1 MNKTYNI
8 IWNAARGMYIVTS
21 ELARSGSRA
30 IVSVSA
36 SCAVTLLA
44 MDAAPAVAEETRVS
58 IPSQTTTYTLSGAT
72 PFVVETGNTV
82 ATDTATSAAIV
93 GDNSNDWDL
102 LIESGAVVGSSLTDS
117 QAMNLDSSTG
127 ATSVHNQG
135 TITGSNEDGTIMLQ
149 NGGSVINDARIE
161 NNATYE
167 HDPEDIPQEY
177 AGVYMLNGGSYVS
190 SESGVLE
197 GVSGVIVQSGEAH
210 ITNGGM
216 INSDGSWRS
225 YGVEFRDG
233 TYGTI
238 VNTGT
243 IITTASDG
251 SGKIEDAAI
260 YVHTLNDMAVSGSV
274 SVDNS
279 GLMQSDFITVALY
292 YGSHFEVVNRVGGVI
307 TAGNSSLV
315 GIKSTAMELKVGVD
329 NLVTNDGTISAYGT
343 ANTYG
348 IHYGESTSGGVI
360 TNTGSITTTGGG
372 SGDASVYVHGNG
384 DGTVVNNSG
393 TMSSTVYGVYLDS
406 ARSKGHTLNNQ
417 AGGAI
422 SANTAVAIN
431 GNGNTISNQ
440 GKMTGVSDGLV
451 LSGNNNIVTT
461 SGGEISGKNGI
472 RVSKGSG
479 NQITAKSGSK
489 ITATSTGISIAG
501 GNNQVTTES
510 GSTIVAK
517 DNGILI
523 NSGANN
529 VTNGGSITATGSSI
543 SYGIQYNSGTSGTI
557 TNTGTITTTGKGAGD
572 ASVYAHG
579 GAVTINNS
587 GTMDS
592 SVFGVYVTT
601 GHTLNNLAGGSITAN
616 TAVQLNGNNNTL
628 ANAGAIL
635 GDTNGVTINGSGNTL
650 TSQGKITGGTN
661 AILINSGSKN
671 NTLTLNTGTEISGSI
686 TDDNNSAS
694 ANNNLILDGEG
705 TLGSSISGLNSVTSS
720 GDWTLS
726 GATMNLSGTTNSALW
741 VKSGTLILNGAM
753 TAKGAT
759 VDSGTTLQI
768 GNGGTLGAF
777 NGDIVDNGTLTFNRS
792 DAAAY
797 GSVISGSGNVIKQ
810 GGGELTL
817 SNNNSYSGGTTIAE
831 GTLTATAG
839 GALGSGNIDNR
850 AYLKLDAA
858 NASDPFIVA
867 DLTTHSGATVE
878 IGAGSTLQAN
888 TLTQQDGSTLTA
900 DLTAT
905 SGPAIRAKNV
915 NLDGTL
921 NVASPASQEPIRSTD
936 DLISL
941 ALIESDNA
949 ISGDFDG
956 ITINGNAM
964 NPDAFITVVG
974 QKNVNDTHYD
984 LVETLTWYA
993 DRYNAAID
1001 AHGTFNLA
1009 DADDSFTVNT
1019 VLENVDANSGWNGQS
1034 LTKTGAGTLILNA
1047 ENTYTGGTTISDG
1060 TLVATNVEALG
1071 TGNVTDN
1078 ATLELNTGGD
1088 FDNAISGSGQVV
1100 KSGDETLTL
1109 SGSNTYTGGTIISGG
1124 TLVATN
1130 VEALGT
1136 GDVTDNA
1143 TLELNT
1149 GGDFDNAI
1157 GGTGSVV
1164 KSGDK
1169 TLTLSGANS
1178 YTGGTTISG
1187 GTLVASNV
1195 EALGSGDVTD
1205 NATLE
1210 LNTGGD
1216 FANNIGGT
1224 GSVVKSGDKTLTLSG
1239 TNSYTGG
1246 TTISGGTLVANNVEA
1261 LGTGDVTNNAT
1272 LELNTGGDFDNA
1284 ISGSGQVVK
1293 SGDET
1298 LTLSGANSYTG
1309 GTTISGGTLVATNVE
1324 ALGTGD
1330 ITDNAT
1336 LELNAG
1342 GDFTNNIGG
1351 TGSVEKSG
1359 DKTLTLSGTNTY
1371 RGGTLISGGTL
1382 VASNVEALGSGDVT
1396 DNATLEMNTGGD
1408 FANNIGGTGSVVKS
1422 GDKTLTLSGANSYT
1436 GGTTISG
1443 GTLVASNVEAL
1454 GTGNVTDNAT
1464 LELNTGGDFDN
1475 AISGSGQVVKS
1486 GDGALTLSGA
1496 NSYSGA
1502 TTISG
1507 GTLIAANVNAL
1518 GTGAIDNRASLL
1530 LDASGQFTVTD
1541 LTTESGGNTEIGA
1554 GSTLQATT
1562 LTQKSD
1568 STLTINLNSNTVD
1581 PVIHAA
1587 SQVSLAGTLDITGVG
1602 DVLDSDPASTD
1613 DLDTFTLIA
1622 SDKTIAGDFEKLT
1635 VAGMD
1640 ADLAD
1645 FITVDGRIDDT
1656 GKQYELTTAL
1666 TWYADRDDAVTDAHG
1681 TFNLTN
1687 ADGSF
1692 AVNTVLE
1699 NVDATL
1705 DPASATGWDG
1715 TSLIKQ
1721 GAGTL
1726 ILNAENTYTGGTT
1739 ISGGTL
1745 VATNVDALG
1754 SGDVTDDA
1762 TLELNTGGTFDN
1774 AISGSGQV
1782 VKSGDDVL
1790 TLSGANSYS
1799 GGTLISDG
1807 TLVASNVDALGSG
1820 DVTNNATLEM
1830 NTGGDFINNIG
1841 GTGRVEKSGDDT
1853 LTLSGSNTYTGG
1865 TLISDGTLVAS
1876 NVEALGTG
1884 DVTNNATLELNTG
1897 GTFDN
1902 AISGSGQV
1910 VKSGDDV
1917 LTLSGANSYSG
1928 GTLISGGT
1936 LVANNVEALGTGDV
1950 TDNATLEMNTGGD
1963 FINNIGG
1970 TGRVEKSGD
1979 DALTL
1984 SGSNTYT
1991 GGTTINDGTLIAT
2004 SVDAL
2009 GSGDVTN
2016 NAVLELNTGGDFIN
2030 NIGGTGRVEKSGD
2043 ETLTLSGSNTYTGG
2057 TLISGG
2063 TLVATNVEALGTGDV
2078 TDNAVLELNTGGD
2091 FINNIGGT
2099 GRVEKSGDDTLTL
2112 SGSNSYT
2119 GGTLISSGT
2128 LVATNVDAL
2137 GSGDVTDNATLE
2149 LNTGGDFTNNI
2160 SGSGQVVKSGD
2171 ETLTLSGSNTYTGG
2185 TTINDGTLVA
2195 TSVEALGSG
2204 DVTNDAVLALNTG
2217 GDFANNIGGTGSVVK
2232 SGDETL
2238 TLSGTN
2244 SYTGGTTIS
2253 GGTLVATNVEALGTG
2268 DVTNNATL
2276 ELNTGGDFTNNI
2288 SGNGQVVKS
2297 GDDTLTFSG
2306 SNTYTGGTTINDGT
2320 LVATSVEAL
2329 GSGDV
2334 TNDAVLALNTG
2345 GDFAN
2350 NIGGTGS
2357 VVKSGDETLTLSGS
2371 NTYTGSTLISSGTL
2385 VANDVNALGTGD
2397 VTDNATLMLN
2407 TGGDFIN
2414 NIGGTGRVEKS
2425 GDDTLTLSGSN
2436 SYTGGTLISSGTLVA
2451 TNVDA
2456 LGSGDVTDNATL
2468 ELNTG
2473 GTFDN
2478 AISGSGQVV
2487 KSGDET
2493 LTLSGANSYTG
2504 GTLIS
2509 SGTLV
2514 ANDVNALGTG
2524 DVTDNAVL
2532 ELNTGGDFDN
2542 AISGSGQVVKS
2553 GDETLTLS
2561 GANSYTGGT
2570 TISGGTLVASNVEAL
2585 GSGDIDNYASLQL
2598 NASGQFV
2605 TANLTTHDNA
2615 ITAIGAGSALR
2626 ANTLTQEA
2634 NSTLAVHL
2642 IDSNSGAIVTADHA
2656 NLGGTLDITGI
2667 GNVAKSWTRD
2677 AYAYTL
2683 IDTDSAINSD
2693 FAQFTV
2699 AGMDAKQVDFLT
2711 VDGRVNADDDTRYDV
2726 TASLSWYA
2734 DSDNAATDAH
2744 GTFTLSEQG
2753 HSFTL
2758 NTALTDVDATL
2769 NPDSATYWDG
2779 KSLIKRGAGTLI
2791 LGAQNT
2797 YSGDTDVQ
2805 EGALWLAET
2814 ATIGSAGSAQA
2825 VNIAANAAFG
2835 GHNSTVNGHVN
2846 NQGSLYFVDTFTVNG
2861 DVVNSS
2867 AMISGSDQ
2875 PNNTL
2880 TIAGNYTGND
2890 GHLYLNTQL
2899 GDDSSPT
2906 DKLIVTGDTAG
2917 STTLHITNVNGLGA
2931 QTVNGIEVI
2940 EVGGQSDGDFR
2951 LYKGHVDINAWTY
2964 TLKQDGGDWY
2974 LRSES
2979 DDVPDDGGEV
2989 TPPDDGGEVTP
3000 PDDGGEVTPPDDGGE
3015 VTPPD
3020 DGGEVT
3026 PPDDDGEVTPPDDG
3040 GDITP
3045 PDDGGD
3051 ITPPDGGDVTPVAP
3065 QYRAD
3070 IGVYLGNQWM
3080 ARNLQMQT
3088 LYDREGSQYRSAD
3101 GSIWMRFKAGKA
3113 ESQAVNGNVD
3123 IDSDYSQFQLGGDI
3137 LTWSDGAQSVT
3148 VGLMGSYINASTDS
3162 TGNRGADGSQFSA
3175 NGSVD
3180 GYNLGLYATWFADAQ
3195 SHRGAYIDSWYQ
3207 YGAYNNSVDNDGL
3220 SASRY
3225 DSAAHA
3231 VSLETG
3237 YRYDI
3242 ALSNRNTVSLTP
3254 QAQVTW
3260 QRYSAD
3266 TVIDDG
3272 GTRISGQNDDS
3283 WTTRLGVRVDGKL
3296 YKESGR
3302 IQPFM
3307 EVNWLHASD
3316 NASATFGDTKVSQDL
3331 PNDRVEVKVGIQA
3344 NVSERLSV
3352 YAQAAGQKGKN
3363 DYGDA
3368 SFSLNMRYN
3377 W

>member
-82 ATDTATSAAIV
+82 ATDIATSAAIV

-117 QAMNLDSSTG
+117 QAMNLDSLTG

-135 TITGSNEDGTIMLQ
+135 TITGSNEDGTILLQ
-149 NGGSVINDARIE
+149 NGGSVINDGRIE
-161 NNATYE
+161 NSATYE
-167 HDPEDIPQEY
+167 HDPQDIPQEY

-292 YGSHFEVVNRVGGVI
+292 HGSHFEVVNRVGGVI

-372 SGDASVYVHGNG
+372 AGDASVYVHGNG

-417 AGGAI
+417 AGSAI

-431 GNGNTISNQ
+431 GNGNTITNQ
-440 GKMTGVSDGLV
+440 GKMTGVSDGL
-451 LSGNNNIVTT
+451 LISGNNNIVTT

-489 ITATSTGISIAG
+489 ITATSTGISIAS

-510 GSTIVAK
+510 GSAIVAK

-529 VTNGGSITATGSSI
+529 VTNGGSITATGSSN
-543 SYGIQYNSGTSGTI
+543 SYGIQYNSGASGTI
-557 TNTGTITTTGKGAGD
+557 TNTGTITTTGKGVGD

-601 GHTLNNLAGGSITAN
+601 GHTLNNLAGGSISAN
-616 TAVQLNGNNNTL
+616 TAVQFHGNNNKL
-628 ANAGAIL
+628 ANAGAIS
-635 GDTNGVTINGSGNTL
+635 GDTNGVTISGSGNTL
-650 TSQGKITGGTN
+650 TNQGKITGGTN

-797 GSVISGSGNVIKQ
+797 GSVISGSGNVVKQ

-858 NASDPFIVA
+858 SASDPFIVA

-1047 ENTYTGGTTISDG
+1047 ENTYTGGTLISDG
-1060 TLVATNVEALG
+1060 TLVASNVEALG
-1071 TGNVTDN
+1071 TGDITDN
-1078 ATLELNTGGD
+1078 AVLELNTGGD

-1293 SGDET
+1293 SGD
-1298 LTLSGANSYTG
+1298 
-1309 GTTISGGTLVATNVE
+1309 
-1324 ALGTGD
+1324 
-1330 ITDNAT
+1330 
-1336 LELNAG
+1336 
-1342 GDFTNNIGG
+1342 
-1351 TGSVEKSG
+1351 
-1359 DKTLTLSGTNTY
+1359 KT
-1371 RGGTLISGGTL
+1371 
-1382 VASNVEALGSGDVT
+1382 
-1396 DNATLEMNTGGD
+1396 
-1408 FANNIGGTGSVVKS
+1408 
-1422 GDKTLTLSGANSYT
+1422 
-1436 GGTTISG
+1436 
-1443 GTLVASNVEAL
+1443 
-1454 GTGNVTDNAT
+1454 
-1464 LELNTGGDFDN
+1464 
-1475 AISGSGQVVKS
+1475 
-1486 GDGALTLSGA
+1486 LTLSGA

-1507 GTLIAANVNAL
+1507 GTLIATHVNAL

-1568 STLTINLNSNTVD
+1568 STLTINLNGNTVD

-1774 AISGSGQV
+1774 AIGGSGNV
-1782 VKSGDDVL
+1782 VKSGADTL
-1790 TLSGANSYS
+1790 TLSGSNSYT
-1799 GGTLISDG
+1799 GGTTISGG
-1807 TLVASNVDALGSG
+1807 TLVASNVEALGTG
-1820 DVTNNATLEM
+1820 DVTNNATLEL

-1865 TLISDGTLVAS
+1865 TLINGGTLVAS

-1884 DVTNNATLELNTG
+1884 DVTDNATLALNTG

-1902 AISGSGQV
+1902 AISGSGQ
-1910 VKSGDDV
+1910 
-1917 LTLSGANSYSG
+1917 
-1928 GTLISGGT
+1928 
-1936 LVANNVEALGTGDV
+1936 
-1950 TDNATLEMNTGGD
+1950 
-1963 FINNIGG
+1963 
-1970 TGRVEKSGD
+1970 
-1979 DALTL
+1979 
-1984 SGSNTYT
+1984 
-1991 GGTTINDGTLIAT
+1991 
-2004 SVDAL
+2004 
-2009 GSGDVTN
+2009 
-2016 NAVLELNTGGDFIN
+2016 
-2030 NIGGTGRVEKSGD
+2030 
-2043 ETLTLSGSNTYTGG
+2043 
-2057 TLISGG
+2057 
-2063 TLVATNVEALGTGDV
+2063 
-2078 TDNAVLELNTGGD
+2078 
-2091 FINNIGGT
+2091 
-2099 GRVEKSGDDTLTL
+2099 
-2112 SGSNSYT
+2112 
-2119 GGTLISSGT
+2119 
-2128 LVATNVDAL
+2128 
-2137 GSGDVTDNATLE
+2137 
-2149 LNTGGDFTNNI
+2149 
-2160 SGSGQVVKSGD
+2160 
-2171 ETLTLSGSNTYTGG
+2171 
-2185 TTINDGTLVA
+2185 
-2195 TSVEALGSG
+2195 
-2204 DVTNDAVLALNTG
+2204 
-2217 GDFANNIGGTGSVVK
+2217 VVK

-2253 GGTLVATNVEALGTG
+2253 GGTLVATNVEALGSGDVTDDATLELNTGGTFDNAISGSGQVVKSGDKMLTLSGANSYSGGTLISDGTLVASNVEALGNG

-2276 ELNTGGDFTNNI
+2276 ALNTGGDFTNNI
-2288 SGNGQVVKS
+2288 SGSGQVVKS
-2297 GDDTLTFSG
+2297 GDDTLTLSG
-2306 SNTYTGGTTINDGT
+2306 ANSYTGGTTI
-2320 LVATSVEAL
+2320 
-2329 GSGDV
+2329 SG
-2334 TNDAVLALNTG
+2334 
-2345 GDFAN
+2345 
-2350 NIGGTGS
+2350 
-2357 VVKSGDETLTLSGS
+2357 
-2371 NTYTGSTLISSGTL
+2371 
-2385 VANDVNALGTGD
+2385 
-2397 VTDNATLMLN
+2397 
-2407 TGGDFIN
+2407 
-2414 NIGGTGRVEKS
+2414 
-2425 GDDTLTLSGSN
+2425 
-2436 SYTGGTLISSGTLVA
+2436 GTLVA

-2456 LGSGDVTDNATL
+2456 LGTGDVTNSSTL

-2493 LTLSGANSYTG
+2493 LTLSGSNTYTGGTLISGGTLVATNVDALGTGDVTDNATLELNTGGTFDNVISGSGQVVKSGDDTLTLSGANSYTG

-2509 SGTLV
+2509 GGTLV
-2514 ANDVNALGTG
+2514 ATSVEALGSG

-2532 ELNTGGDFDN
+2532 ELNTGGTFDN

-2553 GDETLTLS
+2553 GDKTLTLS

-2642 IDSNSGAIVTADHA
+2642 TDSNSGAIVTADRA

-2683 IDTDSAINSD
+2683 IDSDSAIDSD

-2835 GHNSTVNGHVN
+2835 GHNATVNGHVN
-2846 NQGSLYFVDTFTVNG
+2846 NLGNLYFVDTFTVNG

-3283 WTTRLGVRVDGKL
+3283 WTTRLGMRVDGKL

>member
-82 ATDTATSAAIV
+82 ATDIATSAAIV

-117 QAMNLDSSTG
+117 QAMNLDSLTG

-135 TITGSNEDGTIMLQ
+135 TITGSNEDGTILLQ
-149 NGGSVINDARIE
+149 NGGSVINDGRIE
-161 NNATYE
+161 NSATYE
-167 HDPEDIPQEY
+167 HDPQDIPQEY

-292 YGSHFEVVNRVGGVI
+292 HGSHFEVVNRVGGVI

-372 SGDASVYVHGNG
+372 AGDASVYVHGNG

-417 AGGAI
+417 AGSAI

-431 GNGNTISNQ
+431 GNGNTITNQ
-440 GKMTGVSDGLV
+440 GKMTGVSDGL
-451 LSGNNNIVTT
+451 LISGNNNIVTT

-489 ITATSTGISIAG
+489 ITATSTGISIAS

-510 GSTIVAK
+510 GSAIVAK

-529 VTNGGSITATGSSI
+529 VTNGGSITATGSSN
-543 SYGIQYNSGTSGTI
+543 SYGIQYNSGASGTI
-557 TNTGTITTTGKGAGD
+557 TNTGTITTTGKGVGD

-601 GHTLNNLAGGSITAN
+601 GHTLNNLAGGSISAN
-616 TAVQLNGNNNTL
+616 TAVQFHGNNNKL
-628 ANAGAIL
+628 ANAGAIS
-635 GDTNGVTINGSGNTL
+635 GDTNGVTISGSGNTL
-650 TSQGKITGGTN
+650 TNQGKITGGTN

-797 GSVISGSGNVIKQ
+797 GSVISGSGNVVKQ

-858 NASDPFIVA
+858 SASDPFIVA

-956 ITINGNAM
+956 ITINVNAM

-1047 ENTYTGGTTISDG
+1047 ENTYTGGTLISDG
-1060 TLVATNVEALG
+1060 TLVASNVEALG
-1071 TGNVTDN
+1071 TGDITDN
-1078 ATLELNTGGD
+1078 AVLELNTGGD

-1293 SGDET
+1293 SGD
-1298 LTLSGANSYTG
+1298 
-1309 GTTISGGTLVATNVE
+1309 
-1324 ALGTGD
+1324 
-1330 ITDNAT
+1330 
-1336 LELNAG
+1336 
-1342 GDFTNNIGG
+1342 
-1351 TGSVEKSG
+1351 
-1359 DKTLTLSGTNTY
+1359 KT
-1371 RGGTLISGGTL
+1371 
-1382 VASNVEALGSGDVT
+1382 
-1396 DNATLEMNTGGD
+1396 
-1408 FANNIGGTGSVVKS
+1408 
-1422 GDKTLTLSGANSYT
+1422 
-1436 GGTTISG
+1436 
-1443 GTLVASNVEAL
+1443 
-1454 GTGNVTDNAT
+1454 
-1464 LELNTGGDFDN
+1464 
-1475 AISGSGQVVKS
+1475 
-1486 GDGALTLSGA
+1486 LTLSGA

-1507 GTLIAANVNAL
+1507 GTLIATHVNAL

-1568 STLTINLNSNTVD
+1568 STLTINLNGNTVD

-1774 AISGSGQV
+1774 AIGGSGNV
-1782 VKSGDDVL
+1782 VKSGADTL
-1790 TLSGANSYS
+1790 TLSGSNSYT
-1799 GGTLISDG
+1799 GGTTISGG
-1807 TLVASNVDALGSG
+1807 TLVASNVEALGTG
-1820 DVTNNATLEM
+1820 DVTNNATLEL

-1865 TLISDGTLVAS
+1865 TLINGGTLVAS

-1884 DVTNNATLELNTG
+1884 DVTDNATLALNTG

-1902 AISGSGQV
+1902 AISGSGQ
-1910 VKSGDDV
+1910 
-1917 LTLSGANSYSG
+1917 
-1928 GTLISGGT
+1928 
-1936 LVANNVEALGTGDV
+1936 
-1950 TDNATLEMNTGGD
+1950 
-1963 FINNIGG
+1963 
-1970 TGRVEKSGD
+1970 
-1979 DALTL
+1979 
-1984 SGSNTYT
+1984 
-1991 GGTTINDGTLIAT
+1991 
-2004 SVDAL
+2004 
-2009 GSGDVTN
+2009 
-2016 NAVLELNTGGDFIN
+2016 
-2030 NIGGTGRVEKSGD
+2030 
-2043 ETLTLSGSNTYTGG
+2043 
-2057 TLISGG
+2057 
-2063 TLVATNVEALGTGDV
+2063 
-2078 TDNAVLELNTGGD
+2078 
-2091 FINNIGGT
+2091 
-2099 GRVEKSGDDTLTL
+2099 
-2112 SGSNSYT
+2112 
-2119 GGTLISSGT
+2119 
-2128 LVATNVDAL
+2128 
-2137 GSGDVTDNATLE
+2137 
-2149 LNTGGDFTNNI
+2149 
-2160 SGSGQVVKSGD
+2160 
-2171 ETLTLSGSNTYTGG
+2171 
-2185 TTINDGTLVA
+2185 
-2195 TSVEALGSG
+2195 
-2204 DVTNDAVLALNTG
+2204 
-2217 GDFANNIGGTGSVVK
+2217 VVK

-2253 GGTLVATNVEALGTG
+2253 GGTLVATNVEALGSGDVTDDATLELNTGGTFDNAISGSGQVVKSGDKMLTLSGANSYSGGTLISDGTLVASNVEALGTG

-2276 ELNTGGDFTNNI
+2276 ALNTGGDFTNNI
-2288 SGNGQVVKS
+2288 SGSGQVVKS
-2297 GDDTLTFSG
+2297 GDDTLTLSG
-2306 SNTYTGGTTINDGT
+2306 ANSYTGGTTI
-2320 LVATSVEAL
+2320 
-2329 GSGDV
+2329 SG
-2334 TNDAVLALNTG
+2334 
-2345 GDFAN
+2345 
-2350 NIGGTGS
+2350 
-2357 VVKSGDETLTLSGS
+2357 
-2371 NTYTGSTLISSGTL
+2371 
-2385 VANDVNALGTGD
+2385 
-2397 VTDNATLMLN
+2397 
-2407 TGGDFIN
+2407 
-2414 NIGGTGRVEKS
+2414 
-2425 GDDTLTLSGSN
+2425 
-2436 SYTGGTLISSGTLVA
+2436 GTLVA

-2456 LGSGDVTDNATL
+2456 LGTGDVTNSSTL

-2493 LTLSGANSYTG
+2493 LTLSGSNTYTGGTLISGGTLVATNVDALGTGDVTDNATLELNTGGTFDNVISGSGQVVKSGDDTLTLSGANSYTG

-2509 SGTLV
+2509 GGTLV
-2514 ANDVNALGTG
+2514 ATSVEALGSG

-2532 ELNTGGDFDN
+2532 ELNTGGTFDN

-2553 GDETLTLS
+2553 GDKTLTLS

-2642 IDSNSGAIVTADHA
+2642 TDSNSGAIVTADRA

-2683 IDTDSAINSD
+2683 IDSDSAIDSD

-2835 GHNSTVNGHVN
+2835 GHNATVNGHVN
-2846 NQGSLYFVDTFTVNG
+2846 NLGNLYFVDTFTVNG

-3283 WTTRLGVRVDGKL
+3283 WTTRLGMRVDGKL

>member
-117 QAMNLDSSTG
+117 QAMNLDSLTG

-135 TITGSNEDGTIMLQ
+135 TITGSSADGTILLQ
-149 NGGSVINDARIE
+149 NGGSVINDGRIE
-161 NNATYE
+161 NSAIYVHNLDYGA
-167 HDPEDIPQEY
+167 PEIDAAI
-177 AGVYMLNGGSYVS
+177 YMLNGGSYVS
-190 SESGVLE
+190 SENGVLK
-197 GVSGVIVQSGEAH
+197 GVSGVIVQSGEVH
-210 ITNGGM
+210 ITNGGT

-225 YGVEFRDG
+225 YGVELRG
-233 TYGTI
+233 GAYGTI

-251 SGKIEDAAI
+251 SNKIEDAAI
-260 YVHTLNDMAVSGSV
+260 YAHTFDDIAAGDSV

-279 GLMQSDFITVALY
+279 GLLQSDFIAVALY
-292 YGSHFEVVNRVGGVI
+292 HGAHFEVFNRAGGVI

-315 GIKSTAMELKVGVD
+315 GIQSAAMELKAGAD

-348 IHYGESTSGGVI
+348 IHYGENTSGGVI

-393 TMSSTVYGVYLDS
+393 TMSSSVYGVYLDS
-406 ARSKGHTLNNQ
+406 TRSKGHTLNNQ

-431 GNGNTISNQ
+431 GNGNTITNQ
-440 GKMTGVSDGLV
+440 GKMTGVSDGL
-451 LSGNNNIVTT
+451 LISGNNNIVTT

-489 ITATSTGISIAG
+489 ITATSTGISIAS

-510 GSTIVAK
+510 GSAIVAK

-529 VTNGGSITATGSSI
+529 VTNGGSITATGSSN
-543 SYGIQYNSGTSGTI
+543 SYGIQYNSGASGTI
-557 TNTGTITTTGKGAGD
+557 TNTGTITTTGKGVGD

-601 GHTLNNLAGGSITAN
+601 GHTLNNLAGGSISAN
-616 TAVQLNGNNNTL
+616 TAVQFHGNNNKL
-628 ANAGAIL
+628 ANAGAIS
-635 GDTNGVTINGSGNTL
+635 GDTNGVTISGSGNTL
-650 TSQGKITGGTN
+650 TNQGKITGGTN

-797 GSVISGSGNVIKQ
+797 GSVISGSGNVVKQ

-858 NASDPFIVA
+858 SASDPFIVA

-1047 ENTYTGGTTISDG
+1047 ENTYTGGTLISDG
-1060 TLVATNVEALG
+1060 TLVASNVEALG
-1071 TGNVTDN
+1071 TGDITDN
-1078 ATLELNTGGD
+1078 AVLELNTGGD

-1293 SGDET
+1293 SGD
-1298 LTLSGANSYTG
+1298 
-1309 GTTISGGTLVATNVE
+1309 
-1324 ALGTGD
+1324 
-1330 ITDNAT
+1330 
-1336 LELNAG
+1336 
-1342 GDFTNNIGG
+1342 
-1351 TGSVEKSG
+1351 
-1359 DKTLTLSGTNTY
+1359 KT
-1371 RGGTLISGGTL
+1371 
-1382 VASNVEALGSGDVT
+1382 
-1396 DNATLEMNTGGD
+1396 
-1408 FANNIGGTGSVVKS
+1408 
-1422 GDKTLTLSGANSYT
+1422 
-1436 GGTTISG
+1436 
-1443 GTLVASNVEAL
+1443 
-1454 GTGNVTDNAT
+1454 
-1464 LELNTGGDFDN
+1464 
-1475 AISGSGQVVKS
+1475 
-1486 GDGALTLSGA
+1486 LTLSGA

-1507 GTLIAANVNAL
+1507 GTLIATHVNAL

-1568 STLTINLNSNTVD
+1568 STLTINLNGNTVD

-1774 AISGSGQV
+1774 AIGGSGNV
-1782 VKSGDDVL
+1782 VKSGADTL
-1790 TLSGANSYS
+1790 TLSGSNSYT
-1799 GGTLISDG
+1799 GGTTISGG
-1807 TLVASNVDALGSG
+1807 TLVASNVEALGTG
-1820 DVTNNATLEM
+1820 DVTNNATLEL

-1865 TLISDGTLVAS
+1865 TLINGGTLVAS
-1876 NVEALGTG
+1876 NVEALGT
-1884 DVTNNATLELNTG
+1884 
-1897 GTFDN
+1897 
-1902 AISGSGQV
+1902 
-1910 VKSGDDV
+1910 
-1917 LTLSGANSYSG
+1917 
-1928 GTLISGGT
+1928 
-1936 LVANNVEALGTGDV
+1936 
-1950 TDNATLEMNTGGD
+1950 
-1963 FINNIGG
+1963 
-1970 TGRVEKSGD
+1970 
-1979 DALTL
+1979 
-1984 SGSNTYT
+1984 
-1991 GGTTINDGTLIAT
+1991 
-2004 SVDAL
+2004 
-2009 GSGDVTN
+2009 
-2016 NAVLELNTGGDFIN
+2016 
-2030 NIGGTGRVEKSGD
+2030 
-2043 ETLTLSGSNTYTGG
+2043 
-2057 TLISGG
+2057 
-2063 TLVATNVEALGTGDV
+2063 
-2078 TDNAVLELNTGGD
+2078 
-2091 FINNIGGT
+2091 
-2099 GRVEKSGDDTLTL
+2099 
-2112 SGSNSYT
+2112 
-2119 GGTLISSGT
+2119 
-2128 LVATNVDAL
+2128 
-2137 GSGDVTDNATLE
+2137 
-2149 LNTGGDFTNNI
+2149 
-2160 SGSGQVVKSGD
+2160 
-2171 ETLTLSGSNTYTGG
+2171 
-2185 TTINDGTLVA
+2185 
-2195 TSVEALGSG
+2195 
-2204 DVTNDAVLALNTG
+2204 
-2217 GDFANNIGGTGSVVK
+2217 
-2232 SGDETL
+2232 
-2238 TLSGTN
+2238 
-2244 SYTGGTTIS
+2244 
-2253 GGTLVATNVEALGTG
+2253 
-2268 DVTNNATL
+2268 
-2276 ELNTGGDFTNNI
+2276 
-2288 SGNGQVVKS
+2288 
-2297 GDDTLTFSG
+2297 
-2306 SNTYTGGTTINDGT
+2306 
-2320 LVATSVEAL
+2320 
-2329 GSGDV
+2329 
-2334 TNDAVLALNTG
+2334 
-2345 GDFAN
+2345 
-2350 NIGGTGS
+2350 
-2357 VVKSGDETLTLSGS
+2357 
-2371 NTYTGSTLISSGTL
+2371 
-2385 VANDVNALGTGD
+2385 
-2397 VTDNATLMLN
+2397 
-2407 TGGDFIN
+2407 
-2414 NIGGTGRVEKS
+2414 
-2425 GDDTLTLSGSN
+2425 
-2436 SYTGGTLISSGTLVA
+2436 
-2451 TNVDA
+2451 
-2456 LGSGDVTDNATL
+2456 GDVTDNATL

-2493 LTLSGANSYTG
+2493 LTLSGTNSYTGGTTISGGTLVATNVEALGSGDVTDDATLELNTGGTFDNAISGSGQVVKSGDKMLTLSGANSYSGGTLISDGTLVASNVEALGTGDVTNNATLELNTGGDFTNNISGSGQVVKSGDDTLTLSGANSYTG
-2504 GTLIS
+2504 GTTIS
-2509 SGTLV
+2509 GGTLVATNVEALGSGDVTDDATLELNTGGTFDNAISGGTLVATNVEALGSGDVTNNAVLELNTGGTFDNAISGSGQVVKSGDKTLTLSGANSYTGGTTINDGTLV

-2570 TISGGTLVASNVEAL
+2570 LISGGTLVATSVEALGSGDVTDNAVLELNTGGTFDNAISGSGQVVKSGDKTLTLSGANSYTGGTTISGGTLVASNVNAL

-2615 ITAIGAGSALR
+2615 TTAIGAGSALR

-2642 IDSNSGAIVTADHA
+2642 TDSNSGAIVTADHA

-2711 VDGRVNADDDTRYDV
+2711 VDGRVNAADDTRYDV

-2805 EGALWLAET
+2805 EGVLWLAET

-2835 GHNSTVNGHVN
+2835 GHNATVNGHVN
-2846 NQGSLYFVDTFTVNG
+2846 NLGNLYFVDTFTVNG

-2979 DDVPDDGGEV
+2979 DDVPDDGGDV
-2989 TPPDDGGEVTP
+2989 IPPDDGG
-3000 PDDGGEVTPPDDGGE
+3000 D
-3015 VTPPD
+3015 
-3020 DGGEVT
+3020 
-3026 PPDDDGEVTPPDDG
+3026 VTPPDDG

-3045 PDDGGD
+3045 PDDGGDITPPDDGGDVTPPDDGGDITPPDDSGD

-3101 GSIWMRFKAGKA
+3101 GSVWMRFKAGKA
-3113 ESQAVNGNVD
+3113 ESLAVNGNVD

-3148 VGLMGSYINASTDS
+3148 VGLMGSYINANTDS

-3207 YGAYNNSVDNDGL
+3207 YGVYNNSVDNDGL

>member
-1 MNKTYNI
+1 
-8 IWNAARGMYIVTS
+8 
-21 ELARSGSRA
+21 
-30 IVSVSA
+30 
-36 SCAVTLLA
+36 
-44 MDAAPAVAEETRVS
+44 
-58 IPSQTTTYTLSGAT
+58 
-72 PFVVETGNTV
+72 
-82 ATDTATSAAIV
+82 
-93 GDNSNDWDL
+93 
-102 LIESGAVVGSSLTDS
+102 
-117 QAMNLDSSTG
+117 
-127 ATSVHNQG
+127 
-135 TITGSNEDGTIMLQ
+135 
-149 NGGSVINDARIE
+149 
-161 NNATYE
+161 
-167 HDPEDIPQEY
+167 
-177 AGVYMLNGGSYVS
+177 
-190 SESGVLE
+190 
-197 GVSGVIVQSGEAH
+197 
-210 ITNGGM
+210 
-216 INSDGSWRS
+216 
-225 YGVEFRDG
+225 
-233 TYGTI
+233 
-238 VNTGT
+238 
-243 IITTASDG
+243 
-251 SGKIEDAAI
+251 
-260 YVHTLNDMAVSGSV
+260 
-274 SVDNS
+274 
-279 GLMQSDFITVALY
+279 
-292 YGSHFEVVNRVGGVI
+292 
-307 TAGNSSLV
+307 
-315 GIKSTAMELKVGVD
+315 AMELKVGVD

-372 SGDASVYVHGNG
+372 AGDASVYVHGNG

-417 AGGAI
+417 AGSAI

-431 GNGNTISNQ
+431 GNGNTITNQ
-440 GKMTGVSDGLV
+440 GKMTGVSDGL
-451 LSGNNNIVTT
+451 LISGNNNIVTT

-489 ITATSTGISIAG
+489 ITATSTGISIAS

-510 GSTIVAK
+510 GSAIVAK

-529 VTNGGSITATGSSI
+529 VTNGGSITATGSSN
-543 SYGIQYNSGTSGTI
+543 SYGIQYNSGASGTI
-557 TNTGTITTTGKGAGD
+557 TNTGTITTTGKGVGD

-601 GHTLNNLAGGSITAN
+601 GHTLNNLAGGSISAN
-616 TAVQLNGNNNTL
+616 TAVQFHGNNNKL
-628 ANAGAIL
+628 ANAGAIS
-635 GDTNGVTINGSGNTL
+635 GDTNGVTISGSGNTL
-650 TSQGKITGGTN
+650 TNQGKITGGTN

-797 GSVISGSGNVIKQ
+797 GSVISGSGNVVKQ

-858 NASDPFIVA
+858 SASDPFIVA

-1047 ENTYTGGTTISDG
+1047 ENTYTGGTLISDG
-1060 TLVATNVEALG
+1060 TLVASNVEALG
-1071 TGNVTDN
+1071 TGDITDN
-1078 ATLELNTGGD
+1078 AVLELNTGGD

-1293 SGDET
+1293 SGD
-1298 LTLSGANSYTG
+1298 
-1309 GTTISGGTLVATNVE
+1309 
-1324 ALGTGD
+1324 
-1330 ITDNAT
+1330 
-1336 LELNAG
+1336 
-1342 GDFTNNIGG
+1342 
-1351 TGSVEKSG
+1351 
-1359 DKTLTLSGTNTY
+1359 KT
-1371 RGGTLISGGTL
+1371 
-1382 VASNVEALGSGDVT
+1382 
-1396 DNATLEMNTGGD
+1396 
-1408 FANNIGGTGSVVKS
+1408 
-1422 GDKTLTLSGANSYT
+1422 
-1436 GGTTISG
+1436 
-1443 GTLVASNVEAL
+1443 
-1454 GTGNVTDNAT
+1454 
-1464 LELNTGGDFDN
+1464 
-1475 AISGSGQVVKS
+1475 
-1486 GDGALTLSGA
+1486 LTLSGA

-1507 GTLIAANVNAL
+1507 GTLIATHVNAL

-1568 STLTINLNSNTVD
+1568 STLTINLNGNTVD

-1774 AISGSGQV
+1774 AIGGSGNV
-1782 VKSGDDVL
+1782 VKSGADTL
-1790 TLSGANSYS
+1790 TLSGSNSYT
-1799 GGTLISDG
+1799 GGTTISGG
-1807 TLVASNVDALGSG
+1807 TLVASNVEALGTG
-1820 DVTNNATLEM
+1820 DVTNNATLEL

-1865 TLISDGTLVAS
+1865 TLINGGTLVAS

-1884 DVTNNATLELNTG
+1884 DVTDNATLALNTG

-1902 AISGSGQV
+1902 AISGSGQ
-1910 VKSGDDV
+1910 
-1917 LTLSGANSYSG
+1917 
-1928 GTLISGGT
+1928 
-1936 LVANNVEALGTGDV
+1936 
-1950 TDNATLEMNTGGD
+1950 
-1963 FINNIGG
+1963 
-1970 TGRVEKSGD
+1970 
-1979 DALTL
+1979 
-1984 SGSNTYT
+1984 
-1991 GGTTINDGTLIAT
+1991 
-2004 SVDAL
+2004 
-2009 GSGDVTN
+2009 
-2016 NAVLELNTGGDFIN
+2016 
-2030 NIGGTGRVEKSGD
+2030 
-2043 ETLTLSGSNTYTGG
+2043 
-2057 TLISGG
+2057 
-2063 TLVATNVEALGTGDV
+2063 
-2078 TDNAVLELNTGGD
+2078 
-2091 FINNIGGT
+2091 
-2099 GRVEKSGDDTLTL
+2099 
-2112 SGSNSYT
+2112 
-2119 GGTLISSGT
+2119 
-2128 LVATNVDAL
+2128 
-2137 GSGDVTDNATLE
+2137 
-2149 LNTGGDFTNNI
+2149 
-2160 SGSGQVVKSGD
+2160 
-2171 ETLTLSGSNTYTGG
+2171 
-2185 TTINDGTLVA
+2185 
-2195 TSVEALGSG
+2195 
-2204 DVTNDAVLALNTG
+2204 
-2217 GDFANNIGGTGSVVK
+2217 VVK

-2253 GGTLVATNVEALGTG
+2253 GGTLVATNVEALGSGDVTDDATLELNTGGTFDNAISGSGQVVKSGDKMLTLSGANSYSGGTLISDGTLVASNVEALGTG

-2276 ELNTGGDFTNNI
+2276 ALNTGGDFTNNI
-2288 SGNGQVVKS
+2288 SGSGQVVKS
-2297 GDDTLTFSG
+2297 GDDTLTLSG
-2306 SNTYTGGTTINDGT
+2306 ANSYTGGTTI
-2320 LVATSVEAL
+2320 
-2329 GSGDV
+2329 SG
-2334 TNDAVLALNTG
+2334 
-2345 GDFAN
+2345 
-2350 NIGGTGS
+2350 
-2357 VVKSGDETLTLSGS
+2357 
-2371 NTYTGSTLISSGTL
+2371 
-2385 VANDVNALGTGD
+2385 
-2397 VTDNATLMLN
+2397 
-2407 TGGDFIN
+2407 
-2414 NIGGTGRVEKS
+2414 
-2425 GDDTLTLSGSN
+2425 
-2436 SYTGGTLISSGTLVA
+2436 GTLVA

-2456 LGSGDVTDNATL
+2456 LGTGDVTNSSTL

-2493 LTLSGANSYTG
+2493 LTLSGSNTYTGGTLISGGTLVATNVDALGTGDVTDNATLELNTGGTFDNVISGSGQVVKSGDDTLTLSGANSYTG

-2509 SGTLV
+2509 GGTLV
-2514 ANDVNALGTG
+2514 ATSVEALGSG

-2532 ELNTGGDFDN
+2532 ELNTGGTFDN

-2553 GDETLTLS
+2553 GDKTLTLS

-2642 IDSNSGAIVTADHA
+2642 TDSNSGAIVTADRA

-2683 IDTDSAINSD
+2683 IDSDSAIDSD

-2835 GHNSTVNGHVN
+2835 GHNATVNGHVN
-2846 NQGSLYFVDTFTVNG
+2846 NLGNLYFVDTFTVNG

-3283 WTTRLGVRVDGKL
+3283 WTTRLGMRVDGKL

>member
-1 MNKTYNI
+1 
-8 IWNAARGMYIVTS
+8 
-21 ELARSGSRA
+21 
-30 IVSVSA
+30 
-36 SCAVTLLA
+36 
-44 MDAAPAVAEETRVS
+44 
-58 IPSQTTTYTLSGAT
+58 
-72 PFVVETGNTV
+72 
-82 ATDTATSAAIV
+82 
-93 GDNSNDWDL
+93 
-102 LIESGAVVGSSLTDS
+102 
-117 QAMNLDSSTG
+117 
-127 ATSVHNQG
+127 
-135 TITGSNEDGTIMLQ
+135 
-149 NGGSVINDARIE
+149 
-161 NNATYE
+161 
-167 HDPEDIPQEY
+167 
-177 AGVYMLNGGSYVS
+177 
-190 SESGVLE
+190 
-197 GVSGVIVQSGEAH
+197 
-210 ITNGGM
+210 
-216 INSDGSWRS
+216 
-225 YGVEFRDG
+225 
-233 TYGTI
+233 
-238 VNTGT
+238 
-243 IITTASDG
+243 
-251 SGKIEDAAI
+251 
-260 YVHTLNDMAVSGSV
+260 
-274 SVDNS
+274 
-279 GLMQSDFITVALY
+279 
-292 YGSHFEVVNRVGGVI
+292 
-307 TAGNSSLV
+307 
-315 GIKSTAMELKVGVD
+315 
-329 NLVTNDGTISAYGT
+329 
-343 ANTYG
+343 
-348 IHYGESTSGGVI
+348 
-360 TNTGSITTTGGG
+360 
-372 SGDASVYVHGNG
+372 
-384 DGTVVNNSG
+384 
-393 TMSSTVYGVYLDS
+393 
-406 ARSKGHTLNNQ
+406 
-417 AGGAI
+417 
-422 SANTAVAIN
+422 
-431 GNGNTISNQ
+431 
-440 GKMTGVSDGLV
+440 
-451 LSGNNNIVTT
+451 
-461 SGGEISGKNGI
+461 
-472 RVSKGSG
+472 
-479 NQITAKSGSK
+479 
-489 ITATSTGISIAG
+489 
-501 GNNQVTTES
+501 
-510 GSTIVAK
+510 
-517 DNGILI
+517 
-523 NSGANN
+523 
-529 VTNGGSITATGSSI
+529 
-543 SYGIQYNSGTSGTI
+543 
-557 TNTGTITTTGKGAGD
+557 
-572 ASVYAHG
+572 
-579 GAVTINNS
+579 
-587 GTMDS
+587 
-592 SVFGVYVTT
+592 
-601 GHTLNNLAGGSITAN
+601 
-616 TAVQLNGNNNTL
+616 
-628 ANAGAIL
+628 
-635 GDTNGVTINGSGNTL
+635 
-650 TSQGKITGGTN
+650 
-661 AILINSGSKN
+661 
-671 NTLTLNTGTEISGSI
+671 
-686 TDDNNSAS
+686 
-694 ANNNLILDGEG
+694 
-705 TLGSSISGLNSVTSS
+705 LGS
-720 GDWTLS
+720 
-726 GATMNLSGTTNSALW
+726 
-741 VKSGTLILNGAM
+741 
-753 TAKGAT
+753 
-759 VDSGTTLQI
+759 
-768 GNGGTLGAF
+768 
-777 NGDIVDNGTLTFNRS
+777 
-792 DAAAY
+792 
-797 GSVISGSGNVIKQ
+797 
-810 GGGELTL
+810 
-817 SNNNSYSGGTTIAE
+817 
-831 GTLTATAG
+831 
-839 GALGSGNIDNR
+839 
-850 AYLKLDAA
+850 
-858 NASDPFIVA
+858 
-867 DLTTHSGATVE
+867 
-878 IGAGSTLQAN
+878 
-888 TLTQQDGSTLTA
+888 
-900 DLTAT
+900 
-905 SGPAIRAKNV
+905 
-915 NLDGTL
+915 
-921 NVASPASQEPIRSTD
+921 
-936 DLISL
+936 
-941 ALIESDNA
+941 
-949 ISGDFDG
+949 
-956 ITINGNAM
+956 
-964 NPDAFITVVG
+964 
-974 QKNVNDTHYD
+974 
-984 LVETLTWYA
+984 
-993 DRYNAAID
+993 
-1001 AHGTFNLA
+1001 
-1009 DADDSFTVNT
+1009 
-1019 VLENVDANSGWNGQS
+1019 
-1034 LTKTGAGTLILNA
+1034 
-1047 ENTYTGGTTISDG
+1047 
-1060 TLVATNVEALG
+1060 
-1071 TGNVTDN
+1071 
-1078 ATLELNTGGD
+1078 
-1088 FDNAISGSGQVV
+1088 
-1100 KSGDETLTL
+1100 
-1109 SGSNTYTGGTIISGG
+1109 
-1124 TLVATN
+1124 
-1130 VEALGT
+1130 

-1149 GGDFDNAI
+1149 GGDFDNNI

-1169 TLTLSGANS
+1169 TLTLSGANSYTGGTTISGGTLVATNVEALGSGDVTDNATLELNTGGTFDNVISGSGQVVKSGDEMLTLSGANS

-1216 FANNIGGT
+1216 FDNAIS
-1224 GSVVKSGDKTLTLSG
+1224 GSGQVVKSGDDALTLSG
-1239 TNSYTGG
+1239 NNSYTGG
-1246 TTISGGTLVANNVEA
+1246 TLISDGTLVASNVEA
-1261 LGTGDVTNNAT
+1261 LGSGDVTNDAV

-1284 ISGSGQVVK
+1284 ISGSGQ
-1293 SGDET
+1293 
-1298 LTLSGANSYTG
+1298 
-1309 GTTISGGTLVATNVE
+1309 
-1324 ALGTGD
+1324 
-1330 ITDNAT
+1330 
-1336 LELNAG
+1336 
-1342 GDFTNNIGG
+1342 
-1351 TGSVEKSG
+1351 
-1359 DKTLTLSGTNTY
+1359 
-1371 RGGTLISGGTL
+1371 
-1382 VASNVEALGSGDVT
+1382 
-1396 DNATLEMNTGGD
+1396 
-1408 FANNIGGTGSVVKS
+1408 VVKS

-1454 GTGNVTDNAT
+1454 GSGDITDNAT

-1486 GDGALTLSGA
+1486 GDETLTLSGT
-1496 NSYSGA
+1496 NTYTGG

-1507 GTLIAANVNAL
+1507 GTLIATHVNAL

-1530 LDASGQFTVTD
+1530 LDASGQFAVTD

-1568 STLTINLNSNTVD
+1568 STLTINLNSNTAD

-1705 DPASATGWDG
+1705 DPDSATGWDG

-1726 ILNAENTYTGGTT
+1726 ILNAENTYTVGTT

-1782 VKSGDDVL
+1782 VKSGDKML
-1790 TLSGANSYS
+1790 TLSGTNSYS
-1799 GGTLISDG
+1799 GGTLISGG
-1807 TLVASNVDALGSG
+1807 TLVATNVDALGSG
-1820 DVTNNATLEM
+1820 DVT
-1830 NTGGDFINNIG
+1830 
-1841 GTGRVEKSGDDT
+1841 DD
-1853 LTLSGSNTYTGG
+1853 
-1865 TLISDGTLVAS
+1865 
-1876 NVEALGTG
+1876 
-1884 DVTNNATLELNTG
+1884 ATLELNTG

-1910 VKSGDDV
+1910 VKSGDD
-1917 LTLSGANSYSG
+1917 T
-1928 GTLISGGT
+1928 
-1936 LVANNVEALGTGDV
+1936 
-1950 TDNATLEMNTGGD
+1950 
-1963 FINNIGG
+1963 
-1970 TGRVEKSGD
+1970 
-1979 DALTL
+1979 LTL

-1991 GGTTINDGTLIAT
+1991 GGTIISGGTLVA
-2004 SVDAL
+2004 SNVEAL
-2009 GSGDVTN
+2009 GTGDVTN
-2016 NAVLELNTGGDFIN
+2016 DAVLELNTGGDFDNAIS
-2030 NIGGTGRVEKSGD
+2030 GSGQVVKSGD

-2063 TLVATNVEALGTGDV
+2063 TLVASNVEALGSGDVTNDAVLELNTGGDFTNAISGSGQVVKSGDETLTLSGANSYTGGTLISGGTLIASNVEALGTGDV

-2091 FINNIGGT
+2091 F
-2099 GRVEKSGDDTLTL
+2099 
-2112 SGSNSYT
+2112 
-2119 GGTLISSGT
+2119 
-2128 LVATNVDAL
+2128 
-2137 GSGDVTDNATLE
+2137 
-2149 LNTGGDFTNNI
+2149 
-2160 SGSGQVVKSGD
+2160 
-2171 ETLTLSGSNTYTGG
+2171 
-2185 TTINDGTLVA
+2185 
-2195 TSVEALGSG
+2195 
-2204 DVTNDAVLALNTG
+2204 
-2217 GDFANNIGGTGSVVK
+2217 
-2232 SGDETL
+2232 
-2238 TLSGTN
+2238 
-2244 SYTGGTTIS
+2244 
-2253 GGTLVATNVEALGTG
+2253 
-2268 DVTNNATL
+2268 
-2276 ELNTGGDFTNNI
+2276 
-2288 SGNGQVVKS
+2288 
-2297 GDDTLTFSG
+2297 
-2306 SNTYTGGTTINDGT
+2306 
-2320 LVATSVEAL
+2320 
-2329 GSGDV
+2329 
-2334 TNDAVLALNTG
+2334 
-2345 GDFAN
+2345 
-2350 NIGGTGS
+2350 
-2357 VVKSGDETLTLSGS
+2357 
-2371 NTYTGSTLISSGTL
+2371 
-2385 VANDVNALGTGD
+2385 
-2397 VTDNATLMLN
+2397 
-2407 TGGDFIN
+2407 
-2414 NIGGTGRVEKS
+2414 
-2425 GDDTLTLSGSN
+2425 
-2436 SYTGGTLISSGTLVA
+2436 
-2451 TNVDA
+2451 
-2456 LGSGDVTDNATL
+2456 
-2468 ELNTG
+2468 
-2473 GTFDN
+2473 DN
-2478 AISGSGQVV
+2478 AISGSGQVE

-2532 ELNTGGDFDN
+2532 ELNTGGTFDNAISGSGQVVKSGDETLTLSGSNTYTGGTTINDGTLIATSVDALGSGDVTDNAVLELNTGGDFDN

-2561 GANSYTGGT
+2561 GTNSYTDGTLISGGTLVATNLEALGTGDVTNNATLELNTGGTFDNAISGSGQVVKSGDDALTLSGSNTYTGGT
-2570 TISGGTLVASNVEAL
+2570 TISGGTLIATSVDALGSGDVTDNAVLELNTGGTFDNAISGSGQVVKSGDKTLTLSGSNTYTGGTTISGGTLIASNVEAL
-2585 GSGDIDNYASLQL
+2585 GSGNIDNYASLQL

-2615 ITAIGAGSALR
+2615 TTAIGAGSTLR

-2642 IDSNSGAIVTADHA
+2642 TDSNSGAIVTADHA

-2711 VDGRVNADDDTRYDV
+2711 VDGRVNAADDTRYDV

-2769 NPDSATYWDG
+2769 NPDSATDWDG

-2835 GHNSTVNGHVN
+2835 GHNATVNGHVN
-2846 NQGSLYFVDTFTVNG
+2846 NLGSLYFVDTFTVNG

-2940 EVGGQSDGDFR
+2940 EVGGQSDGDFT

-2979 DDVPDDGGEV
+2979 DDVPDDGG
-2989 TPPDDGGEVTP
+2989 D
-3000 PDDGGEVTPPDDGGE
+3000 
-3015 VTPPD
+3015 
-3020 DGGEVT
+3020 
-3026 PPDDDGEVTPPDDG
+3026 VTPPDDG
-3040 GDITP
+3040 GDVTP
-3045 PDDGGD
+3045 PDDGGDVTPPDDGGDVTPPDDGGDVTPPDDDGD

-3101 GSIWMRFKAGKA
+3101 GSVWMRFKAGKA

-3283 WTTRLGVRVDGKL
+3283 WTTRLGMRVDGKL

>member
-1 MNKTYNI
+1 
-8 IWNAARGMYIVTS
+8 
-21 ELARSGSRA
+21 
-30 IVSVSA
+30 
-36 SCAVTLLA
+36 
-44 MDAAPAVAEETRVS
+44 
-58 IPSQTTTYTLSGAT
+58 
-72 PFVVETGNTV
+72 
-82 ATDTATSAAIV
+82 
-93 GDNSNDWDL
+93 
-102 LIESGAVVGSSLTDS
+102 
-117 QAMNLDSSTG
+117 
-127 ATSVHNQG
+127 
-135 TITGSNEDGTIMLQ
+135 
-149 NGGSVINDARIE
+149 
-161 NNATYE
+161 
-167 HDPEDIPQEY
+167 
-177 AGVYMLNGGSYVS
+177 
-190 SESGVLE
+190 
-197 GVSGVIVQSGEAH
+197 
-210 ITNGGM
+210 
-216 INSDGSWRS
+216 
-225 YGVEFRDG
+225 
-233 TYGTI
+233 
-238 VNTGT
+238 
-243 IITTASDG
+243 
-251 SGKIEDAAI
+251 
-260 YVHTLNDMAVSGSV
+260 
-274 SVDNS
+274 
-279 GLMQSDFITVALY
+279 
-292 YGSHFEVVNRVGGVI
+292 
-307 TAGNSSLV
+307 
-315 GIKSTAMELKVGVD
+315 
-329 NLVTNDGTISAYGT
+329 
-343 ANTYG
+343 
-348 IHYGESTSGGVI
+348 
-360 TNTGSITTTGGG
+360 
-372 SGDASVYVHGNG
+372 
-384 DGTVVNNSG
+384 
-393 TMSSTVYGVYLDS
+393 
-406 ARSKGHTLNNQ
+406 
-417 AGGAI
+417 
-422 SANTAVAIN
+422 
-431 GNGNTISNQ
+431 
-440 GKMTGVSDGLV
+440 
-451 LSGNNNIVTT
+451 
-461 SGGEISGKNGI
+461 
-472 RVSKGSG
+472 
-479 NQITAKSGSK
+479 
-489 ITATSTGISIAG
+489 
-501 GNNQVTTES
+501 
-510 GSTIVAK
+510 
-517 DNGILI
+517 
-523 NSGANN
+523 
-529 VTNGGSITATGSSI
+529 
-543 SYGIQYNSGTSGTI
+543 
-557 TNTGTITTTGKGAGD
+557 
-572 ASVYAHG
+572 
-579 GAVTINNS
+579 
-587 GTMDS
+587 
-592 SVFGVYVTT
+592 
-601 GHTLNNLAGGSITAN
+601 
-616 TAVQLNGNNNTL
+616 
-628 ANAGAIL
+628 
-635 GDTNGVTINGSGNTL
+635 
-650 TSQGKITGGTN
+650 
-661 AILINSGSKN
+661 
-671 NTLTLNTGTEISGSI
+671 
-686 TDDNNSAS
+686 
-694 ANNNLILDGEG
+694 
-705 TLGSSISGLNSVTSS
+705 
-720 GDWTLS
+720 
-726 GATMNLSGTTNSALW
+726 
-741 VKSGTLILNGAM
+741 M

-768 GNGGTLGAF
+768 GNSGTLGTF

-797 GSVISGSGNVIKQ
+797 GSVISGSGNVVKQ

-858 NASDPFIVA
+858 SASDPFIVA

-1047 ENTYTGGTTISDG
+1047 ENTYTGGTTISEG
-1060 TLVATNVEALG
+1060 TLVANNVEALG

-1088 FDNAISGSGQVV
+1088 FDNAISGSGQ
-1100 KSGDETLTL
+1100 
-1109 SGSNTYTGGTIISGG
+1109 
-1124 TLVATN
+1124 
-1130 VEALGT
+1130 
-1136 GDVTDNA
+1136 
-1143 TLELNT
+1143 
-1149 GGDFDNAI
+1149 
-1157 GGTGSVV
+1157 VV

-1195 EALGSGDVTD
+1195 EALGSGDITD
-1205 NATLE
+1205 
-1210 LNTGGD
+1210 
-1216 FANNIGGT
+1216 
-1224 GSVVKSGDKTLTLSG
+1224 
-1239 TNSYTGG
+1239 
-1246 TTISGGTLVANNVEA
+1246 
-1261 LGTGDVTNNAT
+1261 NAT

-1298 LTLSGANSYTG
+1298 LTLSGTNTYTG
-1309 GTTISGGTLVATNVE
+1309 GTTISGGTLIATH
-1324 ALGTGD
+1324 
-1330 ITDNAT
+1330 
-1336 LELNAG
+1336 
-1342 GDFTNNIGG
+1342 
-1351 TGSVEKSG
+1351 
-1359 DKTLTLSGTNTY
+1359 
-1371 RGGTLISGGTL
+1371 
-1382 VASNVEALGSGDVT
+1382 
-1396 DNATLEMNTGGD
+1396 
-1408 FANNIGGTGSVVKS
+1408 
-1422 GDKTLTLSGANSYT
+1422 
-1436 GGTTISG
+1436 
-1443 GTLVASNVEAL
+1443 
-1454 GTGNVTDNAT
+1454 
-1464 LELNTGGDFDN
+1464 
-1475 AISGSGQVVKS
+1475 
-1486 GDGALTLSGA
+1486 
-1496 NSYSGA
+1496 
-1502 TTISG
+1502 
-1507 GTLIAANVNAL
+1507 VNAL

-1530 LDASGQFTVTD
+1530 LDASGQFAVTD

-1568 STLTINLNSNTVD
+1568 STLTINLNSNTAD

-1705 DPASATGWDG
+1705 DPDSATGWDG

-1726 ILNAENTYTGGTT
+1726 ILNAENTYTVGTT

-1782 VKSGDDVL
+1782 VKSGDKML
-1790 TLSGANSYS
+1790 TLSGTNSYS
-1799 GGTLISDG
+1799 GGTLISGG
-1807 TLVASNVDALGSG
+1807 TLVATNVDALGSG
-1820 DVTNNATLEM
+1820 DVTDDATLEL
-1830 NTGGDFINNIG
+1830 NTGGTFDNAISG
-1841 GTGRVEKSGDDT
+1841 SGQVVKSGDDT

-1865 TLISDGTLVAS
+1865 TIISGGTLVAS
-1876 NVEALGTG
+1876 NVEALGTGDVTNDAVLELNTGGDFDNAISGSGQVVKSGDETLTLSGTNSYTDGTLISGGTLVATNLEALGTG

-1910 VKSGDDV
+1910 VKSGDD
-1917 LTLSGANSYSG
+1917 
-1928 GTLISGGT
+1928 
-1936 LVANNVEALGTGDV
+1936 
-1950 TDNATLEMNTGGD
+1950 
-1963 FINNIGG
+1963 
-1970 TGRVEKSGD
+1970 
-1979 DALTL
+1979 ALTL

-1991 GGTTINDGTLIAT
+1991 GGTTISGGTLIAT

-2009 GSGDVTN
+2009 GSGDVT
-2016 NAVLELNTGGDFIN
+2016 
-2030 NIGGTGRVEKSGD
+2030 
-2043 ETLTLSGSNTYTGG
+2043 
-2057 TLISGG
+2057 
-2063 TLVATNVEALGTGDV
+2063 
-2078 TDNAVLELNTGGD
+2078 DNAV
-2091 FINNIGGT
+2091 
-2099 GRVEKSGDDTLTL
+2099 
-2112 SGSNSYT
+2112 
-2119 GGTLISSGT
+2119 
-2128 LVATNVDAL
+2128 
-2137 GSGDVTDNATLE
+2137 
-2149 LNTGGDFTNNI
+2149 
-2160 SGSGQVVKSGD
+2160 
-2171 ETLTLSGSNTYTGG
+2171 
-2185 TTINDGTLVA
+2185 
-2195 TSVEALGSG
+2195 
-2204 DVTNDAVLALNTG
+2204 
-2217 GDFANNIGGTGSVVK
+2217 
-2232 SGDETL
+2232 
-2238 TLSGTN
+2238 
-2244 SYTGGTTIS
+2244 
-2253 GGTLVATNVEALGTG
+2253 
-2268 DVTNNATL
+2268 
-2276 ELNTGGDFTNNI
+2276 
-2288 SGNGQVVKS
+2288 
-2297 GDDTLTFSG
+2297 
-2306 SNTYTGGTTINDGT
+2306 
-2320 LVATSVEAL
+2320 
-2329 GSGDV
+2329 
-2334 TNDAVLALNTG
+2334 
-2345 GDFAN
+2345 
-2350 NIGGTGS
+2350 
-2357 VVKSGDETLTLSGS
+2357 
-2371 NTYTGSTLISSGTL
+2371 
-2385 VANDVNALGTGD
+2385 
-2397 VTDNATLMLN
+2397 
-2407 TGGDFIN
+2407 
-2414 NIGGTGRVEKS
+2414 
-2425 GDDTLTLSGSN
+2425 
-2436 SYTGGTLISSGTLVA
+2436 
-2451 TNVDA
+2451 
-2456 LGSGDVTDNATL
+2456 L

-2487 KSGDET
+2487 KSGDKT
-2493 LTLSGANSYTG
+2493 LTLSGS
-2504 GTLIS
+2504 
-2509 SGTLV
+2509 
-2514 ANDVNALGTG
+2514 
-2524 DVTDNAVL
+2524 
-2532 ELNTGGDFDN
+2532 NT
-2542 AISGSGQVVKS
+2542 
-2553 GDETLTLS
+2553 
-2561 GANSYTGGT
+2561 YTGGT
-2570 TISGGTLVASNVEAL
+2570 TISGGTLIASNVEAL
-2585 GSGDIDNYASLQL
+2585 GSGNIDNYASLQL

-2615 ITAIGAGSALR
+2615 TTAIGAGSTLR

-2642 IDSNSGAIVTADHA
+2642 TDSNSGAIVTADHA

-2711 VDGRVNADDDTRYDV
+2711 VDGRVNAADDTRYDV

-2769 NPDSATYWDG
+2769 NPDSATDWDG

-2835 GHNSTVNGHVN
+2835 GHNATVNGHVN
-2846 NQGSLYFVDTFTVNG
+2846 NLGSLYFVDTFTVNG

-2940 EVGGQSDGDFR
+2940 EVGGQSDGDFT

-2979 DDVPDDGGEV
+2979 DDVPDDGG
-2989 TPPDDGGEVTP
+2989 D
-3000 PDDGGEVTPPDDGGE
+3000 
-3015 VTPPD
+3015 
-3020 DGGEVT
+3020 
-3026 PPDDDGEVTPPDDG
+3026 VTPPDDG
-3040 GDITP
+3040 GDVTP
-3045 PDDGGD
+3045 PDDGGDVTPPDDGGDVTPPDDGGDVTPPDDDGD

-3101 GSIWMRFKAGKA
+3101 GSVWMRFKAGKA

-3283 WTTRLGVRVDGKL
+3283 WTTRLGMRVDGKL

>member
-1 MNKTYNI
+1 
-8 IWNAARGMYIVTS
+8 
-21 ELARSGSRA
+21 
-30 IVSVSA
+30 
-36 SCAVTLLA
+36 
-44 MDAAPAVAEETRVS
+44 
-58 IPSQTTTYTLSGAT
+58 
-72 PFVVETGNTV
+72 
-82 ATDTATSAAIV
+82 
-93 GDNSNDWDL
+93 
-102 LIESGAVVGSSLTDS
+102 
-117 QAMNLDSSTG
+117 
-127 ATSVHNQG
+127 
-135 TITGSNEDGTIMLQ
+135 
-149 NGGSVINDARIE
+149 
-161 NNATYE
+161 
-167 HDPEDIPQEY
+167 
-177 AGVYMLNGGSYVS
+177 
-190 SESGVLE
+190 
-197 GVSGVIVQSGEAH
+197 
-210 ITNGGM
+210 
-216 INSDGSWRS
+216 
-225 YGVEFRDG
+225 
-233 TYGTI
+233 
-238 VNTGT
+238 
-243 IITTASDG
+243 
-251 SGKIEDAAI
+251 
-260 YVHTLNDMAVSGSV
+260 
-274 SVDNS
+274 
-279 GLMQSDFITVALY
+279 
-292 YGSHFEVVNRVGGVI
+292 
-307 TAGNSSLV
+307 
-315 GIKSTAMELKVGVD
+315 
-329 NLVTNDGTISAYGT
+329 
-343 ANTYG
+343 
-348 IHYGESTSGGVI
+348 
-360 TNTGSITTTGGG
+360 
-372 SGDASVYVHGNG
+372 
-384 DGTVVNNSG
+384 
-393 TMSSTVYGVYLDS
+393 
-406 ARSKGHTLNNQ
+406 
-417 AGGAI
+417 
-422 SANTAVAIN
+422 
-431 GNGNTISNQ
+431 
-440 GKMTGVSDGLV
+440 
-451 LSGNNNIVTT
+451 
-461 SGGEISGKNGI
+461 
-472 RVSKGSG
+472 
-479 NQITAKSGSK
+479 
-489 ITATSTGISIAG
+489 
-501 GNNQVTTES
+501 
-510 GSTIVAK
+510 
-517 DNGILI
+517 
-523 NSGANN
+523 
-529 VTNGGSITATGSSI
+529 
-543 SYGIQYNSGTSGTI
+543 
-557 TNTGTITTTGKGAGD
+557 
-572 ASVYAHG
+572 
-579 GAVTINNS
+579 
-587 GTMDS
+587 
-592 SVFGVYVTT
+592 
-601 GHTLNNLAGGSITAN
+601 
-616 TAVQLNGNNNTL
+616 
-628 ANAGAIL
+628 
-635 GDTNGVTINGSGNTL
+635 
-650 TSQGKITGGTN
+650 
-661 AILINSGSKN
+661 
-671 NTLTLNTGTEISGSI
+671 
-686 TDDNNSAS
+686 
-694 ANNNLILDGEG
+694 
-705 TLGSSISGLNSVTSS
+705 
-720 GDWTLS
+720 
-726 GATMNLSGTTNSALW
+726 
-741 VKSGTLILNGAM
+741 
-753 TAKGAT
+753 
-759 VDSGTTLQI
+759 
-768 GNGGTLGAF
+768 
-777 NGDIVDNGTLTFNRS
+777 
-792 DAAAY
+792 
-797 GSVISGSGNVIKQ
+797 
-810 GGGELTL
+810 
-817 SNNNSYSGGTTIAE
+817 
-831 GTLTATAG
+831 
-839 GALGSGNIDNR
+839 
-850 AYLKLDAA
+850 
-858 NASDPFIVA
+858 
-867 DLTTHSGATVE
+867 
-878 IGAGSTLQAN
+878 
-888 TLTQQDGSTLTA
+888 
-900 DLTAT
+900 
-905 SGPAIRAKNV
+905 
-915 NLDGTL
+915 
-921 NVASPASQEPIRSTD
+921 
-936 DLISL
+936 
-941 ALIESDNA
+941 
-949 ISGDFDG
+949 
-956 ITINGNAM
+956 
-964 NPDAFITVVG
+964 
-974 QKNVNDTHYD
+974 
-984 LVETLTWYA
+984 
-993 DRYNAAID
+993 
-1001 AHGTFNLA
+1001 
-1009 DADDSFTVNT
+1009 
-1019 VLENVDANSGWNGQS
+1019 
-1034 LTKTGAGTLILNA
+1034 
-1047 ENTYTGGTTISDG
+1047 
-1060 TLVATNVEALG
+1060 TLVVSNVEALG
-1071 TGNVTDN
+1071 
-1078 ATLELNTGGD
+1078 
-1088 FDNAISGSGQVV
+1088 S
-1100 KSGDETLTL
+1100 
-1109 SGSNTYTGGTIISGG
+1109 
-1124 TLVATN
+1124 
-1130 VEALGT
+1130 

-1149 GGDFDNAI
+1149 GGTFDNVI
-1157 GGTGSVV
+1157 SGSGQVV
-1164 KSGDK
+1164 KSGDEM
-1169 TLTLSGANS
+1169 LTLSGANS

-1216 FANNIGGT
+1216 FDNAIS
-1224 GSVVKSGDKTLTLSG
+1224 GSGQVVKSGDDALTLSG
-1239 TNSYTGG
+1239 NNSYTGG
-1246 TTISGGTLVANNVEA
+1246 TLISDGTLVASNVEA
-1261 LGTGDVTNNAT
+1261 LGSGDVTNDAV

-1284 ISGSGQVVK
+1284 ISGSGQ
-1293 SGDET
+1293 
-1298 LTLSGANSYTG
+1298 
-1309 GTTISGGTLVATNVE
+1309 
-1324 ALGTGD
+1324 
-1330 ITDNAT
+1330 
-1336 LELNAG
+1336 
-1342 GDFTNNIGG
+1342 
-1351 TGSVEKSG
+1351 
-1359 DKTLTLSGTNTY
+1359 
-1371 RGGTLISGGTL
+1371 
-1382 VASNVEALGSGDVT
+1382 
-1396 DNATLEMNTGGD
+1396 
-1408 FANNIGGTGSVVKS
+1408 VVKS

-1454 GTGNVTDNAT
+1454 GSGDITDNAT

-1486 GDGALTLSGA
+1486 GDETLTLSGT
-1496 NSYSGA
+1496 NTYTGG

-1507 GTLIAANVNAL
+1507 GTLIATHVNAL

-1530 LDASGQFTVTD
+1530 LDASGQFAVTD

-1568 STLTINLNSNTVD
+1568 STLTINLNSNTAD

-1705 DPASATGWDG
+1705 DPDSATGWDG

-1726 ILNAENTYTGGTT
+1726 ILNAENTYTVGTT

-1782 VKSGDDVL
+1782 VKSGDKML
-1790 TLSGANSYS
+1790 TLSGTNSYS
-1799 GGTLISDG
+1799 GGTLISGG
-1807 TLVASNVDALGSG
+1807 TLVATNVDALGSG
-1820 DVTNNATLEM
+1820 DVT
-1830 NTGGDFINNIG
+1830 
-1841 GTGRVEKSGDDT
+1841 DD
-1853 LTLSGSNTYTGG
+1853 
-1865 TLISDGTLVAS
+1865 
-1876 NVEALGTG
+1876 
-1884 DVTNNATLELNTG
+1884 ATLELNTG

-1910 VKSGDDV
+1910 VKSGDD
-1917 LTLSGANSYSG
+1917 T
-1928 GTLISGGT
+1928 
-1936 LVANNVEALGTGDV
+1936 
-1950 TDNATLEMNTGGD
+1950 
-1963 FINNIGG
+1963 
-1970 TGRVEKSGD
+1970 
-1979 DALTL
+1979 LTL

-1991 GGTTINDGTLIAT
+1991 GGTIISGGTLVA
-2004 SVDAL
+2004 SNVEAL
-2009 GSGDVTN
+2009 GTGDVTN
-2016 NAVLELNTGGDFIN
+2016 DAVLELNTGGDFDNAIS
-2030 NIGGTGRVEKSGD
+2030 GSGQVVKSGD

-2063 TLVATNVEALGTGDV
+2063 TLVASNVEALGSGDVTNDAVLELNTGGDFTNAISGSGQVVKSGDETLTLSGANSYTGGTLISGGTLIASNVEALGTGDV

-2091 FINNIGGT
+2091 F
-2099 GRVEKSGDDTLTL
+2099 
-2112 SGSNSYT
+2112 
-2119 GGTLISSGT
+2119 
-2128 LVATNVDAL
+2128 
-2137 GSGDVTDNATLE
+2137 
-2149 LNTGGDFTNNI
+2149 
-2160 SGSGQVVKSGD
+2160 
-2171 ETLTLSGSNTYTGG
+2171 
-2185 TTINDGTLVA
+2185 
-2195 TSVEALGSG
+2195 
-2204 DVTNDAVLALNTG
+2204 
-2217 GDFANNIGGTGSVVK
+2217 
-2232 SGDETL
+2232 
-2238 TLSGTN
+2238 
-2244 SYTGGTTIS
+2244 
-2253 GGTLVATNVEALGTG
+2253 
-2268 DVTNNATL
+2268 
-2276 ELNTGGDFTNNI
+2276 
-2288 SGNGQVVKS
+2288 
-2297 GDDTLTFSG
+2297 
-2306 SNTYTGGTTINDGT
+2306 
-2320 LVATSVEAL
+2320 
-2329 GSGDV
+2329 
-2334 TNDAVLALNTG
+2334 
-2345 GDFAN
+2345 
-2350 NIGGTGS
+2350 
-2357 VVKSGDETLTLSGS
+2357 
-2371 NTYTGSTLISSGTL
+2371 
-2385 VANDVNALGTGD
+2385 
-2397 VTDNATLMLN
+2397 
-2407 TGGDFIN
+2407 
-2414 NIGGTGRVEKS
+2414 
-2425 GDDTLTLSGSN
+2425 
-2436 SYTGGTLISSGTLVA
+2436 
-2451 TNVDA
+2451 
-2456 LGSGDVTDNATL
+2456 
-2468 ELNTG
+2468 
-2473 GTFDN
+2473 DN
-2478 AISGSGQVV
+2478 AISGSGQVE

-2532 ELNTGGDFDN
+2532 ELNTGGTFDNAISGSGQVVKSGDETLTLSGSNTYTGGTTINDGTLIATSVDALGSGDVTDNAVLELNTGGDFDN

-2561 GANSYTGGT
+2561 GTNSYTDGTLISGGTLVATNLEALGTGDVTNNATLELNTGGTFDNAISGSGQVVKSGDDALTLSGSNTYTGGT
-2570 TISGGTLVASNVEAL
+2570 TISGGTLIATSVDALGSGDVTDNAVLELNTGGTFDNAISGSGQVVKSGDKTLTLSGSNTYTGGTTISGGTLIASNVEAL
-2585 GSGDIDNYASLQL
+2585 GSGNIDNYASLQL

-2615 ITAIGAGSALR
+2615 TTAIGAGSTLR

-2642 IDSNSGAIVTADHA
+2642 TDSNSGAIVTADHA

-2711 VDGRVNADDDTRYDV
+2711 VDGRVNAADDTRYDV

-2769 NPDSATYWDG
+2769 NPDSATDWDG

-2835 GHNSTVNGHVN
+2835 GHNATVNGHVN
-2846 NQGSLYFVDTFTVNG
+2846 NLGSLYFVDTFTVNG

-2940 EVGGQSDGDFR
+2940 EVGGQSDGDFT

-2979 DDVPDDGGEV
+2979 DDVPDDGG
-2989 TPPDDGGEVTP
+2989 D
-3000 PDDGGEVTPPDDGGE
+3000 
-3015 VTPPD
+3015 
-3020 DGGEVT
+3020 
-3026 PPDDDGEVTPPDDG
+3026 VTPPDDG
-3040 GDITP
+3040 GDVIPPDDGGDVTP
-3045 PDDGGD
+3045 PDDGGDVTPPDDGGDVTPPDDGGDVTPPDDGGDVTPPDDDGD

-3101 GSIWMRFKAGKA
+3101 GSVWMRFKAGKA

-3283 WTTRLGVRVDGKL
+3283 WTTRLGMRVDGKL

>member
-82 ATDTATSAAIV
+82 ATDIATSAAIV

-117 QAMNLDSSTG
+117 QAMNLDSLTG

-135 TITGSNEDGTIMLQ
+135 TITGSNEDGTILLQ
-149 NGGSVINDARIE
+149 NGGSVINDGRIE
-161 NNATYE
+161 NSATYE
-167 HDPEDIPQEY
+167 HDPQDIPQEY

-292 YGSHFEVVNRVGGVI
+292 HGSHFEVVNRVGGVI
-307 TAGNSSLV
+307 TAGKSSLV

-372 SGDASVYVHGNG
+372 AGDASVYVHGNG

-417 AGGAI
+417 AGSAI

-431 GNGNTISNQ
+431 GNGNTITNQ
-440 GKMTGVSDGLV
+440 GKMTGVSDGL
-451 LSGNNNIVTT
+451 LISGNNNIVTT

-489 ITATSTGISIAG
+489 ITATSTGISIAS

-510 GSTIVAK
+510 GSAIVAK

-529 VTNGGSITATGSSI
+529 VTNGGSITATGSSN
-543 SYGIQYNSGTSGTI
+543 SYGIQYNSGASGTI
-557 TNTGTITTTGKGAGD
+557 TNTGTITTTGKGVGD

-601 GHTLNNLAGGSITAN
+601 GHTLNNLAGGSISAN
-616 TAVQLNGNNNTL
+616 TAVQFHGNNNKL
-628 ANAGAIL
+628 ANAGAIS
-635 GDTNGVTINGSGNTL
+635 GDTNGVTISGSGNTL
-650 TSQGKITGGTN
+650 TNQGKITGGTN

-797 GSVISGSGNVIKQ
+797 GSVISGSGNVVKQ

-858 NASDPFIVA
+858 SASDPFIVA

-1047 ENTYTGGTTISDG
+1047 ENTYTGGTLISDG
-1060 TLVATNVEALG
+1060 TLVASNVEALG
-1071 TGNVTDN
+1071 TGDITDN
-1078 ATLELNTGGD
+1078 AVLELNTGGD

-1293 SGDET
+1293 SGD
-1298 LTLSGANSYTG
+1298 
-1309 GTTISGGTLVATNVE
+1309 
-1324 ALGTGD
+1324 
-1330 ITDNAT
+1330 
-1336 LELNAG
+1336 
-1342 GDFTNNIGG
+1342 
-1351 TGSVEKSG
+1351 
-1359 DKTLTLSGTNTY
+1359 KT
-1371 RGGTLISGGTL
+1371 
-1382 VASNVEALGSGDVT
+1382 
-1396 DNATLEMNTGGD
+1396 
-1408 FANNIGGTGSVVKS
+1408 
-1422 GDKTLTLSGANSYT
+1422 
-1436 GGTTISG
+1436 
-1443 GTLVASNVEAL
+1443 
-1454 GTGNVTDNAT
+1454 
-1464 LELNTGGDFDN
+1464 
-1475 AISGSGQVVKS
+1475 
-1486 GDGALTLSGA
+1486 LTLSGA

-1507 GTLIAANVNAL
+1507 GTLIATHVNAL

-1568 STLTINLNSNTVD
+1568 STLTINLNGNTVD

-1774 AISGSGQV
+1774 AIGGSGNV
-1782 VKSGDDVL
+1782 VKSGADTL
-1790 TLSGANSYS
+1790 TLSGSNSYT
-1799 GGTLISDG
+1799 GGTTISGG
-1807 TLVASNVDALGSG
+1807 TLVASNVEALGTG
-1820 DVTNNATLEM
+1820 DVTNNATLEL

-1865 TLISDGTLVAS
+1865 TLINGGTLVAS

-1884 DVTNNATLELNTG
+1884 DVTDNATLALNTG

-1902 AISGSGQV
+1902 AISGSGQ
-1910 VKSGDDV
+1910 
-1917 LTLSGANSYSG
+1917 
-1928 GTLISGGT
+1928 
-1936 LVANNVEALGTGDV
+1936 
-1950 TDNATLEMNTGGD
+1950 
-1963 FINNIGG
+1963 
-1970 TGRVEKSGD
+1970 
-1979 DALTL
+1979 
-1984 SGSNTYT
+1984 
-1991 GGTTINDGTLIAT
+1991 
-2004 SVDAL
+2004 
-2009 GSGDVTN
+2009 
-2016 NAVLELNTGGDFIN
+2016 
-2030 NIGGTGRVEKSGD
+2030 
-2043 ETLTLSGSNTYTGG
+2043 
-2057 TLISGG
+2057 
-2063 TLVATNVEALGTGDV
+2063 
-2078 TDNAVLELNTGGD
+2078 
-2091 FINNIGGT
+2091 
-2099 GRVEKSGDDTLTL
+2099 
-2112 SGSNSYT
+2112 
-2119 GGTLISSGT
+2119 
-2128 LVATNVDAL
+2128 
-2137 GSGDVTDNATLE
+2137 
-2149 LNTGGDFTNNI
+2149 
-2160 SGSGQVVKSGD
+2160 
-2171 ETLTLSGSNTYTGG
+2171 
-2185 TTINDGTLVA
+2185 
-2195 TSVEALGSG
+2195 
-2204 DVTNDAVLALNTG
+2204 
-2217 GDFANNIGGTGSVVK
+2217 VVK

-2253 GGTLVATNVEALGTG
+2253 GGTLVATNVEALGSGDVTDDATLELNTGGTFDNAISGSGQVVKSGDKMLTLSGANSYSGGTLISDGTLVASNVEALGTG

-2276 ELNTGGDFTNNI
+2276 ALNTGGDFTNNI
-2288 SGNGQVVKS
+2288 SGSGQVVKS
-2297 GDDTLTFSG
+2297 GDDTLTLSG
-2306 SNTYTGGTTINDGT
+2306 ANSYTGGTTI
-2320 LVATSVEAL
+2320 
-2329 GSGDV
+2329 SG
-2334 TNDAVLALNTG
+2334 
-2345 GDFAN
+2345 
-2350 NIGGTGS
+2350 
-2357 VVKSGDETLTLSGS
+2357 
-2371 NTYTGSTLISSGTL
+2371 
-2385 VANDVNALGTGD
+2385 
-2397 VTDNATLMLN
+2397 
-2407 TGGDFIN
+2407 
-2414 NIGGTGRVEKS
+2414 
-2425 GDDTLTLSGSN
+2425 
-2436 SYTGGTLISSGTLVA
+2436 GTLVA

-2456 LGSGDVTDNATL
+2456 LGTGDVTNSSTL

-2493 LTLSGANSYTG
+2493 LTLSGSNTYTGGTLISGGTLVATNVDALGTGDVTDNATLELNTGGTFDNVISGSGQVVKSGDDTLTLSGANSYTG

-2509 SGTLV
+2509 GGTLV
-2514 ANDVNALGTG
+2514 ATSVEALGSG

-2532 ELNTGGDFDN
+2532 ELNTGGTFDN

-2553 GDETLTLS
+2553 GDKTLTLS

-2642 IDSNSGAIVTADHA
+2642 TDSNSGAIVTADRA

-2683 IDTDSAINSD
+2683 IDSDSAIDSD

-2835 GHNSTVNGHVN
+2835 GHNATVNGHVN
-2846 NQGSLYFVDTFTVNG
+2846 NLGNLYFVDTFTVNG

-3283 WTTRLGVRVDGKL
+3283 WTTRLGMRVDGKL

>member
-72 PFVVETGNTV
+72 PFVVEAGNTI
-82 ATDTATSAAIV
+82 ATDTAASAAIV

-102 LIESGAVVGSSLTDS
+102 LIESGAVVGSSLIDS
-117 QAMNLDSSTG
+117 QAMNLDSLTG

-135 TITGSNEDGTIMLQ
+135 TITGSSADGTILLQ
-149 NGGSVINDARIE
+149 NGGSVINDGRIE
-161 NNATYE
+161 NSAIYVHNLDLGA
-167 HDPEDIPQEY
+167 PEIDAAI
-177 AGVYMLNGGSYVS
+177 YMLNGGSYVS
-190 SESGVLE
+190 SENGVLK
-197 GVSGVIVQSGEAH
+197 GVSGVIVQSGEVH
-210 ITNGGM
+210 ITNGGT

-225 YGVEFRDG
+225 YGVELRG
-233 TYGTI
+233 GAYGTI

-251 SGKIEDAAI
+251 SGEIEDAAI
-260 YVHTLNDMAVSGSV
+260 YAHTFDDIAAGDYV

-279 GLMQSDFITVALY
+279 GLLQSDFIAVALY
-292 YGSHFEVVNRVGGVI
+292 HGAHFEVINRAGGVI

-315 GIKSTAMELKVGVD
+315 GIQSAAMELKAGAN

-372 SGDASVYVHGNG
+372 AGDASVYVHGNG

-431 GNGNTISNQ
+431 GNGNTITNQ
-440 GKMTGVSDGLV
+440 GKMTGVSDGL
-451 LSGNNNIVTT
+451 LISGNNNIVTT

-489 ITATSTGISIAG
+489 ITTTSTGISIAG
-501 GNNQVTTES
+501 GNNQITTES
-510 GSTIVAK
+510 GSAIVAK

-543 SYGIQYNSGTSGTI
+543 SYGIHYYSGTSGTI

-616 TAVQLNGNNNTL
+616 TAVQFHGNNNTL

-635 GDTNGVTINGSGNTL
+635 GDTNGVTISGSGNTL
-650 TSQGKITGGTN
+650 TNQGKITGGTN

-671 NTLTLNTGTEISGSI
+671 NTLTLTLNTGTEISGSI

-768 GNGGTLGAF
+768 GNSGTLGTF

-797 GSVISGSGNVIKQ
+797 GSVISGSGNVVKQ

-858 NASDPFIVA
+858 SASDPFIVA

-1047 ENTYTGGTTISDG
+1047 ENTYTGGTTISEG
-1060 TLVATNVEALG
+1060 TLVANNVEALG

-1100 KSGDETLTL
+1100 KSGDKTLTL
-1109 SGSNTYTGGTIISGG
+1109 SGANSYTGGTTISGG

-1130 VEALGT
+1130 VEALGS

-1149 GGDFDNAI
+1149 GGTFDNVI
-1157 GGTGSVV
+1157 SGSGQVV
-1164 KSGDK
+1164 KSGDEM
-1169 TLTLSGANS
+1169 LTLSGANS

-1216 FANNIGGT
+1216 FDNAIS
-1224 GSVVKSGDKTLTLSG
+1224 GSGQVVKSGDDALTLSG
-1239 TNSYTGG
+1239 NNSYTGG
-1246 TTISGGTLVANNVEA
+1246 TLISDGTLVASNVEA
-1261 LGTGDVTNNAT
+1261 LGSGDVTNDAV

-1284 ISGSGQVVK
+1284 ISGSGQ
-1293 SGDET
+1293 
-1298 LTLSGANSYTG
+1298 
-1309 GTTISGGTLVATNVE
+1309 
-1324 ALGTGD
+1324 
-1330 ITDNAT
+1330 
-1336 LELNAG
+1336 
-1342 GDFTNNIGG
+1342 
-1351 TGSVEKSG
+1351 
-1359 DKTLTLSGTNTY
+1359 
-1371 RGGTLISGGTL
+1371 
-1382 VASNVEALGSGDVT
+1382 
-1396 DNATLEMNTGGD
+1396 
-1408 FANNIGGTGSVVKS
+1408 VVKS

-1454 GTGNVTDNAT
+1454 GSGDITDNAT

-1486 GDGALTLSGA
+1486 GDETLTLSGT
-1496 NSYSGA
+1496 NTYTGG

-1507 GTLIAANVNAL
+1507 GTLIATHVNAL

-1530 LDASGQFTVTD
+1530 LDASGQFAVTD

-1568 STLTINLNSNTVD
+1568 STLTINLNSNTAD

-1705 DPASATGWDG
+1705 DPDSATGWDG

-1726 ILNAENTYTGGTT
+1726 ILNAENTYTVGTT

-1782 VKSGDDVL
+1782 VKSGDKML
-1790 TLSGANSYS
+1790 TLSGTNSYS
-1799 GGTLISDG
+1799 GGTLISGG
-1807 TLVASNVDALGSG
+1807 TLVATNVDALGSG
-1820 DVTNNATLEM
+1820 DVT
-1830 NTGGDFINNIG
+1830 
-1841 GTGRVEKSGDDT
+1841 DD
-1853 LTLSGSNTYTGG
+1853 
-1865 TLISDGTLVAS
+1865 
-1876 NVEALGTG
+1876 
-1884 DVTNNATLELNTG
+1884 ATLELNTG

-1910 VKSGDDV
+1910 VKSGDD
-1917 LTLSGANSYSG
+1917 
-1928 GTLISGGT
+1928 
-1936 LVANNVEALGTGDV
+1936 
-1950 TDNATLEMNTGGD
+1950 
-1963 FINNIGG
+1963 
-1970 TGRVEKSGD
+1970 
-1979 DALTL
+1979 
-1984 SGSNTYT
+1984 
-1991 GGTTINDGTLIAT
+1991 
-2004 SVDAL
+2004 
-2009 GSGDVTN
+2009 
-2016 NAVLELNTGGDFIN
+2016 
-2030 NIGGTGRVEKSGD
+2030 
-2043 ETLTLSGSNTYTGG
+2043 TLTLSGSNTYTGG
-2057 TLISGG
+2057 TIISGG
-2063 TLVATNVEALGTGDV
+2063 TLVA
-2078 TDNAVLELNTGGD
+2078 
-2091 FINNIGGT
+2091 
-2099 GRVEKSGDDTLTL
+2099 S
-2112 SGSNSYT
+2112 
-2119 GGTLISSGT
+2119 
-2128 LVATNVDAL
+2128 
-2137 GSGDVTDNATLE
+2137 
-2149 LNTGGDFTNNI
+2149 
-2160 SGSGQVVKSGD
+2160 
-2171 ETLTLSGSNTYTGG
+2171 
-2185 TTINDGTLVA
+2185 
-2195 TSVEALGSG
+2195 
-2204 DVTNDAVLALNTG
+2204 
-2217 GDFANNIGGTGSVVK
+2217 
-2232 SGDETL
+2232 
-2238 TLSGTN
+2238 
-2244 SYTGGTTIS
+2244 
-2253 GGTLVATNVEALGTG
+2253 NVEALGTG
-2268 DVTNNATL
+2268 DVTN
-2276 ELNTGGDFTNNI
+2276 D
-2288 SGNGQVVKS
+2288 
-2297 GDDTLTFSG
+2297 
-2306 SNTYTGGTTINDGT
+2306 
-2320 LVATSVEAL
+2320 
-2329 GSGDV
+2329 
-2334 TNDAVLALNTG
+2334 
-2345 GDFAN
+2345 
-2350 NIGGTGS
+2350 
-2357 VVKSGDETLTLSGS
+2357 
-2371 NTYTGSTLISSGTL
+2371 
-2385 VANDVNALGTGD
+2385 
-2397 VTDNATLMLN
+2397 
-2407 TGGDFIN
+2407 
-2414 NIGGTGRVEKS
+2414 
-2425 GDDTLTLSGSN
+2425 
-2436 SYTGGTLISSGTLVA
+2436 
-2451 TNVDA
+2451 
-2456 LGSGDVTDNATL
+2456 
-2468 ELNTG
+2468 
-2473 GTFDN
+2473 
-2478 AISGSGQVV
+2478 
-2487 KSGDET
+2487 
-2493 LTLSGANSYTG
+2493 
-2504 GTLIS
+2504 
-2509 SGTLV
+2509 
-2514 ANDVNALGTG
+2514 
-2524 DVTDNAVL
+2524 AVL

-2553 GDETLTLS
+2553 G
-2561 GANSYTGGT
+2561 
-2570 TISGGTLVASNVEAL
+2570 
-2585 GSGDIDNYASLQL
+2585 
-2598 NASGQFV
+2598 
-2605 TANLTTHDNA
+2605 
-2615 ITAIGAGSALR
+2615 
-2626 ANTLTQEA
+2626 
-2634 NSTLAVHL
+2634 
-2642 IDSNSGAIVTADHA
+2642 
-2656 NLGGTLDITGI
+2656 
-2667 GNVAKSWTRD
+2667 
-2677 AYAYTL
+2677 
-2683 IDTDSAINSD
+2683 
-2693 FAQFTV
+2693 
-2699 AGMDAKQVDFLT
+2699 
-2711 VDGRVNADDDTRYDV
+2711 
-2726 TASLSWYA
+2726 
-2734 DSDNAATDAH
+2734 
-2744 GTFTLSEQG
+2744 
-2753 HSFTL
+2753 
-2758 NTALTDVDATL
+2758 
-2769 NPDSATYWDG
+2769 
-2779 KSLIKRGAGTLI
+2779 
-2791 LGAQNT
+2791 
-2797 YSGDTDVQ
+2797 
-2805 EGALWLAET
+2805 
-2814 ATIGSAGSAQA
+2814 
-2825 VNIAANAAFG
+2825 
-2835 GHNSTVNGHVN
+2835 
-2846 NQGSLYFVDTFTVNG
+2846 
-2861 DVVNSS
+2861 
-2867 AMISGSDQ
+2867 
-2875 PNNTL
+2875 
-2880 TIAGNYTGND
+2880 
-2890 GHLYLNTQL
+2890 
-2899 GDDSSPT
+2899 
-2906 DKLIVTGDTAG
+2906 
-2917 STTLHITNVNGLGA
+2917 
-2931 QTVNGIEVI
+2931 
-2940 EVGGQSDGDFR
+2940 
-2951 LYKGHVDINAWTY
+2951 
-2964 TLKQDGGDWY
+2964 
-2974 LRSES
+2974 
-2979 DDVPDDGGEV
+2979 
-2989 TPPDDGGEVTP
+2989 
-3000 PDDGGEVTPPDDGGE
+3000 
-3015 VTPPD
+3015 
-3020 DGGEVT
+3020 
-3026 PPDDDGEVTPPDDG
+3026 
-3040 GDITP
+3040 
-3045 PDDGGD
+3045 
-3051 ITPPDGGDVTPVAP
+3051 
-3065 QYRAD
+3065 
-3070 IGVYLGNQWM
+3070 
-3080 ARNLQMQT
+3080 
-3088 LYDREGSQYRSAD
+3088 
-3101 GSIWMRFKAGKA
+3101 
-3113 ESQAVNGNVD
+3113 
-3123 IDSDYSQFQLGGDI
+3123 
-3137 LTWSDGAQSVT
+3137 
-3148 VGLMGSYINASTDS
+3148 
-3162 TGNRGADGSQFSA
+3162 
-3175 NGSVD
+3175 
-3180 GYNLGLYATWFADAQ
+3180 
-3195 SHRGAYIDSWYQ
+3195 
-3207 YGAYNNSVDNDGL
+3207 
-3220 SASRY
+3220 
-3225 DSAAHA
+3225 
-3231 VSLETG
+3231 
-3237 YRYDI
+3237 
-3242 ALSNRNTVSLTP
+3242 
-3254 QAQVTW
+3254 
-3260 QRYSAD
+3260 
-3266 TVIDDG
+3266 
-3272 GTRISGQNDDS
+3272 
-3283 WTTRLGVRVDGKL
+3283 
-3296 YKESGR
+3296 
-3302 IQPFM
+3302 
-3307 EVNWLHASD
+3307 
-3316 NASATFGDTKVSQDL
+3316 
-3331 PNDRVEVKVGIQA
+3331 
-3344 NVSERLSV
+3344 
-3352 YAQAAGQKGKN
+3352 
-3363 DYGDA
+3363 
-3368 SFSLNMRYN
+3368 
-3377 W
+3377 

>member
-117 QAMNLDSSTG
+117 QAMNLDSLTG

-135 TITGSNEDGTIMLQ
+135 TITGSNEDGTILLQ

-161 NNATYE
+161 NSATYE

-216 INSDGSWRS
+216 ISSDGSWRS

-251 SGKIEDAAI
+251 SNKIEDAAI

-292 YGSHFEVVNRVGGVI
+292 HGSHFEVVNRVGGVI

-372 SGDASVYVHGNG
+372 AGDASVYVHGNG
-384 DGTVVNNSG
+384 DGTIVNNSG
-393 TMSSTVYGVYLDS
+393 TMSSSVYGVYLDS

-431 GNGNTISNQ
+431 GNGNTITNQ
-440 GKMTGVSDGLV
+440 GKMTGVSDGL
-451 LSGNNNIVTT
+451 LISGNNNIVTT

-489 ITATSTGISIAG
+489 ITATSTGISIAS

-510 GSTIVAK
+510 GSAIVAK

-529 VTNGGSITATGSSI
+529 VTNGGSITATGSSN
-543 SYGIQYNSGTSGTI
+543 SYGIQYNSGASGTI
-557 TNTGTITTTGKGAGD
+557 TNTGTITTTGKGVGD

-635 GDTNGVTINGSGNTL
+635 GDTNGVTISGSGNTL

-661 AILINSGSKN
+661 AVLINSGSKN
-671 NTLTLNTGTEISGSI
+671 NTITLNTGTEISGSI

-797 GSVISGSGNVIKQ
+797 GSVISGSGNVVKQ

-850 AYLKLDAA
+850 AYLKLEAA
-858 NASDPFIVA
+858 SASDPFIVA

-900 DLTAT
+900 DLTET

-949 ISGDFDG
+949 ISGDFDD

-993 DRYNAAID
+993 DRDNAAID

-1047 ENTYTGGTTISDG
+1047 ENTYTGSTTISEG
-1060 TLVATNVEALG
+1060 TLIATNVEALG
-1071 TGNVTDN
+1071 TGDVTND
-1078 ATLELNTGGD
+1078 AVLELNTGGD

-1100 KSGDETLTL
+1100 KSGDEMLTL
-1109 SGSNTYTGGTIISGG
+1109 SGSNTYTGGTTISGG
-1124 TLVATN
+1124 TLVASN
-1130 VEALGT
+1130 VEALGS

-1149 GGDFDNAI
+1149 GGDFDNNI

-1216 FANNIGGT
+1216 FDNNIGGT
-1224 GSVVKSGDKTLTLSG
+1224 GS
-1239 TNSYTGG
+1239 
-1246 TTISGGTLVANNVEA
+1246 
-1261 LGTGDVTNNAT
+1261 
-1272 LELNTGGDFDNA
+1272 
-1284 ISGSGQVVK
+1284 VVK

-1351 TGSVEKSG
+1351 TGSVVKSG

-1371 RGGTLISGGTL
+1371 RGGTLISDGTL
-1382 VASNVEALGSGDVT
+1382 VASNVEALGTGNVT
-1396 DNATLEMNTGGD
+1396 DNATLELSTGGD

-1454 GTGNVTDNAT
+1454 GSGDITDNAT

-1486 GDGALTLSGA
+1486 GDKTLTLSGA

-1507 GTLIAANVNAL
+1507 GTLIATHVNAL

-1568 STLTINLNSNTVD
+1568 STLTINLNSNTAD

-1807 TLVASNVDALGSG
+1807 TLVASNVEALGTG
-1820 DVTNNATLEM
+1820 DVTDDATLEL
-1830 NTGGDFINNIG
+1830 NTGGDFTNNIGGTGCVEKSGDDTLTLSGSNTYTGGTLISGGTLVANDVNALGTGDVTDDATLELNTGGDFTNNIG

-1865 TLISDGTLVAS
+1865 TLISGGTLVANDVNALGTGDVTDNAALMLNTGGDFTNNIGGTGRVEKSGDGTLTLSGGNTYTGGTLISGGTLVATNVDALGSGDVTDNATLELNTGGDFDNAISGSGQVVKSGDETLTLSGANSYTGGTLISGGTLVAS

-1884 DVTNNATLELNTG
+1884 DVT
-1897 GTFDN
+1897 
-1902 AISGSGQV
+1902 
-1910 VKSGDDV
+1910 
-1917 LTLSGANSYSG
+1917 
-1928 GTLISGGT
+1928 
-1936 LVANNVEALGTGDV
+1936 
-1950 TDNATLEMNTGGD
+1950 DNAT
-1963 FINNIGG
+1963 
-1970 TGRVEKSGD
+1970 
-1979 DALTL
+1979 
-1984 SGSNTYT
+1984 
-1991 GGTTINDGTLIAT
+1991 
-2004 SVDAL
+2004 
-2009 GSGDVTN
+2009 
-2016 NAVLELNTGGDFIN
+2016 LELNTGGDFIN
-2030 NIGGTGRVEKSGD
+2030 SIGGTGRVEKSGD
-2043 ETLTLSGSNTYTGG
+2043 ETLTLSGTNSYTGG

-2063 TLVATNVEALGTGDV
+2063 TL
-2078 TDNAVLELNTGGD
+2078 
-2091 FINNIGGT
+2091 I
-2099 GRVEKSGDDTLTL
+2099 
-2112 SGSNSYT
+2112 
-2119 GGTLISSGT
+2119 
-2128 LVATNVDAL
+2128 ATNVDAL

-2171 ETLTLSGSNTYTGG
+2171 ETLTLSGANTYTGG
-2185 TTINDGTLVA
+2185 TTISGGTLVA
-2195 TSVEALGSG
+2195 SNVEALGTG
-2204 DVTNDAVLALNTG
+2204 DVTDNATLELNTS
-2217 GDFANNIGGTGSVVK
+2217 GTFDNVISGSGQVVK
-2232 SGDETL
+2232 SGDDAL
-2238 TLSGTN
+2238 TLSGAN

-2253 GGTLVATNVEALGTG
+2253 GGTLVA
-2268 DVTNNATL
+2268 
-2276 ELNTGGDFTNNI
+2276 
-2288 SGNGQVVKS
+2288 
-2297 GDDTLTFSG
+2297 
-2306 SNTYTGGTTINDGT
+2306 SN
-2320 LVATSVEAL
+2320 VEAL

-2334 TNDAVLALNTG
+2334 TNDAVLELNTG
-2345 GDFAN
+2345 GDFTN
-2350 NIGGTGS
+2350 N
-2357 VVKSGDETLTLSGS
+2357 
-2371 NTYTGSTLISSGTL
+2371 
-2385 VANDVNALGTGD
+2385 
-2397 VTDNATLMLN
+2397 
-2407 TGGDFIN
+2407 
-2414 NIGGTGRVEKS
+2414 
-2425 GDDTLTLSGSN
+2425 
-2436 SYTGGTLISSGTLVA
+2436 
-2451 TNVDA
+2451 
-2456 LGSGDVTDNATL
+2456 
-2468 ELNTG
+2468 
-2473 GTFDN
+2473 
-2478 AISGSGQVV
+2478 ISGSGQVV

-2504 GTLIS
+2504 GTTIS
-2509 SGTLV
+2509 GGTLIASNV
-2514 ANDVNALGTG
+2514 EALGSG
-2524 DVTDNAVL
+2524 DVTNDAVL

-2553 GDETLTLS
+2553 GDDALTLS
-2561 GANSYTGGT
+2561 GANTYTGGT

-2615 ITAIGAGSALR
+2615 TTAIGAGSALR

-2642 IDSNSGAIVTADHA
+2642 TNSNSGAIVTADHA

-2683 IDTDSAINSD
+2683 IDSDSAIDSD

-2769 NPDSATYWDG
+2769 DPDSATDWDG

-2825 VNIAANAAFG
+2825 VNIAANAVFG
-2835 GHNSTVNGHVN
+2835 GHNATVNGHVN
-2846 NQGSLYFVDTFTVNG
+2846 NLGSLYFVDTFTVNG

-2940 EVGGQSDGDFR
+2940 EVGGQSDGDFT

-2979 DDVPDDGGEV
+2979 DDVPDDGGDV
-2989 TPPDDGGEVTP
+2989 TPPDDGGDVTP
-3000 PDDGGEVTPPDDGGE
+3000 PDDGGDVTPPDDGGE

-3040 GDITP
+3040 GDVTP
-3045 PDDGGD
+3045 PDDDGD
-3051 ITPPDGGDVTPVAP
+3051 ITPPDGGDVTPVTP

-3101 GSIWMRFKAGKA
+3101 GSVWMRFKAGKA

-3148 VGLMGSYINASTDS
+3148 VGLMGSYINANTDS

>member
-117 QAMNLDSSTG
+117 QAMNLDSLTG

-135 TITGSNEDGTIMLQ
+135 TITGSNEDGTILLQ
-149 NGGSVINDARIE
+149 DGGSVINDARIE
-161 NNATYE
+161 NSATYE

-197 GVSGVIVQSGEAH
+197 GISGVIVQSGEAH

-238 VNTGT
+238 ANTGT

-251 SGKIEDAAI
+251 SNKIEDAAI

-292 YGSHFEVVNRVGGVI
+292 HGSHFEVVNRVGGVI

-372 SGDASVYVHGNG
+372 AGDASVYVHGNG

-417 AGGAI
+417 AGSAI

-431 GNGNTISNQ
+431 GNGNTITNQ
-440 GKMTGVSDGLV
+440 GKMTGVSDGL
-451 LSGNNNIVTT
+451 LISGNNNIVTT

-501 GNNQVTTES
+501 GNNQITTES
-510 GSTIVAK
+510 GSAIVAK

-529 VTNGGSITATGSSI
+529 VTNGGSITATGSSN
-543 SYGIQYNSGTSGTI
+543 SYGIQYNSGASGTI
-557 TNTGTITTTGKGAGD
+557 TNTGTITTTGKGVGD

-650 TSQGKITGGTN
+650 TNQGKITGGTN
-661 AILINSGSKN
+661 AVLINSGSKN
-671 NTLTLNTGTEISGSI
+671 NTLTLNTGTEMSGSI
-686 TDDNNSAS
+686 TDGNNSAS

-768 GNGGTLGAF
+768 GNSGTLGAF

-797 GSVISGSGNVIKQ
+797 GSVISGSGNVVKQ

-850 AYLKLDAA
+850 AYLKLDATS
-858 NASDPFIVA
+858 ASDPFIVA

-949 ISGDFDG
+949 ISGDFDD

-993 DRYNAAID
+993 DRDNAAID

-1047 ENTYTGGTTISDG
+1047 ENTYTGSTTISEG
-1060 TLVATNVEALG
+1060 TLIATNVEALG

-1078 ATLELNTGGD
+1078 ATLEMNTGGD

-1109 SGSNTYTGGTIISGG
+1109 SGANSYTGGTTISGGTLVASNVEALGTGDITDNATLELNAGGDFANNIGGTGSVVKSGDKTLTLSGSNTYTGGTTISGG
-1124 TLVATN
+1124 TLVASNVEALGSGDVTDNATLEMNTGGDFANNIGGTGSVVKSGDETLTLSGANSYTGGTTISGGTLVASN

-1136 GDVTDNA
+1136 GDVTNNATLELNTGGDFDNAISGSGQVVKSGDKTLTLSGINSYTGGTTISGGTLVASNVDALGSGDVTDNA

-1293 SGDET
+1293 SGD
-1298 LTLSGANSYTG
+1298 
-1309 GTTISGGTLVATNVE
+1309 
-1324 ALGTGD
+1324 
-1330 ITDNAT
+1330 
-1336 LELNAG
+1336 
-1342 GDFTNNIGG
+1342 
-1351 TGSVEKSG
+1351 
-1359 DKTLTLSGTNTY
+1359 KT
-1371 RGGTLISGGTL
+1371 
-1382 VASNVEALGSGDVT
+1382 
-1396 DNATLEMNTGGD
+1396 
-1408 FANNIGGTGSVVKS
+1408 
-1422 GDKTLTLSGANSYT
+1422 
-1436 GGTTISG
+1436 
-1443 GTLVASNVEAL
+1443 
-1454 GTGNVTDNAT
+1454 
-1464 LELNTGGDFDN
+1464 
-1475 AISGSGQVVKS
+1475 
-1486 GDGALTLSGA
+1486 LTLSGA

-1507 GTLIAANVNAL
+1507 GTLIATHVNAL

-1568 STLTINLNSNTVD
+1568 STLTINLDSNTAD

-1782 VKSGDDVL
+1782 VKSGDKML

-1807 TLVASNVDALGSG
+1807 TLVASNV
-1820 DVTNNATLEM
+1820 
-1830 NTGGDFINNIG
+1830 
-1841 GTGRVEKSGDDT
+1841 
-1853 LTLSGSNTYTGG
+1853 
-1865 TLISDGTLVAS
+1865 
-1876 NVEALGTG
+1876 EALGTG
-1884 DVTNNATLELNTG
+1884 DVTNDAVLELNTG
-1897 GTFDN
+1897 GDFDN

-1910 VKSGDDV
+1910 V
-1917 LTLSGANSYSG
+1917 
-1928 GTLISGGT
+1928 
-1936 LVANNVEALGTGDV
+1936 
-1950 TDNATLEMNTGGD
+1950 
-1963 FINNIGG
+1963 
-1970 TGRVEKSGD
+1970 
-1979 DALTL
+1979 
-1984 SGSNTYT
+1984 
-1991 GGTTINDGTLIAT
+1991 
-2004 SVDAL
+2004 
-2009 GSGDVTN
+2009 
-2016 NAVLELNTGGDFIN
+2016 
-2030 NIGGTGRVEKSGD
+2030 KSGD

-2063 TLVATNVEALGTGDV
+2063 TLVASNVEALGSGDV
-2078 TDNAVLELNTGGD
+2078 TNNAVLELNTGGD
-2091 FINNIGGT
+2091 FT
-2099 GRVEKSGDDTLTL
+2099 
-2112 SGSNSYT
+2112 
-2119 GGTLISSGT
+2119 
-2128 LVATNVDAL
+2128 
-2137 GSGDVTDNATLE
+2137 
-2149 LNTGGDFTNNI
+2149 
-2160 SGSGQVVKSGD
+2160 
-2171 ETLTLSGSNTYTGG
+2171 
-2185 TTINDGTLVA
+2185 
-2195 TSVEALGSG
+2195 
-2204 DVTNDAVLALNTG
+2204 
-2217 GDFANNIGGTGSVVK
+2217 NNIGGTGSVVK

-2238 TLSGTN
+2238 TLSG
-2244 SYTGGTTIS
+2244 
-2253 GGTLVATNVEALGTG
+2253 A
-2268 DVTNNATL
+2268 
-2276 ELNTGGDFTNNI
+2276 
-2288 SGNGQVVKS
+2288 
-2297 GDDTLTFSG
+2297 
-2306 SNTYTGGTTINDGT
+2306 
-2320 LVATSVEAL
+2320 
-2329 GSGDV
+2329 
-2334 TNDAVLALNTG
+2334 
-2345 GDFAN
+2345 
-2350 NIGGTGS
+2350 
-2357 VVKSGDETLTLSGS
+2357 
-2371 NTYTGSTLISSGTL
+2371 
-2385 VANDVNALGTGD
+2385 
-2397 VTDNATLMLN
+2397 
-2407 TGGDFIN
+2407 
-2414 NIGGTGRVEKS
+2414 
-2425 GDDTLTLSGSN
+2425 N
-2436 SYTGGTLISSGTLVA
+2436 SYTGGTLISGGTLVA

-2456 LGSGDVTDNATL
+2456 LGSGDVTDNAVL

-2493 LTLSGANSYTG
+2493 LTLSGSNTYTG
-2504 GTLIS
+2504 GTTIS
-2509 SGTLV
+2509 EGTLIATSV
-2514 ANDVNALGTG
+2514 DALGSG

-2561 GANSYTGGT
+2561 GANSYTDGTLISGGTLVATNVDALGSGDVTDNATLELNTGGDFDNAISGSGQVVKSGGDTLTLSGNNSYTGDTLISDGTLVASNVEALGSGDVTDNATLELNTGSDFDNAISGSGKVEKSGDGTLTLSGSNTYRGGT

-2585 GSGDIDNYASLQL
+2585 GTGDVTNNATLELNTGGDFDNAISGSGQVVKSGGDTLTLSGNNSYTGGTLISDGTLVASNVEALGSGNIDNYASLQL

-2615 ITAIGAGSALR
+2615 TTAIGAGSALR

-2642 IDSNSGAIVTADHA
+2642 TDSNSDAIVTADHA

-2683 IDTDSAINSD
+2683 IDSDSAIDSD

-2769 NPDSATYWDG
+2769 DPDSATDWDG

-2835 GHNSTVNGHVN
+2835 GHNATVNGHVN
-2846 NQGSLYFVDTFTVNG
+2846 NLGSLYFVDTFTVNG

-2940 EVGGQSDGDFR
+2940 EVGGQSDGDFT

-3040 GDITP
+3040 GDVTP
-3045 PDDGGD
+3045 PDDDGD
-3051 ITPPDGGDVTPVAP
+3051 ITPPDGGDVTPVTP

-3101 GSIWMRFKAGKA
+3101 GSVWMRFKAGKA

-3283 WTTRLGVRVDGKL
+3283 WTTRLGMRVDGKL

>member
-117 QAMNLDSSTG
+117 QAMNLDSLTG

-135 TITGSNEDGTIMLQ
+135 TITGSNEDGTILLQ
-149 NGGSVINDARIE
+149 NGGSVINDGRIE
-161 NNATYE
+161 NSAIYVHNLDYGA
-167 HDPEDIPQEY
+167 PEIDAAI
-177 AGVYMLNGGSYVS
+177 YMLNGGSYVS
-190 SESGVLE
+190 SENGVLE
-197 GVSGVIVQSGEAH
+197 GVSGVIVQSGEVH

-225 YGVEFRDG
+225 YGVELRG
-233 TYGTI
+233 GAYGTI

-251 SGKIEDAAI
+251 SGEIEDAAI
-260 YVHTLNDMAVSGSV
+260 YAHTFDDIAAGDYV

-279 GLMQSDFITVALY
+279 GLLQSDFIAVALY
-292 YGSHFEVVNRVGGVI
+292 HGAHFEVINRVGGVI

-315 GIKSTAMELKVGVD
+315 GIQSAAMELKAGVG

-372 SGDASVYVHGNG
+372 AGDASVYVHGNG

-431 GNGNTISNQ
+431 GNGNTITNQ
-440 GKMTGVSDGLV
+440 GKMTGVSDGL
-451 LSGNNNIVTT
+451 LISGNNNIVTT

-489 ITATSTGISIAG
+489 ITTTSTGISIAG

-510 GSTIVAK
+510 GSAIVAK

-543 SYGIQYNSGTSGTI
+543 SYGIQYNSGASGTI

-635 GDTNGVTINGSGNTL
+635 GDTDGVTISGSGNTL

-661 AILINSGSKN
+661 AVLINSGSKN
-671 NTLTLNTGTEISGSI
+671 NTITLNTGTEISGSI

-797 GSVISGSGNVIKQ
+797 GSVISGSGNVVKQ

-949 ISGDFDG
+949 ISGDFDD

-993 DRYNAAID
+993 DRDNAAID

-1047 ENTYTGGTTISDG
+1047 ENTYTGSTTISEG
-1060 TLVATNVEALG
+1060 TLIATNVEALG

-1078 ATLELNTGGD
+1078 ATLEMNTGGD

-1100 KSGDETLTL
+1100 KSGDE
-1109 SGSNTYTGGTIISGG
+1109 
-1124 TLVATN
+1124 
-1130 VEALGT
+1130 
-1136 GDVTDNA
+1136 
-1143 TLELNT
+1143 
-1149 GGDFDNAI
+1149 
-1157 GGTGSVV
+1157 
-1164 KSGDK
+1164 

-1195 EALGSGDVTD
+1195 EALGTGDITDNATLELNAGGDFANNIGGTGSVVKSGDKTLTLSGSNTYTGGTTISGGTLVASNVDALGSGDVTD

-1210 LNTGGD
+1210 MNTGGD

-1246 TTISGGTLVANNVEA
+1246 TTISGGTLVASNVEA
-1261 LGTGDVTNNAT
+1261 LGTGD
-1272 LELNTGGDFDNA
+1272 
-1284 ISGSGQVVK
+1284 
-1293 SGDET
+1293 
-1298 LTLSGANSYTG
+1298 
-1309 GTTISGGTLVATNVE
+1309 
-1324 ALGTGD
+1324 
-1330 ITDNAT
+1330 
-1336 LELNAG
+1336 
-1342 GDFTNNIGG
+1342 
-1351 TGSVEKSG
+1351 
-1359 DKTLTLSGTNTY
+1359 
-1371 RGGTLISGGTL
+1371 
-1382 VASNVEALGSGDVT
+1382 
-1396 DNATLEMNTGGD
+1396 
-1408 FANNIGGTGSVVKS
+1408 
-1422 GDKTLTLSGANSYT
+1422 
-1436 GGTTISG
+1436 
-1443 GTLVASNVEAL
+1443 
-1454 GTGNVTDNAT
+1454 VTDNAT

-1486 GDGALTLSGA
+1486 GDKTLTLSGA

-1507 GTLIAANVNAL
+1507 GTLIATHVNAL

-1928 GTLISGGT
+1928 GTLISDGT
-1936 LVANNVEALGTGDV
+1936 LVASNVEALGTGDV
-1950 TDNATLEMNTGGD
+1950 TDDAT
-1963 FINNIGG
+1963 
-1970 TGRVEKSGD
+1970 
-1979 DALTL
+1979 
-1984 SGSNTYT
+1984 
-1991 GGTTINDGTLIAT
+1991 
-2004 SVDAL
+2004 
-2009 GSGDVTN
+2009 
-2016 NAVLELNTGGDFIN
+2016 LELNTGGTFDN
-2030 NIGGTGRVEKSGD
+2030 AIGGSGNVVKSGAD
-2043 ETLTLSGSNTYTGG
+2043 TLTLSGSNSYTGG
-2057 TLISGG
+2057 TTISGG
-2063 TLVATNVEALGTGDV
+2063 TLVASNVEALGTGDV
-2078 TDNAVLELNTGGD
+2078 TNNATLELNTGGD

-2112 SGSNSYT
+2112 SGSNTYT
-2119 GGTLISSGT
+2119 GGTLINGGT
-2128 LVATNVDAL
+2128 LVASNVEAL
-2137 GSGDVTDNATLE
+2137 GTGDVTDNATLA
-2149 LNTGGDFTNNI
+2149 LNTGGTFDNAI
-2160 SGSGQVVKSGD
+2160 SGSGQVVKS
-2171 ETLTLSGSNTYTGG
+2171 S
-2185 TTINDGTLVA
+2185 
-2195 TSVEALGSG
+2195 
-2204 DVTNDAVLALNTG
+2204 
-2217 GDFANNIGGTGSVVK
+2217 
-2232 SGDETL
+2232 DETL

-2253 GGTLVATNVEALGTG
+2253 GGTLVATNVEALG
-2268 DVTNNATL
+2268 
-2276 ELNTGGDFTNNI
+2276 
-2288 SGNGQVVKS
+2288 
-2297 GDDTLTFSG
+2297 
-2306 SNTYTGGTTINDGT
+2306 
-2320 LVATSVEAL
+2320 
-2329 GSGDV
+2329 
-2334 TNDAVLALNTG
+2334 
-2345 GDFAN
+2345 
-2350 NIGGTGS
+2350 
-2357 VVKSGDETLTLSGS
+2357 
-2371 NTYTGSTLISSGTL
+2371 
-2385 VANDVNALGTGD
+2385 
-2397 VTDNATLMLN
+2397 
-2407 TGGDFIN
+2407 
-2414 NIGGTGRVEKS
+2414 
-2425 GDDTLTLSGSN
+2425 
-2436 SYTGGTLISSGTLVA
+2436 
-2451 TNVDA
+2451 
-2456 LGSGDVTDNATL
+2456 SGDVTDDATL

-2478 AISGSGQVV
+2478 AISGSGKVE
-2487 KSGDET
+2487 KSGDKT

-2509 SGTLV
+2509 GGTLV
-2514 ANDVNALGTG
+2514 ASNVEALGTG
-2524 DVTDNAVL
+2524 DVTDNATL
-2532 ELNTGGDFDN
+2532 ELNTGGDFTN
-2542 AISGSGQVVKS
+2542 NIGGTGRVEKS
-2553 GDETLTLS
+2553 GDGTLTLS
-2561 GANSYTGGT
+2561 GSNTYTGGT
-2570 TISGGTLVASNVEAL
+2570 LISGGTLVASNVEAL

-2615 ITAIGAGSALR
+2615 TTAIGAGSALR

-2642 IDSNSGAIVTADHA
+2642 TDSNSGAIVTADRA

-2667 GNVAKSWTRD
+2667 GNVTKSWTRD
-2677 AYAYTL
+2677 AYSYTL
-2683 IDTDSAINSD
+2683 IDTDSAIDSD

-2699 AGMDAKQVDFLT
+2699 AGIDAKQVDFLT

-2734 DSDNAATDAH
+2734 DSDNAATNAH

-2779 KSLIKRGAGTLI
+2779 KSLIKRGAGTLT

-2835 GHNSTVNGHVN
+2835 GHNATVNGHVN
-2846 NQGSLYFVDTFTVNG
+2846 NLGSLYFVDTFTVNG

-2940 EVGGQSDGDFR
+2940 EVGGQSDGDFT

-2989 TPPDDGGEVTP
+2989 TPPDDGGDITP

-3283 WTTRLGVRVDGKL
+3283 WTTRLGMRVDGKL

>member
-161 NNATYE
+161 NSATYE

-251 SGKIEDAAI
+251 SNKIEDAAI

-292 YGSHFEVVNRVGGVI
+292 HGSHFEVVNRVGGVI

-372 SGDASVYVHGNG
+372 AGDASVYVHG
-384 DGTVVNNSG
+384 DGTIVNNSG
-393 TMSSTVYGVYLDS
+393 TMSSSVYGVYLDS

-431 GNGNTISNQ
+431 GNGNTITNQ
-440 GKMTGVSDGLV
+440 GKMTGVSDGL
-451 LSGNNNIVTT
+451 LISGNNNIVTT

-489 ITATSTGISIAG
+489 ITATSTGISIAS

-510 GSTIVAK
+510 GSAIVAK

-529 VTNGGSITATGSSI
+529 VTNGGSITATGSSN
-543 SYGIQYNSGTSGTI
+543 SYGIQYNSGASGTI
-557 TNTGTITTTGKGAGD
+557 TNTGTITTTGKGVGD

-635 GDTNGVTINGSGNTL
+635 GDTNGVTISGSGNTL

-661 AILINSGSKN
+661 AVLINSGSKN
-671 NTLTLNTGTEISGSI
+671 NTITLNTGTEISGSI

-797 GSVISGSGNVIKQ
+797 GSVISGSGNVVKQ

-858 NASDPFIVA
+858 SASDPFIVA

-900 DLTAT
+900 DLTET
-905 SGPAIRAKNV
+905 SGPVIRAKNV

-949 ISGDFDG
+949 ISGDFDD

-993 DRYNAAID
+993 DRDNAAID

-1019 VLENVDANSGWNGQS
+1019 VLEDVDANSGWNGQS

-1060 TLVATNVEALG
+1060 TLVANNVEALG
-1071 TGNVTDN
+1071 TGNVTD
-1078 ATLELNTGGD
+1078 
-1088 FDNAISGSGQVV
+1088 
-1100 KSGDETLTL
+1100 
-1109 SGSNTYTGGTIISGG
+1109 
-1124 TLVATN
+1124 
-1130 VEALGT
+1130 
-1136 GDVTDNA
+1136 
-1143 TLELNT
+1143 
-1149 GGDFDNAI
+1149 
-1157 GGTGSVV
+1157 
-1164 KSGDK
+1164 
-1169 TLTLSGANS
+1169 
-1178 YTGGTTISG
+1178 
-1187 GTLVASNV
+1187 
-1195 EALGSGDVTD
+1195 
-1205 NATLE
+1205 
-1210 LNTGGD
+1210 
-1216 FANNIGGT
+1216 
-1224 GSVVKSGDKTLTLSG
+1224 
-1239 TNSYTGG
+1239 
-1246 TTISGGTLVANNVEA
+1246 
-1261 LGTGDVTNNAT
+1261 NAT

-1309 GTTISGGTLVATNVE
+1309 GTTISGGTLVASNVE

-1342 GDFTNNIGG
+1342 GTFDN
-1351 TGSVEKSG
+1351 V
-1359 DKTLTLSGTNTY
+1359 
-1371 RGGTLISGGTL
+1371 ISG
-1382 VASNVEALGSGDVT
+1382 SGQ
-1396 DNATLEMNTGGD
+1396 
-1408 FANNIGGTGSVVKS
+1408 VVKS
-1422 GDKTLTLSGANSYT
+1422 GDDALTLSGANSYT

-1443 GTLVASNVEAL
+1443 GTLVANNVEAL
-1454 GTGNVTDNAT
+1454 GTGDVTNNAT
-1464 LELNTGGDFDN
+1464 LELNTGGDFTN

-1486 GDGALTLSGA
+1486 GDKTLTLSGA

-1507 GTLIAANVNAL
+1507 GTLIATHVNAL

-1568 STLTINLNSNTVD
+1568 STLTINLNSNTAD

-1613 DLDTFTLIA
+1613 DLDIFTLIA

-1782 VKSGDDVL
+1782 VKSGDGAL

-1910 VKSGDDV
+1910 EKSGDDV

-1928 GTLISGGT
+1928 GTLISDGTLVASNVEALGTGDVTDDATLELNTGGDFINNIGGTGRVEKSGDDKLTLSGSNTYTGGTLISSGTLVANDVNALGTGDVTDNATLMLNTGGDFTNNIGGTGRVEKSGDDALTLSGSNTYTGGTLISGGT
-1936 LVANNVEALGTGDV
+1936 LVANDVNALGTGDITDNATLALNAVGDFDNAISGSGKVEKSGDDALTLSGSNTYTGGTLISSGTLVASNVEALGTGDV
-1950 TDNATLEMNTGGD
+1950 TDNATLELNTGGTFDNAISGSGQVVKSGDETLTLSGSNTYTGGTLISGGTLVASNVEALGSGDVTNDAVLELNTDGD
-1963 FINNIGG
+1963 FDNAIGG

-2009 GSGDVTN
+2009 G
-2016 NAVLELNTGGDFIN
+2016 
-2030 NIGGTGRVEKSGD
+2030 
-2043 ETLTLSGSNTYTGG
+2043 
-2057 TLISGG
+2057 
-2063 TLVATNVEALGTGDV
+2063 TGDV
-2078 TDNAVLELNTGGD
+2078 TDNAV
-2091 FINNIGGT
+2091 
-2099 GRVEKSGDDTLTL
+2099 
-2112 SGSNSYT
+2112 
-2119 GGTLISSGT
+2119 
-2128 LVATNVDAL
+2128 
-2137 GSGDVTDNATLE
+2137 
-2149 LNTGGDFTNNI
+2149 
-2160 SGSGQVVKSGD
+2160 
-2171 ETLTLSGSNTYTGG
+2171 
-2185 TTINDGTLVA
+2185 
-2195 TSVEALGSG
+2195 
-2204 DVTNDAVLALNTG
+2204 
-2217 GDFANNIGGTGSVVK
+2217 
-2232 SGDETL
+2232 
-2238 TLSGTN
+2238 
-2244 SYTGGTTIS
+2244 
-2253 GGTLVATNVEALGTG
+2253 
-2268 DVTNNATL
+2268 
-2276 ELNTGGDFTNNI
+2276 
-2288 SGNGQVVKS
+2288 
-2297 GDDTLTFSG
+2297 
-2306 SNTYTGGTTINDGT
+2306 
-2320 LVATSVEAL
+2320 
-2329 GSGDV
+2329 
-2334 TNDAVLALNTG
+2334 
-2345 GDFAN
+2345 
-2350 NIGGTGS
+2350 
-2357 VVKSGDETLTLSGS
+2357 
-2371 NTYTGSTLISSGTL
+2371 
-2385 VANDVNALGTGD
+2385 
-2397 VTDNATLMLN
+2397 
-2407 TGGDFIN
+2407 
-2414 NIGGTGRVEKS
+2414 
-2425 GDDTLTLSGSN
+2425 
-2436 SYTGGTLISSGTLVA
+2436 
-2451 TNVDA
+2451 
-2456 LGSGDVTDNATL
+2456 L

-2478 AISGSGQVV
+2478 AISGSGQVE
-2487 KSGDET
+2487 KSGDDV
-2493 LTLSGANSYTG
+2493 LTLSGANSYSG

-2509 SGTLV
+2509 DGTLV

-2553 GDETLTLS
+2553 GDETLTLSGANSYTGGTLISGGTLVATSVEALGSGDVTDNAVLELNTGGTFDNAISGSGQVVKSGDKTLTLS

-2642 IDSNSGAIVTADHA
+2642 TDSNSGAIVTADRA

-2683 IDTDSAINSD
+2683 IDSDSAIDSD

-2711 VDGRVNADDDTRYDV
+2711 VDGRVNAADDTRYDV

-2769 NPDSATYWDG
+2769 NPDSATDWDG

-2805 EGALWLAET
+2805 EGTLWLAET

-2835 GHNSTVNGHVN
+2835 GHNATVNGHVN

-2940 EVGGQSDGDFR
+2940 EVGGQSDGDFT

-2979 DDVPDDGGEV
+2979 DDVPDDGGDVTPPDDGGDVTPPDDGGDV

-3000 PDDGGEVTPPDDGGE
+3000 PDDGGD
-3015 VTPPD
+3015 
-3020 DGGEVT
+3020 VT

-3040 GDITP
+3040 GDVTP
-3045 PDDGGD
+3045 PDDDGD
-3051 ITPPDGGDVTPVAP
+3051 ITPPDGGDVTPVTP

-3101 GSIWMRFKAGKA
+3101 GSVWMRFKAGKA

-3296 YKESGR
+3296 YKDSGR

>member
-72 PFVVETGNTV
+72 PFVVEAGNTI
-82 ATDTATSAAIV
+82 ATDTAASAAIV

-102 LIESGAVVGSSLTDS
+102 LIESGAVVGSSLIDS
-117 QAMNLDSSTG
+117 QAMNLDSLTG

-135 TITGSNEDGTIMLQ
+135 TITGSSADGTILLQ
-149 NGGSVINDARIE
+149 NGGSVINDGRIE
-161 NNATYE
+161 NSAIYVHNLDLGA
-167 HDPEDIPQEY
+167 PEIDAAI
-177 AGVYMLNGGSYVS
+177 YMLNGGSYVS
-190 SESGVLE
+190 SENGVLK
-197 GVSGVIVQSGEAH
+197 GVSGVIVQSGEVH
-210 ITNGGM
+210 ITNGGT

-225 YGVEFRDG
+225 YGVELRG
-233 TYGTI
+233 GAYGTI

-251 SGKIEDAAI
+251 SGEIEDAAI
-260 YVHTLNDMAVSGSV
+260 YAHTFDDIAAGDYV

-279 GLMQSDFITVALY
+279 GLLQSDFIAVALY
-292 YGSHFEVVNRVGGVI
+292 HGAHFEVINRAGGVI

-315 GIKSTAMELKVGVD
+315 GIQSAAMELKAGAN

-372 SGDASVYVHGNG
+372 AGDASVYVHGNG

-431 GNGNTISNQ
+431 GNGNTITNQ
-440 GKMTGVSDGLV
+440 GKMTGVSDGL
-451 LSGNNNIVTT
+451 LISGNNNIVTT

-489 ITATSTGISIAG
+489 ITTTSTGISIAG
-501 GNNQVTTES
+501 GNNQITTES
-510 GSTIVAK
+510 GSAIVAK

-543 SYGIQYNSGTSGTI
+543 SYGIHYYSGTSGTI

-616 TAVQLNGNNNTL
+616 TAVQFHGNNNTL

-635 GDTNGVTINGSGNTL
+635 GDTNGVTISGSGNTL
-650 TSQGKITGGTN
+650 TNQGKITGGTN

-768 GNGGTLGAF
+768 GNSGTLGTF

-797 GSVISGSGNVIKQ
+797 GSVISGSGNVVKQ

-858 NASDPFIVA
+858 SASDPFIVA

-1047 ENTYTGGTTISDG
+1047 ENTYTGGTTISEG
-1060 TLVATNVEALG
+1060 TLVANNVEALG

-1100 KSGDETLTL
+1100 KSGDKTLTL
-1109 SGSNTYTGGTIISGG
+1109 SGANSYTGGTTISGG

-1130 VEALGT
+1130 VEALGS

-1149 GGDFDNAI
+1149 GGTFDNVI
-1157 GGTGSVV
+1157 SGSGQVV
-1164 KSGDK
+1164 KSGDEM
-1169 TLTLSGANS
+1169 LTLSGANS

-1216 FANNIGGT
+1216 FDNAIS
-1224 GSVVKSGDKTLTLSG
+1224 GSGQVVKSGDDALTLSG
-1239 TNSYTGG
+1239 NNSYTGG
-1246 TTISGGTLVANNVEA
+1246 TLISDGTLVASNVEA
-1261 LGTGDVTNNAT
+1261 LGSGDVTNDAV

-1284 ISGSGQVVK
+1284 ISGSGQ
-1293 SGDET
+1293 
-1298 LTLSGANSYTG
+1298 
-1309 GTTISGGTLVATNVE
+1309 
-1324 ALGTGD
+1324 
-1330 ITDNAT
+1330 
-1336 LELNAG
+1336 
-1342 GDFTNNIGG
+1342 
-1351 TGSVEKSG
+1351 
-1359 DKTLTLSGTNTY
+1359 
-1371 RGGTLISGGTL
+1371 
-1382 VASNVEALGSGDVT
+1382 
-1396 DNATLEMNTGGD
+1396 
-1408 FANNIGGTGSVVKS
+1408 VVKS

-1454 GTGNVTDNAT
+1454 GSGDITDNAT

-1486 GDGALTLSGA
+1486 GDETLTLSGT
-1496 NSYSGA
+1496 NTYTGG

-1507 GTLIAANVNAL
+1507 GTLIATHVNAL

-1530 LDASGQFTVTD
+1530 LDASGQFAVTD

-1568 STLTINLNSNTVD
+1568 STLTINLNSNTAD

-1705 DPASATGWDG
+1705 DPDSATGWDG

-1726 ILNAENTYTGGTT
+1726 ILNAENTYTVGTT

-1782 VKSGDDVL
+1782 VKSGDKML
-1790 TLSGANSYS
+1790 TLSGTNSYS
-1799 GGTLISDG
+1799 GGTLISGG
-1807 TLVASNVDALGSG
+1807 TLVATNVDALGSG
-1820 DVTNNATLEM
+1820 DVT
-1830 NTGGDFINNIG
+1830 
-1841 GTGRVEKSGDDT
+1841 DD
-1853 LTLSGSNTYTGG
+1853 
-1865 TLISDGTLVAS
+1865 
-1876 NVEALGTG
+1876 
-1884 DVTNNATLELNTG
+1884 ATLELNTG

-1910 VKSGDDV
+1910 VKSGDD
-1917 LTLSGANSYSG
+1917 
-1928 GTLISGGT
+1928 
-1936 LVANNVEALGTGDV
+1936 
-1950 TDNATLEMNTGGD
+1950 
-1963 FINNIGG
+1963 
-1970 TGRVEKSGD
+1970 
-1979 DALTL
+1979 
-1984 SGSNTYT
+1984 
-1991 GGTTINDGTLIAT
+1991 
-2004 SVDAL
+2004 
-2009 GSGDVTN
+2009 
-2016 NAVLELNTGGDFIN
+2016 
-2030 NIGGTGRVEKSGD
+2030 
-2043 ETLTLSGSNTYTGG
+2043 TLTLSGSNTYTGG
-2057 TLISGG
+2057 TIISGG
-2063 TLVATNVEALGTGDV
+2063 TLVA
-2078 TDNAVLELNTGGD
+2078 
-2091 FINNIGGT
+2091 
-2099 GRVEKSGDDTLTL
+2099 S
-2112 SGSNSYT
+2112 
-2119 GGTLISSGT
+2119 
-2128 LVATNVDAL
+2128 
-2137 GSGDVTDNATLE
+2137 
-2149 LNTGGDFTNNI
+2149 
-2160 SGSGQVVKSGD
+2160 
-2171 ETLTLSGSNTYTGG
+2171 
-2185 TTINDGTLVA
+2185 
-2195 TSVEALGSG
+2195 
-2204 DVTNDAVLALNTG
+2204 
-2217 GDFANNIGGTGSVVK
+2217 
-2232 SGDETL
+2232 
-2238 TLSGTN
+2238 
-2244 SYTGGTTIS
+2244 
-2253 GGTLVATNVEALGTG
+2253 NVEALGTG
-2268 DVTNNATL
+2268 DVTN
-2276 ELNTGGDFTNNI
+2276 D
-2288 SGNGQVVKS
+2288 
-2297 GDDTLTFSG
+2297 
-2306 SNTYTGGTTINDGT
+2306 
-2320 LVATSVEAL
+2320 
-2329 GSGDV
+2329 
-2334 TNDAVLALNTG
+2334 
-2345 GDFAN
+2345 
-2350 NIGGTGS
+2350 
-2357 VVKSGDETLTLSGS
+2357 
-2371 NTYTGSTLISSGTL
+2371 
-2385 VANDVNALGTGD
+2385 
-2397 VTDNATLMLN
+2397 
-2407 TGGDFIN
+2407 
-2414 NIGGTGRVEKS
+2414 
-2425 GDDTLTLSGSN
+2425 
-2436 SYTGGTLISSGTLVA
+2436 
-2451 TNVDA
+2451 
-2456 LGSGDVTDNATL
+2456 
-2468 ELNTG
+2468 
-2473 GTFDN
+2473 
-2478 AISGSGQVV
+2478 
-2487 KSGDET
+2487 
-2493 LTLSGANSYTG
+2493 
-2504 GTLIS
+2504 
-2509 SGTLV
+2509 
-2514 ANDVNALGTG
+2514 
-2524 DVTDNAVL
+2524 AVL

-2561 GANSYTGGT
+2561 GSNTYTGGT
-2570 TISGGTLVASNVEAL
+2570 LISGGTLVASNVEAL
-2585 GSGDIDNYASLQL
+2585 GSGD
-2598 NASGQFV
+2598 V
-2605 TANLTTHDNA
+2605 TND
-2615 ITAIGAGSALR
+2615 
-2626 ANTLTQEA
+2626 
-2634 NSTLAVHL
+2634 AVL
-2642 IDSNSGAIVTADHA
+2642 
-2656 NLGGTLDITGI
+2656 
-2667 GNVAKSWTRD
+2667 
-2677 AYAYTL
+2677 
-2683 IDTDSAINSD
+2683 
-2693 FAQFTV
+2693 
-2699 AGMDAKQVDFLT
+2699 
-2711 VDGRVNADDDTRYDV
+2711 
-2726 TASLSWYA
+2726 
-2734 DSDNAATDAH
+2734 
-2744 GTFTLSEQG
+2744 E
-2753 HSFTL
+2753 L
-2758 NTALTDVDATL
+2758 NT
-2769 NPDSATYWDG
+2769 G
-2779 KSLIKRGAGTLI
+2779 
-2791 LGAQNT
+2791 
-2797 YSGDTDVQ
+2797 GDFT
-2805 EGALWLAET
+2805 
-2814 ATIGSAGSAQA
+2814 
-2825 VNIAANAAFG
+2825 NA
-2835 GHNSTVNGHVN
+2835 
-2846 NQGSLYFVDTFTVNG
+2846 
-2861 DVVNSS
+2861 
-2867 AMISGSDQ
+2867 ISGSGQVVKSGDE
-2875 PNNTL
+2875 TL
-2880 TIAGNYTGND
+2880 TLSGANSYTG
-2890 GHLYLNTQL
+2890 
-2899 GDDSSPT
+2899 
-2906 DKLIVTGDTAG
+2906 
-2917 STTLHITNVNGLGA
+2917 
-2931 QTVNGIEVI
+2931 
-2940 EVGGQSDGDFR
+2940 
-2951 LYKGHVDINAWTY
+2951 
-2964 TLKQDGGDWY
+2964 
-2974 LRSES
+2974 
-2979 DDVPDDGGEV
+2979 
-2989 TPPDDGGEVTP
+2989 
-3000 PDDGGEVTPPDDGGE
+3000 
-3015 VTPPD
+3015 
-3020 DGGEVT
+3020 
-3026 PPDDDGEVTPPDDG
+3026 
-3040 GDITP
+3040 
-3045 PDDGGD
+3045 
-3051 ITPPDGGDVTPVAP
+3051 
-3065 QYRAD
+3065 
-3070 IGVYLGNQWM
+3070 
-3080 ARNLQMQT
+3080 
-3088 LYDREGSQYRSAD
+3088 
-3101 GSIWMRFKAGKA
+3101 
-3113 ESQAVNGNVD
+3113 
-3123 IDSDYSQFQLGGDI
+3123 
-3137 LTWSDGAQSVT
+3137 
-3148 VGLMGSYINASTDS
+3148 
-3162 TGNRGADGSQFSA
+3162 
-3175 NGSVD
+3175 
-3180 GYNLGLYATWFADAQ
+3180 
-3195 SHRGAYIDSWYQ
+3195 
-3207 YGAYNNSVDNDGL
+3207 
-3220 SASRY
+3220 
-3225 DSAAHA
+3225 
-3231 VSLETG
+3231 
-3237 YRYDI
+3237 
-3242 ALSNRNTVSLTP
+3242 
-3254 QAQVTW
+3254 
-3260 QRYSAD
+3260 
-3266 TVIDDG
+3266 
-3272 GTRISGQNDDS
+3272 
-3283 WTTRLGVRVDGKL
+3283 
-3296 YKESGR
+3296 
-3302 IQPFM
+3302 
-3307 EVNWLHASD
+3307 
-3316 NASATFGDTKVSQDL
+3316 
-3331 PNDRVEVKVGIQA
+3331 
-3344 NVSERLSV
+3344 
-3352 YAQAAGQKGKN
+3352 
-3363 DYGDA
+3363 
-3368 SFSLNMRYN
+3368 
-3377 W
+3377 

>member
-135 TITGSNEDGTIMLQ
+135 TITGSNEDGAIMLQ

-161 NNATYE
+161 NSATYE

-216 INSDGSWRS
+216 ISSDGSWRS

-251 SGKIEDAAI
+251 SNKIEDAAI

-292 YGSHFEVVNRVGGVI
+292 HGSHFEVVNRVGGVI

-372 SGDASVYVHGNG
+372 AGDASVYVHGNG

-417 AGGAI
+417 AGSAI

-440 GKMTGVSDGLV
+440 GKMTGVSDGL
-451 LSGNNNIVTT
+451 LISGNNNIVTT

-489 ITATSTGISIAG
+489 ITTTSTGISIAG
-501 GNNQVTTES
+501 GNNQITTES
-510 GSTIVAK
+510 GSAIVAK

-529 VTNGGSITATGSSI
+529 VTNGGSITATGSNM
-543 SYGIQYNSGTSGTI
+543 SYGIQYNSGASGTI

-601 GHTLNNLAGGSITAN
+601 GHTLNNLAGGSISAN
-616 TAVQLNGNNNTL
+616 TAVQFHGNNNKL

-650 TSQGKITGGTN
+650 TSQGKITGGIN

-797 GSVISGSGNVIKQ
+797 GSVISGSGNVVKQ

-858 NASDPFIVA
+858 SASDPFIVA

-949 ISGDFDG
+949 ISGDFDD

-993 DRYNAAID
+993 DRDNAAID

-1047 ENTYTGGTTISDG
+1047 ENTYTGSTTISEG
-1060 TLVATNVEALG
+1060 TLIATNVEALG

-1078 ATLELNTGGD
+1078 ATLE
-1088 FDNAISGSGQVV
+1088 
-1100 KSGDETLTL
+1100 
-1109 SGSNTYTGGTIISGG
+1109 
-1124 TLVATN
+1124 
-1130 VEALGT
+1130 
-1136 GDVTDNA
+1136 
-1143 TLELNT
+1143 
-1149 GGDFDNAI
+1149 
-1157 GGTGSVV
+1157 
-1164 KSGDK
+1164 
-1169 TLTLSGANS
+1169 
-1178 YTGGTTISG
+1178 
-1187 GTLVASNV
+1187 
-1195 EALGSGDVTD
+1195 
-1205 NATLE
+1205 
-1210 LNTGGD
+1210 
-1216 FANNIGGT
+1216 
-1224 GSVVKSGDKTLTLSG
+1224 
-1239 TNSYTGG
+1239 
-1246 TTISGGTLVANNVEA
+1246 
-1261 LGTGDVTNNAT
+1261 
-1272 LELNTGGDFDNA
+1272 
-1284 ISGSGQVVK
+1284 
-1293 SGDET
+1293 
-1298 LTLSGANSYTG
+1298 
-1309 GTTISGGTLVATNVE
+1309 
-1324 ALGTGD
+1324 
-1330 ITDNAT
+1330 
-1336 LELNAG
+1336 
-1342 GDFTNNIGG
+1342 
-1351 TGSVEKSG
+1351 
-1359 DKTLTLSGTNTY
+1359 
-1371 RGGTLISGGTL
+1371 
-1382 VASNVEALGSGDVT
+1382 
-1396 DNATLEMNTGGD
+1396 M
-1408 FANNIGGTGSVVKS
+1408 
-1422 GDKTLTLSGANSYT
+1422 
-1436 GGTTISG
+1436 
-1443 GTLVASNVEAL
+1443 
-1454 GTGNVTDNAT
+1454 
-1464 LELNTGGDFDN
+1464 
-1475 AISGSGQVVKS
+1475 
-1486 GDGALTLSGA
+1486 
-1496 NSYSGA
+1496 
-1502 TTISG
+1502 
-1507 GTLIAANVNAL
+1507 
-1518 GTGAIDNRASLL
+1518 
-1530 LDASGQFTVTD
+1530 
-1541 LTTESGGNTEIGA
+1541 
-1554 GSTLQATT
+1554 
-1562 LTQKSD
+1562 
-1568 STLTINLNSNTVD
+1568 
-1581 PVIHAA
+1581 
-1587 SQVSLAGTLDITGVG
+1587 
-1602 DVLDSDPASTD
+1602 
-1613 DLDTFTLIA
+1613 
-1622 SDKTIAGDFEKLT
+1622 
-1635 VAGMD
+1635 
-1640 ADLAD
+1640 
-1645 FITVDGRIDDT
+1645 
-1656 GKQYELTTAL
+1656 
-1666 TWYADRDDAVTDAHG
+1666 
-1681 TFNLTN
+1681 
-1687 ADGSF
+1687 
-1692 AVNTVLE
+1692 
-1699 NVDATL
+1699 
-1705 DPASATGWDG
+1705 
-1715 TSLIKQ
+1715 
-1721 GAGTL
+1721 
-1726 ILNAENTYTGGTT
+1726 
-1739 ISGGTL
+1739 
-1745 VATNVDALG
+1745 
-1754 SGDVTDDA
+1754 
-1762 TLELNTGGTFDN
+1762 
-1774 AISGSGQV
+1774 
-1782 VKSGDDVL
+1782 
-1790 TLSGANSYS
+1790 
-1799 GGTLISDG
+1799 
-1807 TLVASNVDALGSG
+1807 
-1820 DVTNNATLEM
+1820 
-1830 NTGGDFINNIG
+1830 
-1841 GTGRVEKSGDDT
+1841 
-1853 LTLSGSNTYTGG
+1853 
-1865 TLISDGTLVAS
+1865 
-1876 NVEALGTG
+1876 
-1884 DVTNNATLELNTG
+1884 
-1897 GTFDN
+1897 
-1902 AISGSGQV
+1902 
-1910 VKSGDDV
+1910 
-1917 LTLSGANSYSG
+1917 
-1928 GTLISGGT
+1928 
-1936 LVANNVEALGTGDV
+1936 
-1950 TDNATLEMNTGGD
+1950 
-1963 FINNIGG
+1963 
-1970 TGRVEKSGD
+1970 
-1979 DALTL
+1979 
-1984 SGSNTYT
+1984 
-1991 GGTTINDGTLIAT
+1991 
-2004 SVDAL
+2004 
-2009 GSGDVTN
+2009 
-2016 NAVLELNTGGDFIN
+2016 
-2030 NIGGTGRVEKSGD
+2030 
-2043 ETLTLSGSNTYTGG
+2043 
-2057 TLISGG
+2057 
-2063 TLVATNVEALGTGDV
+2063 
-2078 TDNAVLELNTGGD
+2078 
-2091 FINNIGGT
+2091 
-2099 GRVEKSGDDTLTL
+2099 
-2112 SGSNSYT
+2112 
-2119 GGTLISSGT
+2119 
-2128 LVATNVDAL
+2128 
-2137 GSGDVTDNATLE
+2137 
-2149 LNTGGDFTNNI
+2149 
-2160 SGSGQVVKSGD
+2160 
-2171 ETLTLSGSNTYTGG
+2171 
-2185 TTINDGTLVA
+2185 
-2195 TSVEALGSG
+2195 
-2204 DVTNDAVLALNTG
+2204 
-2217 GDFANNIGGTGSVVK
+2217 
-2232 SGDETL
+2232 
-2238 TLSGTN
+2238 
-2244 SYTGGTTIS
+2244 
-2253 GGTLVATNVEALGTG
+2253 
-2268 DVTNNATL
+2268 
-2276 ELNTGGDFTNNI
+2276 
-2288 SGNGQVVKS
+2288 
-2297 GDDTLTFSG
+2297 
-2306 SNTYTGGTTINDGT
+2306 
-2320 LVATSVEAL
+2320 
-2329 GSGDV
+2329 
-2334 TNDAVLALNTG
+2334 
-2345 GDFAN
+2345 
-2350 NIGGTGS
+2350 
-2357 VVKSGDETLTLSGS
+2357 
-2371 NTYTGSTLISSGTL
+2371 
-2385 VANDVNALGTGD
+2385 
-2397 VTDNATLMLN
+2397 
-2407 TGGDFIN
+2407 
-2414 NIGGTGRVEKS
+2414 
-2425 GDDTLTLSGSN
+2425 
-2436 SYTGGTLISSGTLVA
+2436 
-2451 TNVDA
+2451 
-2456 LGSGDVTDNATL
+2456 
-2468 ELNTG
+2468 
-2473 GTFDN
+2473 
-2478 AISGSGQVV
+2478 
-2487 KSGDET
+2487 
-2493 LTLSGANSYTG
+2493 
-2504 GTLIS
+2504 
-2509 SGTLV
+2509 
-2514 ANDVNALGTG
+2514 
-2524 DVTDNAVL
+2524 
-2532 ELNTGGDFDN
+2532 NTGGDFDN

-2585 GSGDIDNYASLQL
+2585 GTGDITDNATLELNAGGDFANNIGGTGRVEKSGDDALTLSGSNTYTGGTLISGGTLVANDVNALGTGDITDNATLALNAVGDFDNAISGSGKVEKSGDDALTLSGSNTYTGGTLISSGTLVASNVEALGTGDVTDNATLELNTSGTFDNAISGSGQVVKSGDKTLTLSGANTYTGGTLISDGTLVASNVEALGTGDVTDNATLELNTSGTFDNVISGSGQVVKSGDDALTLSGSNTYRGGTTISGGTLVATSVEALGTGDVTDNATLALNTGGDFINNIGGTGRVEKSGDQTLTLSGANSYTGGTLISSGTLVASNVNALGSGDVTDNAVLELNTGGTFDNAISGSGQVEKSGDGTLTLSGSNTYTGGTLISDGTLVASNVEALGSGDIDNYASLQL

-2615 ITAIGAGSALR
+2615 TTAIGAGSALR

-2769 NPDSATYWDG
+2769 NPDSATDWDG

-2835 GHNSTVNGHVN
+2835 GHNATVNGHVN
-2846 NQGSLYFVDTFTVNG
+2846 NLGNLYFVDTFTVNG

-3000 PDDGGEVTPPDDGGE
+3000 PDDGGDVTPPDDGGDVTPPDDGGE

-3026 PPDDDGEVTPPDDG
+3026 PPDDGGDVTPPDDG
-3040 GDITP
+3040 GDVTP

-3331 PNDRVEVKVGIQA
+3331 PNDRLEVKVGIQA

>member
-1 MNKTYNI
+1 
-8 IWNAARGMYIVTS
+8 
-21 ELARSGSRA
+21 
-30 IVSVSA
+30 
-36 SCAVTLLA
+36 
-44 MDAAPAVAEETRVS
+44 
-58 IPSQTTTYTLSGAT
+58 
-72 PFVVETGNTV
+72 
-82 ATDTATSAAIV
+82 
-93 GDNSNDWDL
+93 
-102 LIESGAVVGSSLTDS
+102 
-117 QAMNLDSSTG
+117 
-127 ATSVHNQG
+127 
-135 TITGSNEDGTIMLQ
+135 
-149 NGGSVINDARIE
+149 
-161 NNATYE
+161 
-167 HDPEDIPQEY
+167 
-177 AGVYMLNGGSYVS
+177 
-190 SESGVLE
+190 
-197 GVSGVIVQSGEAH
+197 
-210 ITNGGM
+210 
-216 INSDGSWRS
+216 
-225 YGVEFRDG
+225 
-233 TYGTI
+233 
-238 VNTGT
+238 
-243 IITTASDG
+243 
-251 SGKIEDAAI
+251 
-260 YVHTLNDMAVSGSV
+260 
-274 SVDNS
+274 
-279 GLMQSDFITVALY
+279 
-292 YGSHFEVVNRVGGVI
+292 
-307 TAGNSSLV
+307 
-315 GIKSTAMELKVGVD
+315 
-329 NLVTNDGTISAYGT
+329 
-343 ANTYG
+343 
-348 IHYGESTSGGVI
+348 
-360 TNTGSITTTGGG
+360 
-372 SGDASVYVHGNG
+372 
-384 DGTVVNNSG
+384 
-393 TMSSTVYGVYLDS
+393 
-406 ARSKGHTLNNQ
+406 
-417 AGGAI
+417 
-422 SANTAVAIN
+422 
-431 GNGNTISNQ
+431 
-440 GKMTGVSDGLV
+440 
-451 LSGNNNIVTT
+451 
-461 SGGEISGKNGI
+461 
-472 RVSKGSG
+472 
-479 NQITAKSGSK
+479 
-489 ITATSTGISIAG
+489 
-501 GNNQVTTES
+501 
-510 GSTIVAK
+510 
-517 DNGILI
+517 
-523 NSGANN
+523 
-529 VTNGGSITATGSSI
+529 
-543 SYGIQYNSGTSGTI
+543 
-557 TNTGTITTTGKGAGD
+557 
-572 ASVYAHG
+572 
-579 GAVTINNS
+579 
-587 GTMDS
+587 
-592 SVFGVYVTT
+592 
-601 GHTLNNLAGGSITAN
+601 
-616 TAVQLNGNNNTL
+616 
-628 ANAGAIL
+628 
-635 GDTNGVTINGSGNTL
+635 
-650 TSQGKITGGTN
+650 
-661 AILINSGSKN
+661 
-671 NTLTLNTGTEISGSI
+671 
-686 TDDNNSAS
+686 
-694 ANNNLILDGEG
+694 
-705 TLGSSISGLNSVTSS
+705 
-720 GDWTLS
+720 
-726 GATMNLSGTTNSALW
+726 
-741 VKSGTLILNGAM
+741 
-753 TAKGAT
+753 
-759 VDSGTTLQI
+759 
-768 GNGGTLGAF
+768 
-777 NGDIVDNGTLTFNRS
+777 
-792 DAAAY
+792 
-797 GSVISGSGNVIKQ
+797 
-810 GGGELTL
+810 
-817 SNNNSYSGGTTIAE
+817 
-831 GTLTATAG
+831 
-839 GALGSGNIDNR
+839 
-850 AYLKLDAA
+850 
-858 NASDPFIVA
+858 
-867 DLTTHSGATVE
+867 
-878 IGAGSTLQAN
+878 
-888 TLTQQDGSTLTA
+888 
-900 DLTAT
+900 
-905 SGPAIRAKNV
+905 
-915 NLDGTL
+915 
-921 NVASPASQEPIRSTD
+921 
-936 DLISL
+936 
-941 ALIESDNA
+941 
-949 ISGDFDG
+949 
-956 ITINGNAM
+956 
-964 NPDAFITVVG
+964 
-974 QKNVNDTHYD
+974 
-984 LVETLTWYA
+984 
-993 DRYNAAID
+993 
-1001 AHGTFNLA
+1001 
-1009 DADDSFTVNT
+1009 
-1019 VLENVDANSGWNGQS
+1019 
-1034 LTKTGAGTLILNA
+1034 
-1047 ENTYTGGTTISDG
+1047 
-1060 TLVATNVEALG
+1060 
-1071 TGNVTDN
+1071 
-1078 ATLELNTGGD
+1078 ATLELNTGGT
-1088 FDNAISGSGQVV
+1088 FDNVISGSGQVV
-1100 KSGDETLTL
+1100 KSGDEM
-1109 SGSNTYTGGTIISGG
+1109 
-1124 TLVATN
+1124 
-1130 VEALGT
+1130 
-1136 GDVTDNA
+1136 
-1143 TLELNT
+1143 
-1149 GGDFDNAI
+1149 
-1157 GGTGSVV
+1157 
-1164 KSGDK
+1164 
-1169 TLTLSGANS
+1169 LTLSGANS

-1216 FANNIGGT
+1216 FDNAIS
-1224 GSVVKSGDKTLTLSG
+1224 GSGQVVKSGDDALTLSG
-1239 TNSYTGG
+1239 NNSYTGG
-1246 TTISGGTLVANNVEA
+1246 TLISDGTLVASNVEA
-1261 LGTGDVTNNAT
+1261 LGSGDVTNDAV

-1284 ISGSGQVVK
+1284 ISGSGQ
-1293 SGDET
+1293 
-1298 LTLSGANSYTG
+1298 
-1309 GTTISGGTLVATNVE
+1309 
-1324 ALGTGD
+1324 
-1330 ITDNAT
+1330 
-1336 LELNAG
+1336 
-1342 GDFTNNIGG
+1342 
-1351 TGSVEKSG
+1351 
-1359 DKTLTLSGTNTY
+1359 
-1371 RGGTLISGGTL
+1371 
-1382 VASNVEALGSGDVT
+1382 
-1396 DNATLEMNTGGD
+1396 
-1408 FANNIGGTGSVVKS
+1408 VVKS

-1454 GTGNVTDNAT
+1454 GSGDITDNAT

-1486 GDGALTLSGA
+1486 GDETLTLSGT
-1496 NSYSGA
+1496 NTYTGG

-1507 GTLIAANVNAL
+1507 GTLIATHVNAL

-1530 LDASGQFTVTD
+1530 LDASGQFAVTD

-1568 STLTINLNSNTVD
+1568 STLTINLNSNTAD

-1705 DPASATGWDG
+1705 DPDSATGWDG

-1726 ILNAENTYTGGTT
+1726 ILNAENTYTVGTT

-1782 VKSGDDVL
+1782 VKSGDKML
-1790 TLSGANSYS
+1790 TLSGTNSYS
-1799 GGTLISDG
+1799 GGTLISGG
-1807 TLVASNVDALGSG
+1807 TLVATNVDALGSG
-1820 DVTNNATLEM
+1820 DVT
-1830 NTGGDFINNIG
+1830 
-1841 GTGRVEKSGDDT
+1841 DD
-1853 LTLSGSNTYTGG
+1853 
-1865 TLISDGTLVAS
+1865 
-1876 NVEALGTG
+1876 
-1884 DVTNNATLELNTG
+1884 ATLELNTG

-1910 VKSGDDV
+1910 VKSGDD
-1917 LTLSGANSYSG
+1917 T
-1928 GTLISGGT
+1928 
-1936 LVANNVEALGTGDV
+1936 
-1950 TDNATLEMNTGGD
+1950 
-1963 FINNIGG
+1963 
-1970 TGRVEKSGD
+1970 
-1979 DALTL
+1979 LTL

-1991 GGTTINDGTLIAT
+1991 GGTIISGGTLVA
-2004 SVDAL
+2004 SNVEAL
-2009 GSGDVTN
+2009 GTGDVTN
-2016 NAVLELNTGGDFIN
+2016 DAVLELNTGGDFDNAIS
-2030 NIGGTGRVEKSGD
+2030 GSGQVVKSGD

-2063 TLVATNVEALGTGDV
+2063 TLVASNVEALGSGDVTNDAVLELNTGGDFTNAISGSGQVVKSGDETLTLSGANSYTGGTLISGGTLIASNVEALGTGDV

-2091 FINNIGGT
+2091 F
-2099 GRVEKSGDDTLTL
+2099 
-2112 SGSNSYT
+2112 
-2119 GGTLISSGT
+2119 
-2128 LVATNVDAL
+2128 
-2137 GSGDVTDNATLE
+2137 
-2149 LNTGGDFTNNI
+2149 
-2160 SGSGQVVKSGD
+2160 
-2171 ETLTLSGSNTYTGG
+2171 
-2185 TTINDGTLVA
+2185 
-2195 TSVEALGSG
+2195 
-2204 DVTNDAVLALNTG
+2204 
-2217 GDFANNIGGTGSVVK
+2217 
-2232 SGDETL
+2232 
-2238 TLSGTN
+2238 
-2244 SYTGGTTIS
+2244 
-2253 GGTLVATNVEALGTG
+2253 
-2268 DVTNNATL
+2268 
-2276 ELNTGGDFTNNI
+2276 
-2288 SGNGQVVKS
+2288 
-2297 GDDTLTFSG
+2297 
-2306 SNTYTGGTTINDGT
+2306 
-2320 LVATSVEAL
+2320 
-2329 GSGDV
+2329 
-2334 TNDAVLALNTG
+2334 
-2345 GDFAN
+2345 
-2350 NIGGTGS
+2350 
-2357 VVKSGDETLTLSGS
+2357 
-2371 NTYTGSTLISSGTL
+2371 
-2385 VANDVNALGTGD
+2385 
-2397 VTDNATLMLN
+2397 
-2407 TGGDFIN
+2407 
-2414 NIGGTGRVEKS
+2414 
-2425 GDDTLTLSGSN
+2425 
-2436 SYTGGTLISSGTLVA
+2436 
-2451 TNVDA
+2451 
-2456 LGSGDVTDNATL
+2456 
-2468 ELNTG
+2468 
-2473 GTFDN
+2473 DN
-2478 AISGSGQVV
+2478 AISGSGQVE

-2532 ELNTGGDFDN
+2532 ELNTGGTFDNAISGSGQVVKSGDETLTLSGSNTYTGGTTINDGTLIATSVDALGSGDVTDNAVLELNTGGDFDN

-2561 GANSYTGGT
+2561 GTNSYTDGTLISGGTLVATNLEALGTGDVTNNATLELNTGGTFDNAISGSGQVVKSGDDALTLSGSNTYTGGT
-2570 TISGGTLVASNVEAL
+2570 TISGGTLIATSVDALGSGDVTDNAVLELNTGGTFDNAISGSGQVVKSGDKTLTLSGSNTYTGGTTISGGTLIASNVEAL
-2585 GSGDIDNYASLQL
+2585 GSGNIDNYASLQL

-2615 ITAIGAGSALR
+2615 TTAIGAGSTLR

-2642 IDSNSGAIVTADHA
+2642 TDSNSGAIVTADHA

-2711 VDGRVNADDDTRYDV
+2711 VDGRVNAADDTRYDV

-2769 NPDSATYWDG
+2769 NPDSATDWDG

-2835 GHNSTVNGHVN
+2835 GHNATVNGHVN
-2846 NQGSLYFVDTFTVNG
+2846 NLGSLYFVDTFTVNG

-2940 EVGGQSDGDFR
+2940 EVGGQSDGDFT

-2979 DDVPDDGGEV
+2979 DDVPDDGG
-2989 TPPDDGGEVTP
+2989 D
-3000 PDDGGEVTPPDDGGE
+3000 
-3015 VTPPD
+3015 
-3020 DGGEVT
+3020 
-3026 PPDDDGEVTPPDDG
+3026 VTPPDDG
-3040 GDITP
+3040 GDVIPPDDGGDVTP
-3045 PDDGGD
+3045 PDDGGDVTPPDDGGDVTPPDDGGDVTPPDDGGDVTPPDDDGD

-3101 GSIWMRFKAGKA
+3101 GSVWMRFKAGKA

-3283 WTTRLGVRVDGKL
+3283 WTTRLGMRVDGKL

>member
-58 IPSQTTTYTLSGAT
+58 IPTQTTTYTLSGAT

-167 HDPEDIPQEY
+167 HDPQDIPQEY

-251 SGKIEDAAI
+251 SNKIEDAAI

-292 YGSHFEVVNRVGGVI
+292 HGSHFEVVNRVGGVI

-372 SGDASVYVHGNG
+372 AGDASVYVHGNG

-393 TMSSTVYGVYLDS
+393 TMSSSVYGVYLDS

-417 AGGAI
+417 AGGVI
-422 SANTAVAIN
+422 LANTAVAVN
-431 GNGNTISNQ
+431 GNGNTITNQ
-440 GKMTGVSDGLV
+440 GKMTGVSDGL
-451 LSGNNNIVTT
+451 LISGNNNIVTT

-489 ITATSTGISIAG
+489 ITTTSTGISIAG
-501 GNNQVTTES
+501 GNNQITTES
-510 GSTIVAK
+510 GSVIVAK

-543 SYGIQYNSGTSGTI
+543 SYGIQYNSGASGTI

-635 GDTNGVTINGSGNTL
+635 GDTNGVTISGSGNTL

-753 TAKGAT
+753 TAKGGT

-797 GSVISGSGNVIKQ
+797 GSVISGSGNVVKQ

-858 NASDPFIVA
+858 SASDPFIVA

-941 ALIESDNA
+941 ALIESDNV
-949 ISGDFDG
+949 ISGDFDD

-993 DRYNAAID
+993 DRDNAAID

-1060 TLVATNVEALG
+1060 TLVANNVEALG
-1071 TGNVTDN
+1071 TGNVTD
-1078 ATLELNTGGD
+1078 
-1088 FDNAISGSGQVV
+1088 
-1100 KSGDETLTL
+1100 
-1109 SGSNTYTGGTIISGG
+1109 
-1124 TLVATN
+1124 
-1130 VEALGT
+1130 
-1136 GDVTDNA
+1136 
-1143 TLELNT
+1143 
-1149 GGDFDNAI
+1149 
-1157 GGTGSVV
+1157 
-1164 KSGDK
+1164 
-1169 TLTLSGANS
+1169 
-1178 YTGGTTISG
+1178 
-1187 GTLVASNV
+1187 
-1195 EALGSGDVTD
+1195 
-1205 NATLE
+1205 
-1210 LNTGGD
+1210 
-1216 FANNIGGT
+1216 
-1224 GSVVKSGDKTLTLSG
+1224 
-1239 TNSYTGG
+1239 
-1246 TTISGGTLVANNVEA
+1246 
-1261 LGTGDVTNNAT
+1261 NAT

-1324 ALGTGD
+1324 ALGSGD
-1330 ITDNAT
+1330 VTDNAT
-1336 LELNAG
+1336 LELNTGGTFDNVISGSGQVVKSGDEMLTLSGANSYTGGTTISGGTLVVSNVEALGSGDVTDNATLELNTG
-1342 GDFTNNIGG
+1342 GDFDNNIGG
-1351 TGSVEKSG
+1351 TGSVVKSG
-1359 DKTLTLSGTNTY
+1359 DETLTLSGANSYT
-1371 RGGTLISGGTL
+1371 GGTLISGGTL
-1382 VASNVEALGSGDVT
+1382 VASNVEALGTGDVTDNAVLELNTGGTFDNVISGSGQVVKSGDEMLTLSGANSYTGGTTISGGTLVATNVEALGSGDVTDNATLELNTGGTFDNVISGSGQVVKSGDDALTLSGNNSYTGGTLISGGTLVASNVDALGSGDVT

-1408 FANNIGGTGSVVKS
+1408 FDNAISGSGQVVKS
-1422 GDKTLTLSGANSYT
+1422 GDETLTLSGANSYT

-1443 GTLVASNVEAL
+1443 GTLVANNVEAL
-1454 GTGNVTDNAT
+1454 GTGDVTNNAT

-1486 GDGALTLSGA
+1486 GDKTLTLSGA

-1507 GTLIAANVNAL
+1507 GTLIATHVNAL

-1705 DPASATGWDG
+1705 DPDSVTGWDG

-1799 GGTLISDG
+1799 GGSLISGG
-1807 TLVASNVDALGSG
+1807 TLVATNVEALGSG
-1820 DVTNNATLEM
+1820 DVTNNAVLEL
-1830 NTGGDFINNIG
+1830 NTGGTFDNAISG
-1841 GTGRVEKSGDDT
+1841 SGQVVKSGDET

-1865 TLISDGTLVAS
+1865 TLISGGTLVASNVEALGSGDVTNDAVLELNTGGDFDNAISGSGQVVKSGDETLTLSGANSYTGGTTISGGTLVAS

-1884 DVTNNATLELNTG
+1884 DVTDNAVLELNTGGDFDNAISGSGQVVKSGDETLTLSGTNTYTGGTTISGGTLVATNVEALGTGDVTDNAVLELNTG

-1928 GTLISGGT
+1928 GTLISDGT
-1936 LVANNVEALGTGDV
+1936 LVASNVEALGTGDV
-1950 TDNATLEMNTGGD
+1950 TDNATLELNTGGTFD
-1963 FINNIGG
+1963 NVISGSG
-1970 TGRVEKSGD
+1970 QVVKSGD
-1979 DALTL
+1979 D
-1984 SGSNTYT
+1984 
-1991 GGTTINDGTLIAT
+1991 
-2004 SVDAL
+2004 
-2009 GSGDVTN
+2009 
-2016 NAVLELNTGGDFIN
+2016 
-2030 NIGGTGRVEKSGD
+2030 
-2043 ETLTLSGSNTYTGG
+2043 TLTLSGSNTYTGG
-2057 TLISGG
+2057 TLISDG
-2063 TLVATNVEALGTGDV
+2063 TLVATSVDALGTGDV
-2078 TDNAVLELNTGGD
+2078 TDNAV
-2091 FINNIGGT
+2091 
-2099 GRVEKSGDDTLTL
+2099 
-2112 SGSNSYT
+2112 
-2119 GGTLISSGT
+2119 
-2128 LVATNVDAL
+2128 
-2137 GSGDVTDNATLE
+2137 LE

-2171 ETLTLSGSNTYTGG
+2171 ETLTLSG
-2185 TTINDGTLVA
+2185 A
-2195 TSVEALGSG
+2195 
-2204 DVTNDAVLALNTG
+2204 
-2217 GDFANNIGGTGSVVK
+2217 
-2232 SGDETL
+2232 
-2238 TLSGTN
+2238 N

-2253 GGTLVATNVEALGTG
+2253 GGTLVASNVE
-2268 DVTNNATL
+2268 
-2276 ELNTGGDFTNNI
+2276 
-2288 SGNGQVVKS
+2288 
-2297 GDDTLTFSG
+2297 
-2306 SNTYTGGTTINDGT
+2306 
-2320 LVATSVEAL
+2320 
-2329 GSGDV
+2329 
-2334 TNDAVLALNTG
+2334 
-2345 GDFAN
+2345 
-2350 NIGGTGS
+2350 
-2357 VVKSGDETLTLSGS
+2357 
-2371 NTYTGSTLISSGTL
+2371 
-2385 VANDVNALGTGD
+2385 
-2397 VTDNATLMLN
+2397 
-2407 TGGDFIN
+2407 
-2414 NIGGTGRVEKS
+2414 
-2425 GDDTLTLSGSN
+2425 
-2436 SYTGGTLISSGTLVA
+2436 
-2451 TNVDA
+2451 A

-2468 ELNTG
+2468 EM
-2473 GTFDN
+2473 
-2478 AISGSGQVV
+2478 
-2487 KSGDET
+2487 
-2493 LTLSGANSYTG
+2493 
-2504 GTLIS
+2504 
-2509 SGTLV
+2509 
-2514 ANDVNALGTG
+2514 
-2524 DVTDNAVL
+2524 
-2532 ELNTGGDFDN
+2532 NTGGDFDN
-2542 AISGSGQVVKS
+2542 AISGRGQVVKS
-2553 GDETLTLS
+2553 GDKTLTLS

-2615 ITAIGAGSALR
+2615 TTAIGAGSALR

-2642 IDSNSGAIVTADHA
+2642 TDSNSGAIVTADHA

-2805 EGALWLAET
+2805 EGTLWLAET

-2835 GHNSTVNGHVN
+2835 GHNATVNGHVN
-2846 NQGSLYFVDTFTVNG
+2846 NLGSLYFVDTFTVNG

-2940 EVGGQSDGDFR
+2940 EVGGQSDGDFT

-2979 DDVPDDGGEV
+2979 DDVPDDGGDVIPPDDGGDV
-2989 TPPDDGGEVTP
+2989 TPPDDGG
-3000 PDDGGEVTPPDDGGE
+3000 DVTPPDDGGE

-3040 GDITP
+3040 GDVTP
-3045 PDDGGD
+3045 PDDDGD
-3051 ITPPDGGDVTPVAP
+3051 ITPPDGGDVTPVTP

-3283 WTTRLGVRVDGKL
+3283 WTTRLGMRVDGKL

>member
-135 TITGSNEDGTIMLQ
+135 TITGSNEDGAIMLQ

-161 NNATYE
+161 NSATYE

-216 INSDGSWRS
+216 ISSDGSWRS

-251 SGKIEDAAI
+251 SNKIEDAAI

-292 YGSHFEVVNRVGGVI
+292 HGSHFEVVNRVGGVI

-372 SGDASVYVHGNG
+372 AGDASVYVHGNG

-417 AGGAI
+417 AGSAI

-440 GKMTGVSDGLV
+440 GKMTGVSDGL
-451 LSGNNNIVTT
+451 LISGNNNIVTT

-489 ITATSTGISIAG
+489 ITTTSTGISIAG
-501 GNNQVTTES
+501 GNNQITTES
-510 GSTIVAK
+510 GSAIVAK

-529 VTNGGSITATGSSI
+529 VTNGGSITATGSNM
-543 SYGIQYNSGTSGTI
+543 SYGIQYNSGASGTI

-601 GHTLNNLAGGSITAN
+601 GHTLNNLAGGSISAN
-616 TAVQLNGNNNTL
+616 TAVQFHGNNNKL

-650 TSQGKITGGTN
+650 TSQGKITGGIN

-797 GSVISGSGNVIKQ
+797 GSVISGSGNVVKQ

-858 NASDPFIVA
+858 SASDPFIVA

-949 ISGDFDG
+949 ISGDFDD

-993 DRYNAAID
+993 DRDNAAID

-1047 ENTYTGGTTISDG
+1047 ENTYTGSTTISGG
-1060 TLVATNVEALG
+1060 TLVASNVEALG
-1071 TGNVTDN
+1071 TGDVTDN

-1100 KSGDETLTL
+1100 KSGDKTLTLSGINSYTGGTTISGGTLVASNVDALGSGDVTDNATLELNTGGDFDNAIGGTGSVVKSGDKTLTLSGANSYTGGTTISGGTLVASNVEALGTGDITDNATLELNAGGDFANNIGGTGSVVKSGDKTLTL
-1109 SGSNTYTGGTIISGG
+1109 SGSNTYTGGTTISGG
-1124 TLVATN
+1124 TLVASNVEALGSGDVTDNATLEMNTGGDFANNIGGTGSVVKSGDETLTLSGANSYTGGTTISGGTLVASN

-1143 TLELNT
+1143 TLEMNT

-1293 SGDET
+1293 SGD
-1298 LTLSGANSYTG
+1298 
-1309 GTTISGGTLVATNVE
+1309 
-1324 ALGTGD
+1324 
-1330 ITDNAT
+1330 
-1336 LELNAG
+1336 
-1342 GDFTNNIGG
+1342 
-1351 TGSVEKSG
+1351 
-1359 DKTLTLSGTNTY
+1359 KT
-1371 RGGTLISGGTL
+1371 
-1382 VASNVEALGSGDVT
+1382 
-1396 DNATLEMNTGGD
+1396 
-1408 FANNIGGTGSVVKS
+1408 
-1422 GDKTLTLSGANSYT
+1422 
-1436 GGTTISG
+1436 
-1443 GTLVASNVEAL
+1443 
-1454 GTGNVTDNAT
+1454 
-1464 LELNTGGDFDN
+1464 
-1475 AISGSGQVVKS
+1475 
-1486 GDGALTLSGA
+1486 LTLSGA

-1507 GTLIAANVNAL
+1507 GTLIATHVNAL

-1568 STLTINLNSNTVD
+1568 STLTINLDSNTAD

-1807 TLVASNVDALGSG
+1807 TLVASNV
-1820 DVTNNATLEM
+1820 
-1830 NTGGDFINNIG
+1830 
-1841 GTGRVEKSGDDT
+1841 
-1853 LTLSGSNTYTGG
+1853 
-1865 TLISDGTLVAS
+1865 
-1876 NVEALGTG
+1876 EALGTG
-1884 DVTNNATLELNTG
+1884 DVTDDAVLELNTG
-1897 GTFDN
+1897 GDFDN

-1928 GTLISGGT
+1928 GTLISDGT
-1936 LVANNVEALGTGDV
+1936 LVASNVEALGTGDV
-1950 TDNATLEMNTGGD
+1950 TDDAT
-1963 FINNIGG
+1963 
-1970 TGRVEKSGD
+1970 
-1979 DALTL
+1979 
-1984 SGSNTYT
+1984 
-1991 GGTTINDGTLIAT
+1991 
-2004 SVDAL
+2004 
-2009 GSGDVTN
+2009 
-2016 NAVLELNTGGDFIN
+2016 
-2030 NIGGTGRVEKSGD
+2030 
-2043 ETLTLSGSNTYTGG
+2043 
-2057 TLISGG
+2057 
-2063 TLVATNVEALGTGDV
+2063 
-2078 TDNAVLELNTGGD
+2078 LELNTGGD

-2099 GRVEKSGDDTLTL
+2099 GRVEKSGDD
-2112 SGSNSYT
+2112 
-2119 GGTLISSGT
+2119 
-2128 LVATNVDAL
+2128 
-2137 GSGDVTDNATLE
+2137 
-2149 LNTGGDFTNNI
+2149 
-2160 SGSGQVVKSGD
+2160 K
-2171 ETLTLSGSNTYTGG
+2171 LTLSGSNTYTGG
-2185 TTINDGTLVA
+2185 
-2195 TSVEALGSG
+2195 
-2204 DVTNDAVLALNTG
+2204 
-2217 GDFANNIGGTGSVVK
+2217 
-2232 SGDETL
+2232 
-2238 TLSGTN
+2238 
-2244 SYTGGTTIS
+2244 
-2253 GGTLVATNVEALGTG
+2253 
-2268 DVTNNATL
+2268 
-2276 ELNTGGDFTNNI
+2276 
-2288 SGNGQVVKS
+2288 
-2297 GDDTLTFSG
+2297 
-2306 SNTYTGGTTINDGT
+2306 
-2320 LVATSVEAL
+2320 
-2329 GSGDV
+2329 
-2334 TNDAVLALNTG
+2334 
-2345 GDFAN
+2345 
-2350 NIGGTGS
+2350 
-2357 VVKSGDETLTLSGS
+2357 
-2371 NTYTGSTLISSGTL
+2371 TLISSGTL

-2407 TGGDFIN
+2407 TGGDFTN

-2425 GDDTLTLSGSN
+2425 GDDALTLSGSNTYTGGTLISGGTLVANDVNALGTGDITDNATLALNAVGDFDNAISGSGKVEKSGDDALTLSGSNTYTGGTLISSGTLVASNVEALGTGDVTDNATLELNTSGTFDNAISGSGQVVKSGDKMLTLSGANSYSGGTLISDGTLVASNVESLGTGDVTNNATLELNTGGDFTNNISGSGQVVKSGDDALALSGAN

-2487 KSGDET
+2487 KSGDKTLTLSGSNTYTGGTLISDGTLVASNVEALGTGDVTDNATLELNTSGTFDNVISGSGQVVKSGDDALTLSGSNTYRGGTTISGGTLVATSVEALGTGDVTDNATLALNTGGDFINNIGGTGRVEKSGDQT

-2514 ANDVNALGTG
+2514 ASNVNALGSG

-2532 ELNTGGDFDN
+2532 ELNTGGTFDN
-2542 AISGSGQVVKS
+2542 AISGSGQVEKS
-2553 GDETLTLS
+2553 GDGTLTLS
-2561 GANSYTGGT
+2561 GSNTYTGGT
-2570 TISGGTLVASNVEAL
+2570 LISDGTLVASNVEAL

-2615 ITAIGAGSALR
+2615 TTAIGAGSALR

-2769 NPDSATYWDG
+2769 NPDSATDWDG

-2835 GHNSTVNGHVN
+2835 GHNATVNGHVN
-2846 NQGSLYFVDTFTVNG
+2846 NLGNLYFVDTFTVNG

-3000 PDDGGEVTPPDDGGE
+3000 PDDGGDVTPPDDGGDVTPPDDGGE

-3026 PPDDDGEVTPPDDG
+3026 PPDDGGDVTPPDDG
-3040 GDITP
+3040 GDVTP

-3331 PNDRVEVKVGIQA
+3331 PNDRLEVKVGIQA

>member
-117 QAMNLDSSTG
+117 QAMNLDSLTG

-135 TITGSNEDGTIMLQ
+135 TITGSNEDGTILLQ
-149 NGGSVINDARIE
+149 NGGSVINDGRIE
-161 NNATYE
+161 NSAIYVHNLDYGA
-167 HDPEDIPQEY
+167 PEIDAAI
-177 AGVYMLNGGSYVS
+177 YMLNGGSYVS
-190 SESGVLE
+190 SENGVLK
-197 GVSGVIVQSGEAH
+197 GVSGVIVQSGEVH
-210 ITNGGM
+210 ITNGGT

-225 YGVEFRDG
+225 YGVELRG
-233 TYGTI
+233 GAYGTI

-251 SGKIEDAAI
+251 SNKIEDAAI
-260 YVHTLNDMAVSGSV
+260 YAHTFDDIAAGDSV

-279 GLMQSDFITVALY
+279 GLLQSDFIAVALY
-292 YGSHFEVVNRVGGVI
+292 HGAHFEVFNRAGGVI

-315 GIKSTAMELKVGVD
+315 GIQSAAMELKAGAD

-372 SGDASVYVHGNG
+372 AGDASVYVHGNG

-393 TMSSTVYGVYLDS
+393 TMSSSVYGVYLDS

-431 GNGNTISNQ
+431 GNGNTITNQ
-440 GKMTGVSDGLV
+440 GKMTGVSDGL
-451 LSGNNNIVTT
+451 LISGNNNIVTT

-489 ITATSTGISIAG
+489 ITTTSTGISIAG

-510 GSTIVAK
+510 GSAIVAK

-543 SYGIQYNSGTSGTI
+543 SYGIQYNSGASGTI

-635 GDTNGVTINGSGNTL
+635 GDTDGVTISGSGNTL

-661 AILINSGSKN
+661 AVLINSGSKN
-671 NTLTLNTGTEISGSI
+671 NTITLNTGTEISGSI

-768 GNGGTLGAF
+768 GNSGTLGAF

-797 GSVISGSGNVIKQ
+797 GSVISGSGNVVKQ

-831 GTLTATAG
+831 GALTATAG

-858 NASDPFIVA
+858 SASDPFIVA

-888 TLTQQDGSTLTA
+888 TLTQQDGSTLTT

-993 DRYNAAID
+993 DRDNAAID

-1060 TLVATNVEALG
+1060 TLVANNVEALG

-1078 ATLELNTGGD
+1078 AR
-1088 FDNAISGSGQVV
+1088 
-1100 KSGDETLTL
+1100 
-1109 SGSNTYTGGTIISGG
+1109 
-1124 TLVATN
+1124 
-1130 VEALGT
+1130 
-1136 GDVTDNA
+1136 
-1143 TLELNT
+1143 
-1149 GGDFDNAI
+1149 
-1157 GGTGSVV
+1157 
-1164 KSGDK
+1164 
-1169 TLTLSGANS
+1169 
-1178 YTGGTTISG
+1178 
-1187 GTLVASNV
+1187 
-1195 EALGSGDVTD
+1195 
-1205 NATLE
+1205 
-1210 LNTGGD
+1210 
-1216 FANNIGGT
+1216 
-1224 GSVVKSGDKTLTLSG
+1224 
-1239 TNSYTGG
+1239 
-1246 TTISGGTLVANNVEA
+1246 
-1261 LGTGDVTNNAT
+1261 

-1309 GTTISGGTLVATNVE
+1309 GTTISGGTLVASNVE

-1342 GDFTNNIGG
+1342 GDFANNIGG
-1351 TGSVEKSG
+1351 TGSVVKSG

-1371 RGGTLISGGTL
+1371 TGGTTISGGTL
-1382 VASNVEALGSGDVT
+1382 VASNVNALGSGNVT
-1396 DNATLEMNTGGD
+1396 DNATLELSTGGD

-1422 GDKTLTLSGANSYT
+1422 GDETLTLSGANSYT

-1454 GTGNVTDNAT
+1454 GTGDVTDNAT

-1486 GDGALTLSGA
+1486 GDKTLTLSGA

-1507 GTLIAANVNAL
+1507 GTLIATHVNAL

-1568 STLTINLNSNTVD
+1568 STLTINLNSNTAD

-1807 TLVASNVDALGSG
+1807 TLVASNVEALGTGDVTDDATLELNTGGTFDNAIGGSGNVVKSGADTLTLSGSNSYTGGTTISGGTLVASNVEALGTG
-1820 DVTNNATLEM
+1820 DVTNNATLEL

-1865 TLISDGTLVAS
+1865 TLINGGTLVAS

-1884 DVTNNATLELNTG
+1884 DVTDNATLALNTG

-1902 AISGSGQV
+1902 AISGSGQ
-1910 VKSGDDV
+1910 
-1917 LTLSGANSYSG
+1917 
-1928 GTLISGGT
+1928 
-1936 LVANNVEALGTGDV
+1936 
-1950 TDNATLEMNTGGD
+1950 
-1963 FINNIGG
+1963 
-1970 TGRVEKSGD
+1970 
-1979 DALTL
+1979 
-1984 SGSNTYT
+1984 
-1991 GGTTINDGTLIAT
+1991 
-2004 SVDAL
+2004 
-2009 GSGDVTN
+2009 
-2016 NAVLELNTGGDFIN
+2016 
-2030 NIGGTGRVEKSGD
+2030 
-2043 ETLTLSGSNTYTGG
+2043 
-2057 TLISGG
+2057 
-2063 TLVATNVEALGTGDV
+2063 
-2078 TDNAVLELNTGGD
+2078 
-2091 FINNIGGT
+2091 
-2099 GRVEKSGDDTLTL
+2099 
-2112 SGSNSYT
+2112 
-2119 GGTLISSGT
+2119 
-2128 LVATNVDAL
+2128 
-2137 GSGDVTDNATLE
+2137 
-2149 LNTGGDFTNNI
+2149 
-2160 SGSGQVVKSGD
+2160 
-2171 ETLTLSGSNTYTGG
+2171 
-2185 TTINDGTLVA
+2185 
-2195 TSVEALGSG
+2195 
-2204 DVTNDAVLALNTG
+2204 
-2217 GDFANNIGGTGSVVK
+2217 VVK

-2253 GGTLVATNVEALGTG
+2253 GGTLVATNVEALG
-2268 DVTNNATL
+2268 
-2276 ELNTGGDFTNNI
+2276 
-2288 SGNGQVVKS
+2288 
-2297 GDDTLTFSG
+2297 
-2306 SNTYTGGTTINDGT
+2306 
-2320 LVATSVEAL
+2320 
-2329 GSGDV
+2329 
-2334 TNDAVLALNTG
+2334 
-2345 GDFAN
+2345 
-2350 NIGGTGS
+2350 
-2357 VVKSGDETLTLSGS
+2357 
-2371 NTYTGSTLISSGTL
+2371 
-2385 VANDVNALGTGD
+2385 
-2397 VTDNATLMLN
+2397 
-2407 TGGDFIN
+2407 
-2414 NIGGTGRVEKS
+2414 
-2425 GDDTLTLSGSN
+2425 
-2436 SYTGGTLISSGTLVA
+2436 
-2451 TNVDA
+2451 
-2456 LGSGDVTDNATL
+2456 SGDVTDDATL

-2487 KSGDET
+2487 KSGDKM
-2493 LTLSGANSYTG
+2493 LTLSGANSYSGGTLISDGTLVASNVEALGTGDVTNNATLELNTGGDFTNNISGSGQVEKSGDDALTLSGANSYSGGTLISDGTLVASNVEALGTGDVTDDATLELNTGGDFDNAISGSGQVVKSGDETLTLSGSNTYTG

-2524 DVTDNAVL
+2524 DVTDNAVLELNTGGDFINSIGGTGRVEKSGDETLTLSGSNTYTGGTTINDGTLVATSVDALGSGDVTDNATLELNTGGDFTNNIGGTGRVEKSGDGTLTLSGSNTYTGGTTINDGTLVATSVDALGTGDVTDDATL

-2615 ITAIGAGSALR
+2615 TTAIGAGSALR

-2642 IDSNSGAIVTADHA
+2642 TDSNSGAIVTADHA

-2683 IDTDSAINSD
+2683 IDTDSTINSD

-2711 VDGRVNADDDTRYDV
+2711 VDGRVNAADDTRYDV

-2805 EGALWLAET
+2805 EGTLWLAET

-2835 GHNSTVNGHVN
+2835 GHNATVNGHVN
-2846 NQGSLYFVDTFTVNG
+2846 NLGNLYFVDTFTVNG

-2940 EVGGQSDGDFR
+2940 EVGGQSDGDFT

-2979 DDVPDDGGEV
+2979 DDVPDDGGDV
-2989 TPPDDGGEVTP
+2989 TPPDDGGDVTP
-3000 PDDGGEVTPPDDGGE
+3000 PDDGGDVTPPDDGGDI
-3015 VTPPD
+3015 TPPD
-3020 DGGEVT
+3020 GGG
-3026 PPDDDGEVTPPDDG
+3026 DVTPPDDG

-3352 YAQAAGQKGKN
+3352 YAQAVGQKGKN

>member
-1 MNKTYNI
+1 VVK
-8 IWNAARGMYIVTS
+8 
-21 ELARSGSRA
+21 SGDEM
-30 IVSVSA
+30 
-36 SCAVTLLA
+36 L
-44 MDAAPAVAEETRVS
+44 
-58 IPSQTTTYTLSGAT
+58 TLSGA
-72 PFVVETGNTV
+72 
-82 ATDTATSAAIV
+82 
-93 GDNSNDWDL
+93 NS
-102 LIESGAVVGSSLTDS
+102 
-117 QAMNLDSSTG
+117 
-127 ATSVHNQG
+127 
-135 TITGSNEDGTIMLQ
+135 
-149 NGGSVINDARIE
+149 
-161 NNATYE
+161 
-167 HDPEDIPQEY
+167 
-177 AGVYMLNGGSYVS
+177 
-190 SESGVLE
+190 
-197 GVSGVIVQSGEAH
+197 
-210 ITNGGM
+210 
-216 INSDGSWRS
+216 
-225 YGVEFRDG
+225 
-233 TYGTI
+233 
-238 VNTGT
+238 
-243 IITTASDG
+243 
-251 SGKIEDAAI
+251 
-260 YVHTLNDMAVSGSV
+260 
-274 SVDNS
+274 
-279 GLMQSDFITVALY
+279 
-292 YGSHFEVVNRVGGVI
+292 
-307 TAGNSSLV
+307 
-315 GIKSTAMELKVGVD
+315 
-329 NLVTNDGTISAYGT
+329 
-343 ANTYG
+343 
-348 IHYGESTSGGVI
+348 
-360 TNTGSITTTGGG
+360 
-372 SGDASVYVHGNG
+372 
-384 DGTVVNNSG
+384 
-393 TMSSTVYGVYLDS
+393 
-406 ARSKGHTLNNQ
+406 
-417 AGGAI
+417 
-422 SANTAVAIN
+422 
-431 GNGNTISNQ
+431 
-440 GKMTGVSDGLV
+440 
-451 LSGNNNIVTT
+451 
-461 SGGEISGKNGI
+461 
-472 RVSKGSG
+472 
-479 NQITAKSGSK
+479 
-489 ITATSTGISIAG
+489 
-501 GNNQVTTES
+501 
-510 GSTIVAK
+510 
-517 DNGILI
+517 
-523 NSGANN
+523 
-529 VTNGGSITATGSSI
+529 
-543 SYGIQYNSGTSGTI
+543 
-557 TNTGTITTTGKGAGD
+557 
-572 ASVYAHG
+572 
-579 GAVTINNS
+579 
-587 GTMDS
+587 
-592 SVFGVYVTT
+592 
-601 GHTLNNLAGGSITAN
+601 
-616 TAVQLNGNNNTL
+616 
-628 ANAGAIL
+628 
-635 GDTNGVTINGSGNTL
+635 
-650 TSQGKITGGTN
+650 
-661 AILINSGSKN
+661 
-671 NTLTLNTGTEISGSI
+671 
-686 TDDNNSAS
+686 
-694 ANNNLILDGEG
+694 
-705 TLGSSISGLNSVTSS
+705 
-720 GDWTLS
+720 
-726 GATMNLSGTTNSALW
+726 
-741 VKSGTLILNGAM
+741 
-753 TAKGAT
+753 
-759 VDSGTTLQI
+759 
-768 GNGGTLGAF
+768 
-777 NGDIVDNGTLTFNRS
+777 
-792 DAAAY
+792 
-797 GSVISGSGNVIKQ
+797 
-810 GGGELTL
+810 
-817 SNNNSYSGGTTIAE
+817 
-831 GTLTATAG
+831 
-839 GALGSGNIDNR
+839 
-850 AYLKLDAA
+850 
-858 NASDPFIVA
+858 
-867 DLTTHSGATVE
+867 
-878 IGAGSTLQAN
+878 
-888 TLTQQDGSTLTA
+888 
-900 DLTAT
+900 
-905 SGPAIRAKNV
+905 
-915 NLDGTL
+915 
-921 NVASPASQEPIRSTD
+921 
-936 DLISL
+936 
-941 ALIESDNA
+941 
-949 ISGDFDG
+949 
-956 ITINGNAM
+956 
-964 NPDAFITVVG
+964 
-974 QKNVNDTHYD
+974 
-984 LVETLTWYA
+984 
-993 DRYNAAID
+993 
-1001 AHGTFNLA
+1001 
-1009 DADDSFTVNT
+1009 
-1019 VLENVDANSGWNGQS
+1019 
-1034 LTKTGAGTLILNA
+1034 
-1047 ENTYTGGTTISDG
+1047 YTGGTTISGG
-1060 TLVATNVEALG
+1060 TLVVSNVEALG
-1071 TGNVTDN
+1071 
-1078 ATLELNTGGD
+1078 
-1088 FDNAISGSGQVV
+1088 S
-1100 KSGDETLTL
+1100 
-1109 SGSNTYTGGTIISGG
+1109 
-1124 TLVATN
+1124 
-1130 VEALGT
+1130 

-1149 GGDFDNAI
+1149 GGTFDNVI
-1157 GGTGSVV
+1157 SGSGQVV
-1164 KSGDK
+1164 KSGDEM
-1169 TLTLSGANS
+1169 LTLSGANS

-1216 FANNIGGT
+1216 FDNAIS
-1224 GSVVKSGDKTLTLSG
+1224 GSGQVVKSGDDALTLSG
-1239 TNSYTGG
+1239 NNSYTGG
-1246 TTISGGTLVANNVEA
+1246 TLISDGTLVASNVEA
-1261 LGTGDVTNNAT
+1261 LGSGDVTNDAV

-1284 ISGSGQVVK
+1284 ISGSGQ
-1293 SGDET
+1293 
-1298 LTLSGANSYTG
+1298 
-1309 GTTISGGTLVATNVE
+1309 
-1324 ALGTGD
+1324 
-1330 ITDNAT
+1330 
-1336 LELNAG
+1336 
-1342 GDFTNNIGG
+1342 
-1351 TGSVEKSG
+1351 
-1359 DKTLTLSGTNTY
+1359 
-1371 RGGTLISGGTL
+1371 
-1382 VASNVEALGSGDVT
+1382 
-1396 DNATLEMNTGGD
+1396 
-1408 FANNIGGTGSVVKS
+1408 VVKS

-1454 GTGNVTDNAT
+1454 GSGDITDNAT

-1486 GDGALTLSGA
+1486 GDETLTLSGT
-1496 NSYSGA
+1496 NTYTGG

-1507 GTLIAANVNAL
+1507 GTLIATHVNAL

-1530 LDASGQFTVTD
+1530 LDASGQFAVTD

-1568 STLTINLNSNTVD
+1568 STLTINLNSNTAD

-1705 DPASATGWDG
+1705 DPDSATGWDG

-1726 ILNAENTYTGGTT
+1726 ILNAENTYTVGTT

-1782 VKSGDDVL
+1782 VKSGDKML
-1790 TLSGANSYS
+1790 TLSGTNSYS
-1799 GGTLISDG
+1799 GGTLISGG
-1807 TLVASNVDALGSG
+1807 TLVATNVDALGSG
-1820 DVTNNATLEM
+1820 DVT
-1830 NTGGDFINNIG
+1830 
-1841 GTGRVEKSGDDT
+1841 DD
-1853 LTLSGSNTYTGG
+1853 
-1865 TLISDGTLVAS
+1865 
-1876 NVEALGTG
+1876 
-1884 DVTNNATLELNTG
+1884 ATLELNTG

-1910 VKSGDDV
+1910 VKSGDD
-1917 LTLSGANSYSG
+1917 T
-1928 GTLISGGT
+1928 
-1936 LVANNVEALGTGDV
+1936 
-1950 TDNATLEMNTGGD
+1950 
-1963 FINNIGG
+1963 
-1970 TGRVEKSGD
+1970 
-1979 DALTL
+1979 LTL

-1991 GGTTINDGTLIAT
+1991 GGTIISGGTLVA
-2004 SVDAL
+2004 SNVEAL
-2009 GSGDVTN
+2009 GTGDVTN
-2016 NAVLELNTGGDFIN
+2016 DAVLELNTGGDFDNAIS
-2030 NIGGTGRVEKSGD
+2030 GSGQVVKSGD

-2063 TLVATNVEALGTGDV
+2063 TLVASNVEALGSGDVTNDAVLELNTGGDFTNAISGSGQVVKSGDETLTLSGANSYTGGTLISGGTLIASNVEALGTGDV

-2091 FINNIGGT
+2091 F
-2099 GRVEKSGDDTLTL
+2099 
-2112 SGSNSYT
+2112 
-2119 GGTLISSGT
+2119 
-2128 LVATNVDAL
+2128 
-2137 GSGDVTDNATLE
+2137 
-2149 LNTGGDFTNNI
+2149 
-2160 SGSGQVVKSGD
+2160 
-2171 ETLTLSGSNTYTGG
+2171 
-2185 TTINDGTLVA
+2185 
-2195 TSVEALGSG
+2195 
-2204 DVTNDAVLALNTG
+2204 
-2217 GDFANNIGGTGSVVK
+2217 
-2232 SGDETL
+2232 
-2238 TLSGTN
+2238 
-2244 SYTGGTTIS
+2244 
-2253 GGTLVATNVEALGTG
+2253 
-2268 DVTNNATL
+2268 
-2276 ELNTGGDFTNNI
+2276 
-2288 SGNGQVVKS
+2288 
-2297 GDDTLTFSG
+2297 
-2306 SNTYTGGTTINDGT
+2306 
-2320 LVATSVEAL
+2320 
-2329 GSGDV
+2329 
-2334 TNDAVLALNTG
+2334 
-2345 GDFAN
+2345 
-2350 NIGGTGS
+2350 
-2357 VVKSGDETLTLSGS
+2357 
-2371 NTYTGSTLISSGTL
+2371 
-2385 VANDVNALGTGD
+2385 
-2397 VTDNATLMLN
+2397 
-2407 TGGDFIN
+2407 
-2414 NIGGTGRVEKS
+2414 
-2425 GDDTLTLSGSN
+2425 
-2436 SYTGGTLISSGTLVA
+2436 
-2451 TNVDA
+2451 
-2456 LGSGDVTDNATL
+2456 
-2468 ELNTG
+2468 
-2473 GTFDN
+2473 DN
-2478 AISGSGQVV
+2478 AISGSGQVE

-2532 ELNTGGDFDN
+2532 ELNTGGTFDNAISGSGQVVKSGDETLTLSGSNTYTGGTTINDGTLIATSVDALGSGDVTDNAVLELNTGGDFDN

-2561 GANSYTGGT
+2561 GTNSYTDGTLISGGTLVATNLEALGTGDVTNNATLELNTGGTFDNAISGSGQVVKSGDDALTLSGSNTYTGGT
-2570 TISGGTLVASNVEAL
+2570 TISGGTLIATSVDALGSGDVTDNAVLELNTGGTFDNAISGSGQVVKSGDKTLTLSGSNTYTGGTTISGGTLIASNVEAL
-2585 GSGDIDNYASLQL
+2585 GSGNIDNYASLQL

-2615 ITAIGAGSALR
+2615 TTAIGAGSTLR

-2642 IDSNSGAIVTADHA
+2642 TDSNSGAIVTADHA

-2711 VDGRVNADDDTRYDV
+2711 VDGRVNAADDTRYDV

-2769 NPDSATYWDG
+2769 NPDSATDWDG

-2835 GHNSTVNGHVN
+2835 GHNATVNGHVN
-2846 NQGSLYFVDTFTVNG
+2846 NLGSLYFVDTFTVNG

-2940 EVGGQSDGDFR
+2940 EVGGQSDGDFT

-2979 DDVPDDGGEV
+2979 DDVPDDGG
-2989 TPPDDGGEVTP
+2989 D
-3000 PDDGGEVTPPDDGGE
+3000 
-3015 VTPPD
+3015 
-3020 DGGEVT
+3020 
-3026 PPDDDGEVTPPDDG
+3026 VTPPDDG
-3040 GDITP
+3040 GDVIPPDDGGDVTP
-3045 PDDGGD
+3045 PDDGGDVTPPDDGGDVTPPDDGGDVTPPDDGGDVTPPDDDGD

-3101 GSIWMRFKAGKA
+3101 GSVWMRFKAGKA

-3283 WTTRLGVRVDGKL
+3283 WTTRLGMRVDGKL

>member
-21 ELARSGSRA
+21 ELARRGSRA

-72 PFVVETGNTV
+72 PFVVETDNTI
-82 ATDTATSAAIV
+82 ATDTAASAAIV

-216 INSDGSWRS
+216 ISSDGSWRS

-251 SGKIEDAAI
+251 SNKIEDAAI

-292 YGSHFEVVNRVGGVI
+292 HGSHFEVVNRVGGVI

-372 SGDASVYVHGNG
+372 AGDASVYVHGNG

-431 GNGNTISNQ
+431 GNGNTITNQ
-440 GKMTGVSDGLV
+440 GKMTGVSDGL
-451 LSGNNNIVTT
+451 LISGNNNIVIT

-489 ITATSTGISIAG
+489 ITTTSTGISIAG
-501 GNNQVTTES
+501 GNNQITTES
-510 GSTIVAK
+510 GSAIVAK

-529 VTNGGSITATGSSI
+529 VTNGGSITATGSNM
-543 SYGIQYNSGTSGTI
+543 SYGIQYNSGASGTI

-601 GHTLNNLAGGSITAN
+601 GHTLNNLAGGSISAN
-616 TAVQLNGNNNTL
+616 TAVQFHGNNNKL
-628 ANAGAIL
+628 ANAGAIS
-635 GDTNGVTINGSGNTL
+635 GDTNGVTISGSGNTL
-650 TSQGKITGGTN
+650 TNQGKITGGTN
-661 AILINSGSKN
+661 AVLINSGSKN
-671 NTLTLNTGTEISGSI
+671 NTLTLNTGTEMSGSI
-686 TDDNNSAS
+686 TDGNNSAS

-768 GNGGTLGAF
+768 GNSGTLGAF

-850 AYLKLDAA
+850 AYLKLEAA
-858 NASDPFIVA
+858 SASDPFIVA

-1109 SGSNTYTGGTIISGG
+1109 SGANSYTGGTTISGG
-1124 TLVATN
+1124 TLVASN

-1136 GDVTDNA
+1136 GDITDNA
-1143 TLELNT
+1143 TLEMNT
-1149 GGDFDNAI
+1149 GGDFANNI

-1261 LGTGDVTNNAT
+1261 LGTGDVT
-1272 LELNTGGDFDNA
+1272 
-1284 ISGSGQVVK
+1284 
-1293 SGDET
+1293 
-1298 LTLSGANSYTG
+1298 
-1309 GTTISGGTLVATNVE
+1309 
-1324 ALGTGD
+1324 
-1330 ITDNAT
+1330 
-1336 LELNAG
+1336 
-1342 GDFTNNIGG
+1342 
-1351 TGSVEKSG
+1351 
-1359 DKTLTLSGTNTY
+1359 
-1371 RGGTLISGGTL
+1371 
-1382 VASNVEALGSGDVT
+1382 
-1396 DNATLEMNTGGD
+1396 
-1408 FANNIGGTGSVVKS
+1408 
-1422 GDKTLTLSGANSYT
+1422 
-1436 GGTTISG
+1436 
-1443 GTLVASNVEAL
+1443 
-1454 GTGNVTDNAT
+1454 DNAT

-1486 GDGALTLSGA
+1486 GDKTLTLSGA

-1507 GTLIAANVNAL
+1507 GTLIATHVNAL

-1530 LDASGQFTVTD
+1530 LDASGQLTVTD

-1782 VKSGDDVL
+1782 VKSGDGAL

-1807 TLVASNVDALGSG
+1807 TLVASNV
-1820 DVTNNATLEM
+1820 
-1830 NTGGDFINNIG
+1830 
-1841 GTGRVEKSGDDT
+1841 
-1853 LTLSGSNTYTGG
+1853 
-1865 TLISDGTLVAS
+1865 
-1876 NVEALGTG
+1876 EALGTG
-1884 DVTNNATLELNTG
+1884 DVTDDAVLELNTG
-1897 GTFDN
+1897 GDFDN

-1910 VKSGDDV
+1910 V
-1917 LTLSGANSYSG
+1917 
-1928 GTLISGGT
+1928 
-1936 LVANNVEALGTGDV
+1936 
-1950 TDNATLEMNTGGD
+1950 
-1963 FINNIGG
+1963 
-1970 TGRVEKSGD
+1970 
-1979 DALTL
+1979 
-1984 SGSNTYT
+1984 
-1991 GGTTINDGTLIAT
+1991 
-2004 SVDAL
+2004 
-2009 GSGDVTN
+2009 
-2016 NAVLELNTGGDFIN
+2016 
-2030 NIGGTGRVEKSGD
+2030 KSGD

-2063 TLVATNVEALGTGDV
+2063 TLVASNVEALGSGDVTNDAVLELNTGGTFDNVISGSGQVVKSGDDALTLSGANTYTGGTTINDGTLVATSVDALGTGDV
-2078 TDNAVLELNTGGD
+2078 TDNATLELNTGGTFD
-2091 FINNIGGT
+2091 NAISGSGQ
-2099 GRVEKSGDDTLTL
+2099 VVKSGDKMLTL
-2112 SGSNSYT
+2112 SGANSYS
-2119 GGTLISSGT
+2119 GGTLISDGT
-2128 LVATNVDAL
+2128 LVASNVESL
-2137 GSGDVTDNATLE
+2137 GTGDVTNNATLE

-2238 TLSGTN
+2238 TLSG
-2244 SYTGGTTIS
+2244 
-2253 GGTLVATNVEALGTG
+2253 
-2268 DVTNNATL
+2268 
-2276 ELNTGGDFTNNI
+2276 
-2288 SGNGQVVKS
+2288 
-2297 GDDTLTFSG
+2297 
-2306 SNTYTGGTTINDGT
+2306 SNTYTGG
-2320 LVATSVEAL
+2320 
-2329 GSGDV
+2329 
-2334 TNDAVLALNTG
+2334 
-2345 GDFAN
+2345 
-2350 NIGGTGS
+2350 
-2357 VVKSGDETLTLSGS
+2357 
-2371 NTYTGSTLISSGTL
+2371 TLISSGTL

-2570 TISGGTLVASNVEAL
+2570 LISGGTLVATSVEALGSGDVTDNAVLELNTGGTFDNAISGSGQVVKSGDKTLTLSGANSYTGGTTISGGTLVASNVEAL

-2634 NSTLAVHL
+2634 NGTLAVHL
-2642 IDSNSGAIVTADHA
+2642 TDNNSGAIVTADRA

-2667 GNVAKSWTRD
+2667 GNVTKSWTRD

-2683 IDTDSAINSD
+2683 IDTDSAIDSD

-2769 NPDSATYWDG
+2769 DPDSATGWDG
-2779 KSLIKRGAGTLI
+2779 KSLIKRGAGALI

-2805 EGALWLAET
+2805 EGALWLTET

-2835 GHNSTVNGHVN
+2835 GHNATVNGHVN
-2846 NQGSLYFVDTFTVNG
+2846 NLGSLYFADTFTVNG

-3175 NGSVD
+3175 NGSAD

>member
-1 MNKTYNI
+1 
-8 IWNAARGMYIVTS
+8 
-21 ELARSGSRA
+21 
-30 IVSVSA
+30 
-36 SCAVTLLA
+36 
-44 MDAAPAVAEETRVS
+44 
-58 IPSQTTTYTLSGAT
+58 
-72 PFVVETGNTV
+72 
-82 ATDTATSAAIV
+82 
-93 GDNSNDWDL
+93 
-102 LIESGAVVGSSLTDS
+102 
-117 QAMNLDSSTG
+117 
-127 ATSVHNQG
+127 
-135 TITGSNEDGTIMLQ
+135 
-149 NGGSVINDARIE
+149 
-161 NNATYE
+161 
-167 HDPEDIPQEY
+167 
-177 AGVYMLNGGSYVS
+177 
-190 SESGVLE
+190 
-197 GVSGVIVQSGEAH
+197 
-210 ITNGGM
+210 
-216 INSDGSWRS
+216 
-225 YGVEFRDG
+225 
-233 TYGTI
+233 
-238 VNTGT
+238 
-243 IITTASDG
+243 
-251 SGKIEDAAI
+251 
-260 YVHTLNDMAVSGSV
+260 
-274 SVDNS
+274 
-279 GLMQSDFITVALY
+279 
-292 YGSHFEVVNRVGGVI
+292 
-307 TAGNSSLV
+307 
-315 GIKSTAMELKVGVD
+315 
-329 NLVTNDGTISAYGT
+329 
-343 ANTYG
+343 
-348 IHYGESTSGGVI
+348 
-360 TNTGSITTTGGG
+360 
-372 SGDASVYVHGNG
+372 
-384 DGTVVNNSG
+384 
-393 TMSSTVYGVYLDS
+393 
-406 ARSKGHTLNNQ
+406 
-417 AGGAI
+417 
-422 SANTAVAIN
+422 
-431 GNGNTISNQ
+431 
-440 GKMTGVSDGLV
+440 
-451 LSGNNNIVTT
+451 
-461 SGGEISGKNGI
+461 
-472 RVSKGSG
+472 
-479 NQITAKSGSK
+479 
-489 ITATSTGISIAG
+489 
-501 GNNQVTTES
+501 
-510 GSTIVAK
+510 
-517 DNGILI
+517 
-523 NSGANN
+523 
-529 VTNGGSITATGSSI
+529 
-543 SYGIQYNSGTSGTI
+543 
-557 TNTGTITTTGKGAGD
+557 
-572 ASVYAHG
+572 
-579 GAVTINNS
+579 
-587 GTMDS
+587 
-592 SVFGVYVTT
+592 
-601 GHTLNNLAGGSITAN
+601 
-616 TAVQLNGNNNTL
+616 
-628 ANAGAIL
+628 
-635 GDTNGVTINGSGNTL
+635 
-650 TSQGKITGGTN
+650 
-661 AILINSGSKN
+661 
-671 NTLTLNTGTEISGSI
+671 
-686 TDDNNSAS
+686 
-694 ANNNLILDGEG
+694 
-705 TLGSSISGLNSVTSS
+705 
-720 GDWTLS
+720 
-726 GATMNLSGTTNSALW
+726 
-741 VKSGTLILNGAM
+741 
-753 TAKGAT
+753 
-759 VDSGTTLQI
+759 
-768 GNGGTLGAF
+768 
-777 NGDIVDNGTLTFNRS
+777 
-792 DAAAY
+792 
-797 GSVISGSGNVIKQ
+797 
-810 GGGELTL
+810 
-817 SNNNSYSGGTTIAE
+817 
-831 GTLTATAG
+831 
-839 GALGSGNIDNR
+839 
-850 AYLKLDAA
+850 
-858 NASDPFIVA
+858 
-867 DLTTHSGATVE
+867 
-878 IGAGSTLQAN
+878 
-888 TLTQQDGSTLTA
+888 
-900 DLTAT
+900 
-905 SGPAIRAKNV
+905 
-915 NLDGTL
+915 
-921 NVASPASQEPIRSTD
+921 
-936 DLISL
+936 
-941 ALIESDNA
+941 
-949 ISGDFDG
+949 
-956 ITINGNAM
+956 
-964 NPDAFITVVG
+964 
-974 QKNVNDTHYD
+974 
-984 LVETLTWYA
+984 
-993 DRYNAAID
+993 
-1001 AHGTFNLA
+1001 
-1009 DADDSFTVNT
+1009 
-1019 VLENVDANSGWNGQS
+1019 
-1034 LTKTGAGTLILNA
+1034 
-1047 ENTYTGGTTISDG
+1047 
-1060 TLVATNVEALG
+1060 
-1071 TGNVTDN
+1071 
-1078 ATLELNTGGD
+1078 
-1088 FDNAISGSGQVV
+1088 
-1100 KSGDETLTL
+1100 
-1109 SGSNTYTGGTIISGG
+1109 
-1124 TLVATN
+1124 
-1130 VEALGT
+1130 
-1136 GDVTDNA
+1136 
-1143 TLELNT
+1143 
-1149 GGDFDNAI
+1149 
-1157 GGTGSVV
+1157 
-1164 KSGDK
+1164 
-1169 TLTLSGANS
+1169 
-1178 YTGGTTISG
+1178 
-1187 GTLVASNV
+1187 
-1195 EALGSGDVTD
+1195 
-1205 NATLE
+1205 
-1210 LNTGGD
+1210 
-1216 FANNIGGT
+1216 
-1224 GSVVKSGDKTLTLSG
+1224 
-1239 TNSYTGG
+1239 
-1246 TTISGGTLVANNVEA
+1246 
-1261 LGTGDVTNNAT
+1261 
-1272 LELNTGGDFDNA
+1272 
-1284 ISGSGQVVK
+1284 
-1293 SGDET
+1293 
-1298 LTLSGANSYTG
+1298 

-1324 ALGTGD
+1324 ALG
-1330 ITDNAT
+1330 
-1336 LELNAG
+1336 
-1342 GDFTNNIGG
+1342 
-1351 TGSVEKSG
+1351 
-1359 DKTLTLSGTNTY
+1359 
-1371 RGGTLISGGTL
+1371 
-1382 VASNVEALGSGDVT
+1382 SGDVT
-1396 DNATLEMNTGGD
+1396 DNAVLELNTGGD
-1408 FANNIGGTGSVVKS
+1408 FTNAISGSGQVVKS

-1454 GTGNVTDNAT
+1454 GTGDITDNATLELNAGGDFANNIGGTGSVVKSGDKTLTLSGSNTYTGGTTISGGTLVATNVEALGTGNVTDNATLELSTGGDFANNIGGTGSVVKSGDETLTLSGANSYTGGTTISGGTLVASNVEALGTGDVTDNAT

-1486 GDGALTLSGA
+1486 GDKTLTLSGA

-1507 GTLIAANVNAL
+1507 GTLIATHVNAL

-1568 STLTINLNSNTVD
+1568 STLTINLNSNTAD

-1782 VKSGDDVL
+1782 VKSGDETLTLSGTNTYSGGTLISGGTLVASNVEALGTGDVTNDAVLELNTGGTFDNAISGSGQVVKSGDKML

-1807 TLVASNVDALGSG
+1807 TLVASNVEALGSG
-1820 DVTNNATLEM
+1820 DVTNDAVLELNTGGTFDNVISGSGKVEKSGDDALTLSGSNTYTGGTLISGGTLVASNVEALGTGDVTDNATLALNAGGDFTNNIGGTGRVEKSGDQTLTLSGSNTYTGGTLISSGTLVATSVDALGTGNVTNNATLALNTGGDFINNIGGTGRVEKSGDDALTLSGSNTYTGGTLISGGTLVANDVNALGTGDVTDNAALM
-1830 NTGGDFINNIG
+1830 LNTGGDFINNIG

-1865 TLISDGTLVAS
+1865 TLISGGTLVANDVNALGTGDVTDNATLALNAVGDFNNAIGGSGKVEKSGDDTLTLSGSNTYTGGTLINGGTLVAS

-1884 DVTNNATLELNTG
+1884 DVTDDATLELNTG
-1897 GTFDN
+1897 GKFDN
-1902 AISGSGQV
+1902 AISGSGNV
-1910 VKSGDDV
+1910 VKSGAD
-1917 LTLSGANSYSG
+1917 
-1928 GTLISGGT
+1928 
-1936 LVANNVEALGTGDV
+1936 
-1950 TDNATLEMNTGGD
+1950 
-1963 FINNIGG
+1963 
-1970 TGRVEKSGD
+1970 
-1979 DALTL
+1979 
-1984 SGSNTYT
+1984 
-1991 GGTTINDGTLIAT
+1991 
-2004 SVDAL
+2004 
-2009 GSGDVTN
+2009 
-2016 NAVLELNTGGDFIN
+2016 
-2030 NIGGTGRVEKSGD
+2030 
-2043 ETLTLSGSNTYTGG
+2043 
-2057 TLISGG
+2057 
-2063 TLVATNVEALGTGDV
+2063 
-2078 TDNAVLELNTGGD
+2078 
-2091 FINNIGGT
+2091 
-2099 GRVEKSGDDTLTL
+2099 
-2112 SGSNSYT
+2112 
-2119 GGTLISSGT
+2119 
-2128 LVATNVDAL
+2128 
-2137 GSGDVTDNATLE
+2137 
-2149 LNTGGDFTNNI
+2149 
-2160 SGSGQVVKSGD
+2160 
-2171 ETLTLSGSNTYTGG
+2171 TLTLSGSNTYTGG

-2195 TSVEALGSG
+2195 TSV
-2204 DVTNDAVLALNTG
+2204 D
-2217 GDFANNIGGTGSVVK
+2217 
-2232 SGDETL
+2232 
-2238 TLSGTN
+2238 
-2244 SYTGGTTIS
+2244 
-2253 GGTLVATNVEALGTG
+2253 ALGTG
-2268 DVTNNATL
+2268 DVTDDATL
-2276 ELNTGGDFTNNI
+2276 ELNTGGD
-2288 SGNGQVVKS
+2288 
-2297 GDDTLTFSG
+2297 
-2306 SNTYTGGTTINDGT
+2306 
-2320 LVATSVEAL
+2320 
-2329 GSGDV
+2329 
-2334 TNDAVLALNTG
+2334 
-2345 GDFAN
+2345 
-2350 NIGGTGS
+2350 
-2357 VVKSGDETLTLSGS
+2357 
-2371 NTYTGSTLISSGTL
+2371 
-2385 VANDVNALGTGD
+2385 
-2397 VTDNATLMLN
+2397 
-2407 TGGDFIN
+2407 
-2414 NIGGTGRVEKS
+2414 
-2425 GDDTLTLSGSN
+2425 
-2436 SYTGGTLISSGTLVA
+2436 
-2451 TNVDA
+2451 
-2456 LGSGDVTDNATL
+2456 
-2468 ELNTG
+2468 
-2473 GTFDN
+2473 FDN

-2487 KSGDET
+2487 KSGDDT
-2493 LTLSGANSYTG
+2493 LTLSGSNTYTG

-2524 DVTDNAVL
+2524 DVTDNATL
-2532 ELNTGGDFDN
+2532 ELNTGGDFTN
-2542 AISGSGQVVKS
+2542 NIGGTGRVEKS
-2553 GDETLTLS
+2553 GDGTLTLS
-2561 GANSYTGGT
+2561 GSNTYTGGT
-2570 TISGGTLVASNVEAL
+2570 LISDGTLVASNVEAL

-2615 ITAIGAGSALR
+2615 TTAIGADSALR
-2626 ANTLTQEA
+2626 GNTLTQEA

-2642 IDSNSGAIVTADHA
+2642 TDSNSGAIVTADHA

-2711 VDGRVNADDDTRYDV
+2711 VDGRVNAADDTRYDV

-2753 HSFTL
+2753 HCFTL

-2805 EGALWLAET
+2805 EGVLWLAET

-2835 GHNSTVNGHVN
+2835 GHNATVNGHVN
-2846 NQGSLYFVDTFTVNG
+2846 NLGNLYFVDTFTVNG

-2940 EVGGQSDGDFR
+2940 EVGGQSDGDFT

-2979 DDVPDDGGEV
+2979 DDVPDDGGDV
-2989 TPPDDGGEVTP
+2989 IPPDDGG
-3000 PDDGGEVTPPDDGGE
+3000 D
-3015 VTPPD
+3015 
-3020 DGGEVT
+3020 
-3026 PPDDDGEVTPPDDG
+3026 VTPPDDG
-3040 GDITP
+3040 GDVTP
-3045 PDDGGD
+3045 PDDGGDVTPPDDGGDVSPPDDGGDVTPPDDGGDVTPPDDDGD

>member
-1 MNKTYNI
+1 
-8 IWNAARGMYIVTS
+8 
-21 ELARSGSRA
+21 
-30 IVSVSA
+30 
-36 SCAVTLLA
+36 
-44 MDAAPAVAEETRVS
+44 
-58 IPSQTTTYTLSGAT
+58 
-72 PFVVETGNTV
+72 
-82 ATDTATSAAIV
+82 
-93 GDNSNDWDL
+93 
-102 LIESGAVVGSSLTDS
+102 
-117 QAMNLDSSTG
+117 
-127 ATSVHNQG
+127 
-135 TITGSNEDGTIMLQ
+135 
-149 NGGSVINDARIE
+149 
-161 NNATYE
+161 
-167 HDPEDIPQEY
+167 
-177 AGVYMLNGGSYVS
+177 
-190 SESGVLE
+190 
-197 GVSGVIVQSGEAH
+197 
-210 ITNGGM
+210 
-216 INSDGSWRS
+216 
-225 YGVEFRDG
+225 
-233 TYGTI
+233 
-238 VNTGT
+238 
-243 IITTASDG
+243 
-251 SGKIEDAAI
+251 
-260 YVHTLNDMAVSGSV
+260 
-274 SVDNS
+274 
-279 GLMQSDFITVALY
+279 
-292 YGSHFEVVNRVGGVI
+292 
-307 TAGNSSLV
+307 
-315 GIKSTAMELKVGVD
+315 
-329 NLVTNDGTISAYGT
+329 
-343 ANTYG
+343 
-348 IHYGESTSGGVI
+348 
-360 TNTGSITTTGGG
+360 
-372 SGDASVYVHGNG
+372 
-384 DGTVVNNSG
+384 
-393 TMSSTVYGVYLDS
+393 
-406 ARSKGHTLNNQ
+406 
-417 AGGAI
+417 
-422 SANTAVAIN
+422 
-431 GNGNTISNQ
+431 
-440 GKMTGVSDGLV
+440 
-451 LSGNNNIVTT
+451 
-461 SGGEISGKNGI
+461 
-472 RVSKGSG
+472 
-479 NQITAKSGSK
+479 
-489 ITATSTGISIAG
+489 
-501 GNNQVTTES
+501 
-510 GSTIVAK
+510 
-517 DNGILI
+517 
-523 NSGANN
+523 
-529 VTNGGSITATGSSI
+529 
-543 SYGIQYNSGTSGTI
+543 
-557 TNTGTITTTGKGAGD
+557 
-572 ASVYAHG
+572 
-579 GAVTINNS
+579 
-587 GTMDS
+587 
-592 SVFGVYVTT
+592 
-601 GHTLNNLAGGSITAN
+601 
-616 TAVQLNGNNNTL
+616 
-628 ANAGAIL
+628 
-635 GDTNGVTINGSGNTL
+635 
-650 TSQGKITGGTN
+650 
-661 AILINSGSKN
+661 
-671 NTLTLNTGTEISGSI
+671 
-686 TDDNNSAS
+686 
-694 ANNNLILDGEG
+694 
-705 TLGSSISGLNSVTSS
+705 
-720 GDWTLS
+720 
-726 GATMNLSGTTNSALW
+726 
-741 VKSGTLILNGAM
+741 
-753 TAKGAT
+753 
-759 VDSGTTLQI
+759 
-768 GNGGTLGAF
+768 
-777 NGDIVDNGTLTFNRS
+777 
-792 DAAAY
+792 
-797 GSVISGSGNVIKQ
+797 
-810 GGGELTL
+810 
-817 SNNNSYSGGTTIAE
+817 
-831 GTLTATAG
+831 
-839 GALGSGNIDNR
+839 
-850 AYLKLDAA
+850 
-858 NASDPFIVA
+858 
-867 DLTTHSGATVE
+867 
-878 IGAGSTLQAN
+878 
-888 TLTQQDGSTLTA
+888 
-900 DLTAT
+900 
-905 SGPAIRAKNV
+905 
-915 NLDGTL
+915 
-921 NVASPASQEPIRSTD
+921 
-936 DLISL
+936 
-941 ALIESDNA
+941 
-949 ISGDFDG
+949 
-956 ITINGNAM
+956 
-964 NPDAFITVVG
+964 
-974 QKNVNDTHYD
+974 
-984 LVETLTWYA
+984 
-993 DRYNAAID
+993 
-1001 AHGTFNLA
+1001 
-1009 DADDSFTVNT
+1009 
-1019 VLENVDANSGWNGQS
+1019 
-1034 LTKTGAGTLILNA
+1034 
-1047 ENTYTGGTTISDG
+1047 GTTISGG
-1060 TLVATNVEALG
+1060 TLVASNVEALG
-1071 TGNVTDN
+1071 SGDITDN

-1109 SGSNTYTGGTIISGG
+1109 SGTNT
-1124 TLVATN
+1124 
-1130 VEALGT
+1130 
-1136 GDVTDNA
+1136 
-1143 TLELNT
+1143 
-1149 GGDFDNAI
+1149 
-1157 GGTGSVV
+1157 
-1164 KSGDK
+1164 
-1169 TLTLSGANS
+1169 

-1187 GTLVASNV
+1187 GTLI
-1195 EALGSGDVTD
+1195 
-1205 NATLE
+1205 ATH
-1210 LNTGGD
+1210 
-1216 FANNIGGT
+1216 
-1224 GSVVKSGDKTLTLSG
+1224 
-1239 TNSYTGG
+1239 
-1246 TTISGGTLVANNVEA
+1246 
-1261 LGTGDVTNNAT
+1261 
-1272 LELNTGGDFDNA
+1272 
-1284 ISGSGQVVK
+1284 
-1293 SGDET
+1293 
-1298 LTLSGANSYTG
+1298 
-1309 GTTISGGTLVATNVE
+1309 
-1324 ALGTGD
+1324 
-1330 ITDNAT
+1330 
-1336 LELNAG
+1336 
-1342 GDFTNNIGG
+1342 
-1351 TGSVEKSG
+1351 
-1359 DKTLTLSGTNTY
+1359 
-1371 RGGTLISGGTL
+1371 
-1382 VASNVEALGSGDVT
+1382 
-1396 DNATLEMNTGGD
+1396 
-1408 FANNIGGTGSVVKS
+1408 
-1422 GDKTLTLSGANSYT
+1422 
-1436 GGTTISG
+1436 
-1443 GTLVASNVEAL
+1443 
-1454 GTGNVTDNAT
+1454 
-1464 LELNTGGDFDN
+1464 
-1475 AISGSGQVVKS
+1475 
-1486 GDGALTLSGA
+1486 
-1496 NSYSGA
+1496 
-1502 TTISG
+1502 
-1507 GTLIAANVNAL
+1507 VNAL

-1530 LDASGQFTVTD
+1530 LDASGQFAVTD

-1568 STLTINLNSNTVD
+1568 STLTINLNSNTAD

-1705 DPASATGWDG
+1705 DPDSATGWDG

-1726 ILNAENTYTGGTT
+1726 ILNAENTYTVGTT

-1782 VKSGDDVL
+1782 VKSGDKML
-1790 TLSGANSYS
+1790 TLSGTNSYS
-1799 GGTLISDG
+1799 GGTLISGG
-1807 TLVASNVDALGSG
+1807 TLVATNVDALGSG
-1820 DVTNNATLEM
+1820 DVT
-1830 NTGGDFINNIG
+1830 
-1841 GTGRVEKSGDDT
+1841 DD
-1853 LTLSGSNTYTGG
+1853 
-1865 TLISDGTLVAS
+1865 
-1876 NVEALGTG
+1876 
-1884 DVTNNATLELNTG
+1884 ATLELNTG

-1910 VKSGDDV
+1910 VKSGDD
-1917 LTLSGANSYSG
+1917 T
-1928 GTLISGGT
+1928 
-1936 LVANNVEALGTGDV
+1936 
-1950 TDNATLEMNTGGD
+1950 
-1963 FINNIGG
+1963 
-1970 TGRVEKSGD
+1970 
-1979 DALTL
+1979 LTL

-1991 GGTTINDGTLIAT
+1991 GGTIISGGTLVA
-2004 SVDAL
+2004 SNVEAL
-2009 GSGDVTN
+2009 GTGDVTN
-2016 NAVLELNTGGDFIN
+2016 DAVLELNTGGDFDNAIS
-2030 NIGGTGRVEKSGD
+2030 GSGQVVKSGD

-2063 TLVATNVEALGTGDV
+2063 TLVASNVEALGSGDVTNDAVLELNTGGDFTNAISGSGQVVKSGDETLTLSGANSYTGGTLISGGTLIASNVEALGTGDV

-2091 FINNIGGT
+2091 F
-2099 GRVEKSGDDTLTL
+2099 
-2112 SGSNSYT
+2112 
-2119 GGTLISSGT
+2119 
-2128 LVATNVDAL
+2128 
-2137 GSGDVTDNATLE
+2137 
-2149 LNTGGDFTNNI
+2149 
-2160 SGSGQVVKSGD
+2160 
-2171 ETLTLSGSNTYTGG
+2171 
-2185 TTINDGTLVA
+2185 
-2195 TSVEALGSG
+2195 
-2204 DVTNDAVLALNTG
+2204 
-2217 GDFANNIGGTGSVVK
+2217 
-2232 SGDETL
+2232 
-2238 TLSGTN
+2238 
-2244 SYTGGTTIS
+2244 
-2253 GGTLVATNVEALGTG
+2253 
-2268 DVTNNATL
+2268 
-2276 ELNTGGDFTNNI
+2276 
-2288 SGNGQVVKS
+2288 
-2297 GDDTLTFSG
+2297 
-2306 SNTYTGGTTINDGT
+2306 
-2320 LVATSVEAL
+2320 
-2329 GSGDV
+2329 
-2334 TNDAVLALNTG
+2334 
-2345 GDFAN
+2345 
-2350 NIGGTGS
+2350 
-2357 VVKSGDETLTLSGS
+2357 
-2371 NTYTGSTLISSGTL
+2371 
-2385 VANDVNALGTGD
+2385 
-2397 VTDNATLMLN
+2397 
-2407 TGGDFIN
+2407 
-2414 NIGGTGRVEKS
+2414 
-2425 GDDTLTLSGSN
+2425 
-2436 SYTGGTLISSGTLVA
+2436 
-2451 TNVDA
+2451 
-2456 LGSGDVTDNATL
+2456 
-2468 ELNTG
+2468 
-2473 GTFDN
+2473 DN
-2478 AISGSGQVV
+2478 AISGSGQVE

-2532 ELNTGGDFDN
+2532 ELNTGGTFDNAISGSGQVVKSGDETLTLSGSNTYTGGTTINDGTLIATSVDALGSGDVTDNAVLELNTGGDFDN

-2561 GANSYTGGT
+2561 GTNSYTDGTLISGGTLVATNLEALGTGDVTNNATLELNTGGTFDNAISGSGQVVKSGDDALTLSGSNTYTGGT
-2570 TISGGTLVASNVEAL
+2570 TISGGTLIATSVDALGSGDVTDNAVLELNTGGTFDNAISGSGQVVKSGDKTLTLSGSNTYTGGTTISGGTLIASNVEAL
-2585 GSGDIDNYASLQL
+2585 GSGNIDNYASLQL

-2615 ITAIGAGSALR
+2615 TTAIGAGSTLR

-2642 IDSNSGAIVTADHA
+2642 TDSNSGAIVTADHA

-2711 VDGRVNADDDTRYDV
+2711 VDGRVNAADDTRYDV

-2769 NPDSATYWDG
+2769 NPDSATDWDG

-2835 GHNSTVNGHVN
+2835 GHNATVNGHVN
-2846 NQGSLYFVDTFTVNG
+2846 NLGSLYFVDTFTVNG

-2940 EVGGQSDGDFR
+2940 EVGGQSDGDFT

-2979 DDVPDDGGEV
+2979 DDVPDDGG
-2989 TPPDDGGEVTP
+2989 D
-3000 PDDGGEVTPPDDGGE
+3000 
-3015 VTPPD
+3015 
-3020 DGGEVT
+3020 
-3026 PPDDDGEVTPPDDG
+3026 VTPPDDG
-3040 GDITP
+3040 GDVTP
-3045 PDDGGD
+3045 PDDGGDVTPPDDGGDVTPPDDGGDVTPPDDDGD

-3101 GSIWMRFKAGKA
+3101 GSVWMRFKAGKA

-3283 WTTRLGVRVDGKL
+3283 WTTRLGMRVDGKL

>member
-72 PFVVETGNTV
+72 PFVVETDNTI
-82 ATDTATSAAIV
+82 ATDTAASAAIV

-149 NGGSVINDARIE
+149 NGGSVINDALIE
-161 NNATYE
+161 NSATYE

-251 SGKIEDAAI
+251 SNKIEDAAI

-292 YGSHFEVVNRVGGVI
+292 HGSHFEVVNRVGGVI

-372 SGDASVYVHGNG
+372 AGDASVYVHGNG

-417 AGGAI
+417 AGSAI

-431 GNGNTISNQ
+431 GNGNTITNQ
-440 GKMTGVSDGLV
+440 GKMTGVSDGL
-451 LSGNNNIVTT
+451 LISGNNNIVTT

-489 ITATSTGISIAG
+489 ITTTSTGISIAG
-501 GNNQVTTES
+501 GNNQITTES
-510 GSTIVAK
+510 GSAIVAK

-529 VTNGGSITATGSSI
+529 VTNGGSITATGSNM
-543 SYGIQYNSGTSGTI
+543 SYGIQYNSGASGTI

-616 TAVQLNGNNNTL
+616 TAVQFHGNNNKL
-628 ANAGAIL
+628 ANAGAIS

-797 GSVISGSGNVIKQ
+797 GSVISGSGNVVKQ
-810 GGGELTL
+810 GGGELAL

-858 NASDPFIVA
+858 SASDPFIVA

-900 DLTAT
+900 DLAET

-993 DRYNAAID
+993 DRDNAAID

-1060 TLVATNVEALG
+1060 TLVANNVEALG

-1143 TLELNT
+1143 VLELNT
-1149 GGDFDNAI
+1149 GGTFDNVI
-1157 GGTGSVV
+1157 SGSGQVV
-1164 KSGDK
+1164 KSGDDA
-1169 TLTLSGANS
+1169 LTLSGSNT

-1187 GTLVASNV
+1187 GTLVATNV

-1205 NATLE
+1205 DATLE

-1224 GSVVKSGDKTLTLSG
+1224 GSVVKSGDETLTLSG
-1239 TNSYTGG
+1239 TNTYR
-1246 TTISGGTLVANNVEA
+1246 
-1261 LGTGDVTNNAT
+1261 GD
-1272 LELNTGGDFDNA
+1272 
-1284 ISGSGQVVK
+1284 
-1293 SGDET
+1293 
-1298 LTLSGANSYTG
+1298 
-1309 GTTISGGTLVATNVE
+1309 TTISGGTLVATNVD

-1330 ITDNAT
+1330 
-1336 LELNAG
+1336 
-1342 GDFTNNIGG
+1342 
-1351 TGSVEKSG
+1351 
-1359 DKTLTLSGTNTY
+1359 
-1371 RGGTLISGGTL
+1371 
-1382 VASNVEALGSGDVT
+1382 
-1396 DNATLEMNTGGD
+1396 
-1408 FANNIGGTGSVVKS
+1408 
-1422 GDKTLTLSGANSYT
+1422 
-1436 GGTTISG
+1436 
-1443 GTLVASNVEAL
+1443 
-1454 GTGNVTDNAT
+1454 VTDNAT

-1486 GDGALTLSGA
+1486 GDKTLTLSGA

-1507 GTLIAANVNAL
+1507 GTLIATHVNAL

-1568 STLTINLNSNTVD
+1568 STLTINLNSNTAD

-1705 DPASATGWDG
+1705 DPDSATGWDG

-1745 VATNVDALG
+1745 VASNVEALG
-1754 SGDVTDDA
+1754 TGDVTNDA
-1762 TLELNTGGTFDN
+1762 VLELNTGGDFDN

-1782 VKSGDDVL
+1782 VKSGD
-1790 TLSGANSYS
+1790 
-1799 GGTLISDG
+1799 
-1807 TLVASNVDALGSG
+1807 
-1820 DVTNNATLEM
+1820 E
-1830 NTGGDFINNIG
+1830 
-1841 GTGRVEKSGDDT
+1841 T

-1876 NVEALGTG
+1876 NVEALG
-1884 DVTNNATLELNTG
+1884 
-1897 GTFDN
+1897 
-1902 AISGSGQV
+1902 
-1910 VKSGDDV
+1910 
-1917 LTLSGANSYSG
+1917 
-1928 GTLISGGT
+1928 
-1936 LVANNVEALGTGDV
+1936 
-1950 TDNATLEMNTGGD
+1950 
-1963 FINNIGG
+1963 
-1970 TGRVEKSGD
+1970 
-1979 DALTL
+1979 
-1984 SGSNTYT
+1984 
-1991 GGTTINDGTLIAT
+1991 
-2004 SVDAL
+2004 
-2009 GSGDVTN
+2009 SGDVTN
-2016 NAVLELNTGGDFIN
+2016 NAVLELNTGGD
-2030 NIGGTGRVEKSGD
+2030 
-2043 ETLTLSGSNTYTGG
+2043 
-2057 TLISGG
+2057 
-2063 TLVATNVEALGTGDV
+2063 
-2078 TDNAVLELNTGGD
+2078 
-2091 FINNIGGT
+2091 
-2099 GRVEKSGDDTLTL
+2099 
-2112 SGSNSYT
+2112 
-2119 GGTLISSGT
+2119 
-2128 LVATNVDAL
+2128 
-2137 GSGDVTDNATLE
+2137 
-2149 LNTGGDFTNNI
+2149 
-2160 SGSGQVVKSGD
+2160 
-2171 ETLTLSGSNTYTGG
+2171 
-2185 TTINDGTLVA
+2185 
-2195 TSVEALGSG
+2195 
-2204 DVTNDAVLALNTG
+2204 
-2217 GDFANNIGGTGSVVK
+2217 
-2232 SGDETL
+2232 
-2238 TLSGTN
+2238 
-2244 SYTGGTTIS
+2244 
-2253 GGTLVATNVEALGTG
+2253 
-2268 DVTNNATL
+2268 
-2276 ELNTGGDFTNNI
+2276 
-2288 SGNGQVVKS
+2288 
-2297 GDDTLTFSG
+2297 
-2306 SNTYTGGTTINDGT
+2306 
-2320 LVATSVEAL
+2320 
-2329 GSGDV
+2329 
-2334 TNDAVLALNTG
+2334 
-2345 GDFAN
+2345 
-2350 NIGGTGS
+2350 
-2357 VVKSGDETLTLSGS
+2357 
-2371 NTYTGSTLISSGTL
+2371 
-2385 VANDVNALGTGD
+2385 
-2397 VTDNATLMLN
+2397 
-2407 TGGDFIN
+2407 
-2414 NIGGTGRVEKS
+2414 
-2425 GDDTLTLSGSN
+2425 
-2436 SYTGGTLISSGTLVA
+2436 
-2451 TNVDA
+2451 
-2456 LGSGDVTDNATL
+2456 
-2468 ELNTG
+2468 
-2473 GTFDN
+2473 FDN

-2493 LTLSGANSYTG
+2493 LTLSGSNTYTG

-2585 GSGDIDNYASLQL
+2585 GSGDVTDNATLEMNTGGDFDNAISGSGQVVKSGDETLTLSGSNTYTGGTLISGGTLVASNVEALGTGDVTNDAVLELNTGGTFDNAISGSGHVVKSGDDALTLSGANTYTGGTLISGGTLVATSVDALGSGDVTNDAVLELNTGGDFDNAISGSGQVVKSGDETLTLSGANSYTGGTLISSGTLVASNVEALGTGDVTDNAVLELNTGGTFDNAISGSGQVVKSGDETLTLSGSNTYTGGTTINDGTLIATSVDALGSGDVTDNAVLELNTGGTFDNAISGSGQVVKSGDKTLTLSGANSYTGGTTINDGTLVATSVDALGTGDVTDDATLELNTGGDFDNAIGGSGNVVKSGADTLTLSGSNTYTGGTLISDGTLVASNVDALGTGDVTDNATLELNTGGDFDNAISGRGQVVKSGDKTLTLSGANTYTGGTTINGGTLVASNVEALGSGDIDNYASLQL

-2615 ITAIGAGSALR
+2615 TTAIGAGSALR

-2642 IDSNSGAIVTADHA
+2642 TDSNSGAIVTADRA

-2711 VDGRVNADDDTRYDV
+2711 VDGRVNAADDTRYDV

-2779 KSLIKRGAGTLI
+2779 KSLIKRGAGALI

-2825 VNIAANAAFG
+2825 INIAANAAFG
-2835 GHNSTVNGHVN
+2835 GHNATVNGHVN
-2846 NQGSLYFVDTFTVNG
+2846 NLGSLYFADTFTVNG

-2931 QTVNGIEVI
+2931 KTVNGIEVI

-3026 PPDDDGEVTPPDDG
+3026 PPDDGGEVTPPDDDGEVTPPDDGGDITPPDDG

-3113 ESQAVNGNVD
+3113 GSQAVNGNVD

-3162 TGNRGADGSQFSA
+3162 TGNRGGDGSQFSA

-3283 WTTRLGVRVDGKL
+3283 WRTRLGVRVDGKL

-3331 PNDRVEVKVGIQA
+3331 PNDRMEVKVGIQA

-3352 YAQAAGQKGKN
+3352 YVQAAGQKGKN

>member
-72 PFVVETGNTV
+72 PFVVETGNTI
-82 ATDTATSAAIV
+82 ATDTAASAAIV

-102 LIESGAVVGSSLTDS
+102 LIESGAVVGSSLIDS
-117 QAMNLDSSTG
+117 QAMNLDSLTG

-135 TITGSNEDGTIMLQ
+135 TITGSSADGTILLQ
-149 NGGSVINDARIE
+149 NGGSVINDGRIE
-161 NNATYE
+161 NSAIYVHNLDLGA
-167 HDPEDIPQEY
+167 PEIDAAI
-177 AGVYMLNGGSYVS
+177 YMLNGGSYVS
-190 SESGVLE
+190 SENGVLK
-197 GVSGVIVQSGEAH
+197 GVSGVIVQSGEVH
-210 ITNGGM
+210 ITNGGT

-225 YGVEFRDG
+225 YGVELRG
-233 TYGTI
+233 GAYGTI

-251 SGKIEDAAI
+251 SGEIEDAAI
-260 YVHTLNDMAVSGSV
+260 YAHTFDDIAAGDYV

-279 GLMQSDFITVALY
+279 GLLQSDFIAVALY
-292 YGSHFEVVNRVGGVI
+292 HGAHFEVINRAGGVI

-315 GIKSTAMELKVGVD
+315 GIQSAAMELKAGAN

-372 SGDASVYVHGNG
+372 AGDASVYVHGNG

-431 GNGNTISNQ
+431 GNGNTITNQ
-440 GKMTGVSDGLV
+440 GKMTGVSDGL
-451 LSGNNNIVTT
+451 LISGNNNIVTT

-489 ITATSTGISIAG
+489 ITATSTGISIAS

-510 GSTIVAK
+510 GSAIVAK

-543 SYGIQYNSGTSGTI
+543 SYGIQYNSGASGTI

-661 AILINSGSKN
+661 AIFINSGSKN

-686 TDDNNSAS
+686 TDGNNSAS

-741 VKSGTLILNGAM
+741 VKSGTLIVNGAM

-792 DAAAY
+792 DAAVY
-797 GSVISGSGNVIKQ
+797 GSVISGSGNVVKQ

-858 NASDPFIVA
+858 SASDPFIVA

-941 ALIESDNA
+941 ALIESDNV
-949 ISGDFDG
+949 ISGDFDD

-993 DRYNAAID
+993 DRDNAAID

-1060 TLVATNVEALG
+1060 TLVANHVEALG
-1071 TGNVTDN
+1071 TGNVTD
-1078 ATLELNTGGD
+1078 
-1088 FDNAISGSGQVV
+1088 
-1100 KSGDETLTL
+1100 
-1109 SGSNTYTGGTIISGG
+1109 
-1124 TLVATN
+1124 
-1130 VEALGT
+1130 
-1136 GDVTDNA
+1136 
-1143 TLELNT
+1143 
-1149 GGDFDNAI
+1149 
-1157 GGTGSVV
+1157 
-1164 KSGDK
+1164 
-1169 TLTLSGANS
+1169 
-1178 YTGGTTISG
+1178 
-1187 GTLVASNV
+1187 
-1195 EALGSGDVTD
+1195 
-1205 NATLE
+1205 
-1210 LNTGGD
+1210 
-1216 FANNIGGT
+1216 
-1224 GSVVKSGDKTLTLSG
+1224 
-1239 TNSYTGG
+1239 
-1246 TTISGGTLVANNVEA
+1246 
-1261 LGTGDVTNNAT
+1261 NAT

-1324 ALGTGD
+1324 ALGSGD
-1330 ITDNAT
+1330 VTDNAT
-1336 LELNAG
+1336 LELN
-1342 GDFTNNIGG
+1342 TGG
-1351 TGSVEKSG
+1351 TFDNVISGSGQVVKSG
-1359 DKTLTLSGTNTY
+1359 DEMLTLSGANSYT
-1371 RGGTLISGGTL
+1371 GGTTISGGTL
-1382 VASNVEALGSGDVT
+1382 VVSNVEALGSGDVT
-1396 DNATLEMNTGGD
+1396 DNATLELNTGGD
-1408 FANNIGGTGSVVKS
+1408 FDNNIGGTGSVVKS

-1443 GTLVASNVEAL
+1443 GTLVATNVEALGSGDVTDNAVLELNTGGTFDNVISGSGQVVKSGDEMLTLSGANSYTGGITISGGTLVATNVEALGSGDVTDNATLELNTGGTFDNVISGSGQVVKSGDDALTLSGNNSYTGGTLISGGTLVASNVDALGSGDVTDNATLEMNTGGDFDNAISGSGQVVKSGDETLTLSGANSYTGGTTISGGTLVANNVEAL
-1454 GTGNVTDNAT
+1454 GTGDVTNNAT

-1486 GDGALTLSGA
+1486 GDKTLTLSGA

-1507 GTLIAANVNAL
+1507 GTLIATHVNAL

-1705 DPASATGWDG
+1705 DPDSATGWDG

-1721 GAGTL
+1721 GTGTL

-1782 VKSGDDVL
+1782 VKSGDKML

-1807 TLVASNVDALGSG
+1807 TLVASNV
-1820 DVTNNATLEM
+1820 
-1830 NTGGDFINNIG
+1830 
-1841 GTGRVEKSGDDT
+1841 
-1853 LTLSGSNTYTGG
+1853 
-1865 TLISDGTLVAS
+1865 
-1876 NVEALGTG
+1876 EALGTG
-1884 DVTNNATLELNTG
+1884 DVTDNATLELNTG

-1910 VKSGDDV
+1910 VKSGDET
-1917 LTLSGANSYSG
+1917 LTLSGTNSYTD

-1936 LVANNVEALGTGDV
+1936 LVA
-1950 TDNATLEMNTGGD
+1950 
-1963 FINNIGG
+1963 
-1970 TGRVEKSGD
+1970 S
-1979 DALTL
+1979 
-1984 SGSNTYT
+1984 
-1991 GGTTINDGTLIAT
+1991 
-2004 SVDAL
+2004 
-2009 GSGDVTN
+2009 
-2016 NAVLELNTGGDFIN
+2016 
-2030 NIGGTGRVEKSGD
+2030 
-2043 ETLTLSGSNTYTGG
+2043 
-2057 TLISGG
+2057 
-2063 TLVATNVEALGTGDV
+2063 NVEALGTGDV

-2091 FINNIGGT
+2091 
-2099 GRVEKSGDDTLTL
+2099 
-2112 SGSNSYT
+2112 
-2119 GGTLISSGT
+2119 
-2128 LVATNVDAL
+2128 
-2137 GSGDVTDNATLE
+2137 
-2149 LNTGGDFTNNI
+2149 
-2160 SGSGQVVKSGD
+2160 
-2171 ETLTLSGSNTYTGG
+2171 
-2185 TTINDGTLVA
+2185 
-2195 TSVEALGSG
+2195 
-2204 DVTNDAVLALNTG
+2204 
-2217 GDFANNIGGTGSVVK
+2217 
-2232 SGDETL
+2232 
-2238 TLSGTN
+2238 
-2244 SYTGGTTIS
+2244 
-2253 GGTLVATNVEALGTG
+2253 
-2268 DVTNNATL
+2268 
-2276 ELNTGGDFTNNI
+2276 
-2288 SGNGQVVKS
+2288 
-2297 GDDTLTFSG
+2297 
-2306 SNTYTGGTTINDGT
+2306 
-2320 LVATSVEAL
+2320 
-2329 GSGDV
+2329 
-2334 TNDAVLALNTG
+2334 
-2345 GDFAN
+2345 
-2350 NIGGTGS
+2350 
-2357 VVKSGDETLTLSGS
+2357 
-2371 NTYTGSTLISSGTL
+2371 
-2385 VANDVNALGTGD
+2385 
-2397 VTDNATLMLN
+2397 
-2407 TGGDFIN
+2407 
-2414 NIGGTGRVEKS
+2414 
-2425 GDDTLTLSGSN
+2425 
-2436 SYTGGTLISSGTLVA
+2436 
-2451 TNVDA
+2451 
-2456 LGSGDVTDNATL
+2456 
-2468 ELNTG
+2468 
-2473 GTFDN
+2473 FDN

-2524 DVTDNAVL
+2524 DVTDNATLMLNTGGDFTNNIGGTGRVEKSGDDTLTLSGSNSYTGGTLISSGTLVATNVDALGTGDVTDDATLELNTGGDFDNAISGSGQVVKSGDDVLTLSGVNSYSGGTLISDGTLVASNVEALGTGDVTDNATLELNTGGTFDNAISGSGQVEKSGDGTLTLSGSNTYTGGTLISGGTLVASNVEALGTGDVTNDAVLELNTGGTFDNAISGSGQVVKSGDDALTLSGSNTYTGGTIISGGTLVATNVDALGNGDVTDNATL

-2561 GANSYTGGT
+2561 GSNTYTGGT
-2570 TISGGTLVASNVEAL
+2570 TINGGTLVASNVEAL

-2615 ITAIGAGSALR
+2615 TTAIGAGSALR

-2642 IDSNSGAIVTADHA
+2642 TNSNSGAIVTADRA

-2683 IDTDSAINSD
+2683 IDSDSAIDSD

-2805 EGALWLAET
+2805 EGTLWLAET

-2835 GHNSTVNGHVN
+2835 GHNATVNGHVN

-2940 EVGGQSDGDFR
+2940 EVGGQSDGDFT

-2979 DDVPDDGGEV
+2979 DDVPDDGGDVIPPDDGGDVTPPDDGGDVTPPDDGGDV

-3000 PDDGGEVTPPDDGGE
+3000 PE
-3015 VTPPD
+3015 

-3040 GDITP
+3040 GDVTP
-3045 PDDGGD
+3045 PDDDGD
-3051 ITPPDGGDVTPVAP
+3051 ITPPDGGDVTPVTP

-3331 PNDRVEVKVGIQA
+3331 PNDRAEVKVGIQA

>member
-72 PFVVETGNTV
+72 PFVVEAGNTI
-82 ATDTATSAAIV
+82 ATDTAASAAIV

-102 LIESGAVVGSSLTDS
+102 LIESGAVVGSSLIDS
-117 QAMNLDSSTG
+117 QAMNLDSLTG

-135 TITGSNEDGTIMLQ
+135 TITGSSADGTILLQ
-149 NGGSVINDARIE
+149 NGGSVINDGRIE
-161 NNATYE
+161 NSAIYVHNLDLGA
-167 HDPEDIPQEY
+167 PEIDAAI
-177 AGVYMLNGGSYVS
+177 YMLNGGSYVS
-190 SESGVLE
+190 SENGVLK
-197 GVSGVIVQSGEAH
+197 GVSGVIVQSGEVH
-210 ITNGGM
+210 ITNGGT

-225 YGVEFRDG
+225 YGVELRG
-233 TYGTI
+233 GAYGTI

-251 SGKIEDAAI
+251 SGEIEDAAI
-260 YVHTLNDMAVSGSV
+260 YAHTFDDIAAGDYV

-279 GLMQSDFITVALY
+279 GLLQSDFIAVALY
-292 YGSHFEVVNRVGGVI
+292 HGAHFEVINRAGGVI

-315 GIKSTAMELKVGVD
+315 GIQSAAMELKAGAN

-372 SGDASVYVHGNG
+372 AGDASVYVHGNG

-431 GNGNTISNQ
+431 GNGNTITNQ
-440 GKMTGVSDGLV
+440 GKMTGVSDGL
-451 LSGNNNIVTT
+451 LISGNNNIVTT

-489 ITATSTGISIAG
+489 ITTTSTGISIAG
-501 GNNQVTTES
+501 GNNQITTES
-510 GSTIVAK
+510 GSAIVAK

-543 SYGIQYNSGTSGTI
+543 SYGIHYYSGTSGTI

-616 TAVQLNGNNNTL
+616 TAVQFHGNNNTL

-635 GDTNGVTINGSGNTL
+635 GDTNGVTISGSGNTL
-650 TSQGKITGGTN
+650 TNQGKITGGTN

-768 GNGGTLGAF
+768 GNSGTLGTF

-797 GSVISGSGNVIKQ
+797 GSVISGSGNVVKQ

-858 NASDPFIVA
+858 SASDPFIVA

-1047 ENTYTGGTTISDG
+1047 ENTYTGGTTISEG
-1060 TLVATNVEALG
+1060 TLVANNVEALG

-1100 KSGDETLTL
+1100 KSGDKTLTL
-1109 SGSNTYTGGTIISGG
+1109 SGANSYTGGTTISGG

-1130 VEALGT
+1130 VEALGS

-1149 GGDFDNAI
+1149 GGTFDNVI
-1157 GGTGSVV
+1157 SGSGQVV
-1164 KSGDK
+1164 KSGDEM
-1169 TLTLSGANS
+1169 LTLSGANS

-1216 FANNIGGT
+1216 FDNAIS
-1224 GSVVKSGDKTLTLSG
+1224 GSGQVVKSGDDALTLSG
-1239 TNSYTGG
+1239 NNSYTGG
-1246 TTISGGTLVANNVEA
+1246 TLISDGTLVASNVEA
-1261 LGTGDVTNNAT
+1261 LGSGDVTNDAV

-1284 ISGSGQVVK
+1284 ISGSGQ
-1293 SGDET
+1293 
-1298 LTLSGANSYTG
+1298 
-1309 GTTISGGTLVATNVE
+1309 
-1324 ALGTGD
+1324 
-1330 ITDNAT
+1330 
-1336 LELNAG
+1336 
-1342 GDFTNNIGG
+1342 
-1351 TGSVEKSG
+1351 
-1359 DKTLTLSGTNTY
+1359 
-1371 RGGTLISGGTL
+1371 
-1382 VASNVEALGSGDVT
+1382 
-1396 DNATLEMNTGGD
+1396 
-1408 FANNIGGTGSVVKS
+1408 VVKS

-1454 GTGNVTDNAT
+1454 GSGDITDNAT

-1486 GDGALTLSGA
+1486 GDETLTLSGT
-1496 NSYSGA
+1496 NTYTGG

-1507 GTLIAANVNAL
+1507 GTLIATHVNAL

-1530 LDASGQFTVTD
+1530 LDASGQFAVTD

-1568 STLTINLNSNTVD
+1568 STLTINLNSNTAD

-1705 DPASATGWDG
+1705 DPDSATGWDG

-1726 ILNAENTYTGGTT
+1726 ILNAENTYTVGTT

-1782 VKSGDDVL
+1782 VKSGDKML
-1790 TLSGANSYS
+1790 TLSGTNSYS
-1799 GGTLISDG
+1799 GGTLISGG
-1807 TLVASNVDALGSG
+1807 TLVATNVDALGSG
-1820 DVTNNATLEM
+1820 DVT
-1830 NTGGDFINNIG
+1830 
-1841 GTGRVEKSGDDT
+1841 DD
-1853 LTLSGSNTYTGG
+1853 
-1865 TLISDGTLVAS
+1865 
-1876 NVEALGTG
+1876 
-1884 DVTNNATLELNTG
+1884 ATLELNTG

-1910 VKSGDDV
+1910 VKSGDD
-1917 LTLSGANSYSG
+1917 
-1928 GTLISGGT
+1928 
-1936 LVANNVEALGTGDV
+1936 
-1950 TDNATLEMNTGGD
+1950 
-1963 FINNIGG
+1963 
-1970 TGRVEKSGD
+1970 
-1979 DALTL
+1979 
-1984 SGSNTYT
+1984 
-1991 GGTTINDGTLIAT
+1991 
-2004 SVDAL
+2004 
-2009 GSGDVTN
+2009 
-2016 NAVLELNTGGDFIN
+2016 
-2030 NIGGTGRVEKSGD
+2030 
-2043 ETLTLSGSNTYTGG
+2043 TLTLSGSNTYTGG
-2057 TLISGG
+2057 TIISGG
-2063 TLVATNVEALGTGDV
+2063 TLVASNVEALGTGDV
-2078 TDNAVLELNTGGD
+2078 TNDAVLELNTGGD
-2091 FINNIGGT
+2091 FDNAISGSGQ
-2099 GRVEKSGDDTLTL
+2099 VVKSGD
-2112 SGSNSYT
+2112 
-2119 GGTLISSGT
+2119 
-2128 LVATNVDAL
+2128 
-2137 GSGDVTDNATLE
+2137 NA
-2149 LNTGGDFTNNI
+2149 I

-2185 TTINDGTLVA
+2185 TTI
-2195 TSVEALGSG
+2195 
-2204 DVTNDAVLALNTG
+2204 
-2217 GDFANNIGGTGSVVK
+2217 
-2232 SGDETL
+2232 
-2238 TLSGTN
+2238 
-2244 SYTGGTTIS
+2244 S
-2253 GGTLVATNVEALGTG
+2253 GGTL
-2268 DVTNNATL
+2268 
-2276 ELNTGGDFTNNI
+2276 I
-2288 SGNGQVVKS
+2288 
-2297 GDDTLTFSG
+2297 
-2306 SNTYTGGTTINDGT
+2306 
-2320 LVATSVEAL
+2320 ATS
-2329 GSGDV
+2329 
-2334 TNDAVLALNTG
+2334 
-2345 GDFAN
+2345 
-2350 NIGGTGS
+2350 
-2357 VVKSGDETLTLSGS
+2357 
-2371 NTYTGSTLISSGTL
+2371 
-2385 VANDVNALGTGD
+2385 
-2397 VTDNATLMLN
+2397 
-2407 TGGDFIN
+2407 
-2414 NIGGTGRVEKS
+2414 
-2425 GDDTLTLSGSN
+2425 
-2436 SYTGGTLISSGTLVA
+2436 
-2451 TNVDA
+2451 VDA
-2456 LGSGDVTDNATL
+2456 LGSGDVTDNAVL

-2487 KSGDET
+2487 KSGDKT
-2493 LTLSGANSYTG
+2493 LTLSGS
-2504 GTLIS
+2504 
-2509 SGTLV
+2509 
-2514 ANDVNALGTG
+2514 
-2524 DVTDNAVL
+2524 
-2532 ELNTGGDFDN
+2532 NT
-2542 AISGSGQVVKS
+2542 
-2553 GDETLTLS
+2553 
-2561 GANSYTGGT
+2561 YTGGT
-2570 TISGGTLVASNVEAL
+2570 TISGGTLIASNVEAL
-2585 GSGDIDNYASLQL
+2585 GSGNIDNYASLQL

-2615 ITAIGAGSALR
+2615 TTAIGAGSTLR

-2642 IDSNSGAIVTADHA
+2642 TDSNSGAIVTADHA

-2711 VDGRVNADDDTRYDV
+2711 VDGRVNAADDTRYDV

-2769 NPDSATYWDG
+2769 NPDSATDWDG

-2835 GHNSTVNGHVN
+2835 GHNATVNGHVN
-2846 NQGSLYFVDTFTVNG
+2846 NLGSLYFVDTFTVNG

-2940 EVGGQSDGDFR
+2940 EVGGQSDGDFT

-2979 DDVPDDGGEV
+2979 DDVPDDGG
-2989 TPPDDGGEVTP
+2989 D
-3000 PDDGGEVTPPDDGGE
+3000 
-3015 VTPPD
+3015 
-3020 DGGEVT
+3020 
-3026 PPDDDGEVTPPDDG
+3026 VTPPDDG
-3040 GDITP
+3040 GDVIPPDDGGDVTP
-3045 PDDGGD
+3045 PDDGGDVTPPDDGGDVTPPDDGGDVTPPDDGGDVTPPDDDGD

-3101 GSIWMRFKAGKA
+3101 GSVWMRFKAGKA

-3283 WTTRLGVRVDGKL
+3283 WTTRLGMRVDGKL

>member
-72 PFVVETGNTV
+72 PFVVETDNTI
-82 ATDTATSAAIV
+82 ATDTAASAAIV

-117 QAMNLDSSTG
+117 QAMNLDSLTG

-135 TITGSNEDGTIMLQ
+135 TITGSNEDGTILLQ
-149 NGGSVINDARIE
+149 NGGSVINDALIE
-161 NNATYE
+161 NSATYE

-251 SGKIEDAAI
+251 SNKIEDAAI

-292 YGSHFEVVNRVGGVI
+292 HGSHFEVVNRVGGVI

-372 SGDASVYVHGNG
+372 AGDASVYVHGNG

-417 AGGAI
+417 AGSAI

-431 GNGNTISNQ
+431 GNGNTITNQ
-440 GKMTGVSDGLV
+440 GKMTGVSDGL
-451 LSGNNNIVTT
+451 LISGNNNIVTT

-489 ITATSTGISIAG
+489 ITATSTGISIAS

-510 GSTIVAK
+510 GSAIVAK

-529 VTNGGSITATGSSI
+529 VTNGGSITATGSSN
-543 SYGIQYNSGTSGTI
+543 SYGIQYNSGASGTI
-557 TNTGTITTTGKGAGD
+557 TNTGTITTTGKGVGD
-572 ASVYAHG
+572 ASVYAYG

-635 GDTNGVTINGSGNTL
+635 GDTNGVTISGSGNTL
-650 TSQGKITGGTN
+650 TSQGKITGGIN

-797 GSVISGSGNVIKQ
+797 GSVISGSGNVVKQ

-858 NASDPFIVA
+858 SASDPFIVA

-900 DLTAT
+900 DLTET
-905 SGPAIRAKNV
+905 SGPVIRAKNV

-949 ISGDFDG
+949 ISGDFDD

-993 DRYNAAID
+993 DRDNAAID

-1060 TLVATNVEALG
+1060 TLVANNVEALG

-1100 KSGDETLTL
+1100 KSGDETLML
-1109 SGSNTYTGGTIISGG
+1109 SGANSYTGGTTISGG

-1130 VEALGT
+1130 VEALGS

-1149 GGDFDNAI
+1149 GGTFDNVI
-1157 GGTGSVV
+1157 SGSGQVV
-1164 KSGDK
+1164 KSGDEM
-1169 TLTLSGANS
+1169 LTLSGANS

-1187 GTLVASNV
+1187 GTLVVSNV

-1272 LELNTGGDFDNA
+1272 LELNTGGDFTNA

-1309 GTTISGGTLVATNVE
+1309 GTTISGGTLVATH
-1324 ALGTGD
+1324 
-1330 ITDNAT
+1330 
-1336 LELNAG
+1336 
-1342 GDFTNNIGG
+1342 
-1351 TGSVEKSG
+1351 
-1359 DKTLTLSGTNTY
+1359 
-1371 RGGTLISGGTL
+1371 
-1382 VASNVEALGSGDVT
+1382 
-1396 DNATLEMNTGGD
+1396 
-1408 FANNIGGTGSVVKS
+1408 
-1422 GDKTLTLSGANSYT
+1422 
-1436 GGTTISG
+1436 
-1443 GTLVASNVEAL
+1443 
-1454 GTGNVTDNAT
+1454 
-1464 LELNTGGDFDN
+1464 
-1475 AISGSGQVVKS
+1475 
-1486 GDGALTLSGA
+1486 
-1496 NSYSGA
+1496 
-1502 TTISG
+1502 
-1507 GTLIAANVNAL
+1507 VNAL

-1541 LTTESGGNTEIGA
+1541 LTTESGGTTEIGA

-1568 STLTINLNSNTVD
+1568 STLTINLDSNTVD

-1587 SQVSLAGTLDITGVG
+1587 SQVSLAGTLDITGIG

-1782 VKSGDDVL
+1782 VKSGDETL
-1790 TLSGANSYS
+1790 TLSGTNSYTGGTTIS
-1799 GGTLISDG
+1799 GGTL
-1807 TLVASNVDALGSG
+1807 VATNVEALGSG
-1820 DVTNNATLEM
+1820 DVTDDATLEL
-1830 NTGGDFINNIG
+1830 NTGGTFDNAISG
-1841 GTGRVEKSGDDT
+1841 SGQVVKSGDKM
-1853 LTLSGSNTYTGG
+1853 LTLSGANTYTGG

-1928 GTLISGGT
+1928 GTLIS
-1936 LVANNVEALGTGDV
+1936 D
-1950 TDNATLEMNTGGD
+1950 
-1963 FINNIGG
+1963 
-1970 TGRVEKSGD
+1970 
-1979 DALTL
+1979 
-1984 SGSNTYT
+1984 
-1991 GGTTINDGTLIAT
+1991 
-2004 SVDAL
+2004 
-2009 GSGDVTN
+2009 
-2016 NAVLELNTGGDFIN
+2016 
-2030 NIGGTGRVEKSGD
+2030 
-2043 ETLTLSGSNTYTGG
+2043 
-2057 TLISGG
+2057 
-2063 TLVATNVEALGTGDV
+2063 
-2078 TDNAVLELNTGGD
+2078 
-2091 FINNIGGT
+2091 
-2099 GRVEKSGDDTLTL
+2099 
-2112 SGSNSYT
+2112 
-2119 GGTLISSGT
+2119 
-2128 LVATNVDAL
+2128 
-2137 GSGDVTDNATLE
+2137 
-2149 LNTGGDFTNNI
+2149 
-2160 SGSGQVVKSGD
+2160 
-2171 ETLTLSGSNTYTGG
+2171 
-2185 TTINDGTLVA
+2185 
-2195 TSVEALGSG
+2195 
-2204 DVTNDAVLALNTG
+2204 
-2217 GDFANNIGGTGSVVK
+2217 
-2232 SGDETL
+2232 
-2238 TLSGTN
+2238 
-2244 SYTGGTTIS
+2244 
-2253 GGTLVATNVEALGTG
+2253 
-2268 DVTNNATL
+2268 
-2276 ELNTGGDFTNNI
+2276 
-2288 SGNGQVVKS
+2288 
-2297 GDDTLTFSG
+2297 
-2306 SNTYTGGTTINDGT
+2306 
-2320 LVATSVEAL
+2320 
-2329 GSGDV
+2329 
-2334 TNDAVLALNTG
+2334 
-2345 GDFAN
+2345 
-2350 NIGGTGS
+2350 
-2357 VVKSGDETLTLSGS
+2357 
-2371 NTYTGSTLISSGTL
+2371 
-2385 VANDVNALGTGD
+2385 
-2397 VTDNATLMLN
+2397 
-2407 TGGDFIN
+2407 
-2414 NIGGTGRVEKS
+2414 
-2425 GDDTLTLSGSN
+2425 
-2436 SYTGGTLISSGTLVA
+2436 
-2451 TNVDA
+2451 
-2456 LGSGDVTDNATL
+2456 
-2468 ELNTG
+2468 
-2473 GTFDN
+2473 
-2478 AISGSGQVV
+2478 
-2487 KSGDET
+2487 
-2493 LTLSGANSYTG
+2493 
-2504 GTLIS
+2504 
-2509 SGTLV
+2509 
-2514 ANDVNALGTG
+2514 
-2524 DVTDNAVL
+2524 
-2532 ELNTGGDFDN
+2532 
-2542 AISGSGQVVKS
+2542 
-2553 GDETLTLS
+2553 
-2561 GANSYTGGT
+2561 
-2570 TISGGTLVASNVEAL
+2570 GTLVASNVEAL

-2615 ITAIGAGSALR
+2615 TTAIGAGSALR

-2642 IDSNSGAIVTADHA
+2642 TDSNSGAIVTADRA

-2667 GNVAKSWTRD
+2667 GNVTKSWTRD

-2683 IDTDSAINSD
+2683 IDTDSAIDSD

-2769 NPDSATYWDG
+2769 NPDSATDWDG

-2814 ATIGSAGSAQA
+2814 ATIDSAGSAQA

-2835 GHNSTVNGHVN
+2835 GHNATVNGHVN

-2940 EVGGQSDGDFR
+2940 EVGGQSDGDFT

-2979 DDVPDDGGEV
+2979 DDVPDDGGDVTPPDDGGDVTPPDDGGDVTPPDDGGDV

-3000 PDDGGEVTPPDDGGE
+3000 PDDGGD
-3015 VTPPD
+3015 
-3020 DGGEVT
+3020 
-3026 PPDDDGEVTPPDDG
+3026 VTPPDDG

-3051 ITPPDGGDVTPVAP
+3051 ITPPNGGGDVTPVTP

-3070 IGVYLGNQWM
+3070 IGAYLGNQWM

-3101 GSIWMRFKAGKA
+3101 GSVWMRFKAGKA

-3162 TGNRGADGSQFSA
+3162 TGNRGSDGSQFSA

-3272 GTRISGQNDDS
+3272 GTRISGQSDDS

>member
-135 TITGSNEDGTIMLQ
+135 TITGSNEDGAIMLQ

-161 NNATYE
+161 NSATYE

-216 INSDGSWRS
+216 ISSDGSWRS

-251 SGKIEDAAI
+251 SNKIEDAAI

-279 GLMQSDFITVALY
+279 GLMQSDFIAVALY
-292 YGSHFEVVNRVGGVI
+292 HGAHFEVVNRVGGVI

-372 SGDASVYVHGNG
+372 AGDASVYVHGNG

-417 AGGAI
+417 AGSAI

-440 GKMTGVSDGLV
+440 GKMTGVSDGL
-451 LSGNNNIVTT
+451 LISGNNNIVTT

-489 ITATSTGISIAG
+489 ITTTSTGISIAG
-501 GNNQVTTES
+501 GNNQITTES
-510 GSTIVAK
+510 GSAIVAK

-529 VTNGGSITATGSSI
+529 VTNGGSITATGSNM
-543 SYGIQYNSGTSGTI
+543 SYGIQYNSGASGTI

-601 GHTLNNLAGGSITAN
+601 GHTLNNLAGGSISAN
-616 TAVQLNGNNNTL
+616 TAVQFHGNNNKL

-650 TSQGKITGGTN
+650 TSQGKITGGIN

-797 GSVISGSGNVIKQ
+797 GSVISGSGNVVKQ

-858 NASDPFIVA
+858 SASDPFIVA

-949 ISGDFDG
+949 ISGDFDD

-993 DRYNAAID
+993 DRDNAAID

-1047 ENTYTGGTTISDG
+1047 ENTYTGSTTISEG
-1060 TLVATNVEALG
+1060 TLIATNVEALG
-1071 TGNVTDN
+1071 TGNVTDNATLEMNTGGDFDNAISGSGQVVKSGDETLTLSGANSYTGGTTISGGTLVASNVEALGTGDITDNATLELNAGGDFANNIGGTGSVVKSGDKTLTLSGSNTYTGGTTISGGTLVASNVEALGSGDVTDNATLEMNTGGDFANNIGGTGSVVKSGDETLTLSGANSYTGGTTISGGTLVASNVEALGTGDVTDN

-1100 KSGDETLTL
+1100 KSGDKTLTL
-1109 SGSNTYTGGTIISGG
+1109 SGINSYTGGTTISGG
-1124 TLVATN
+1124 TLVASN
-1130 VEALGT
+1130 VDALGS

-1293 SGDET
+1293 SGD
-1298 LTLSGANSYTG
+1298 
-1309 GTTISGGTLVATNVE
+1309 
-1324 ALGTGD
+1324 
-1330 ITDNAT
+1330 
-1336 LELNAG
+1336 
-1342 GDFTNNIGG
+1342 
-1351 TGSVEKSG
+1351 
-1359 DKTLTLSGTNTY
+1359 KT
-1371 RGGTLISGGTL
+1371 
-1382 VASNVEALGSGDVT
+1382 
-1396 DNATLEMNTGGD
+1396 
-1408 FANNIGGTGSVVKS
+1408 
-1422 GDKTLTLSGANSYT
+1422 
-1436 GGTTISG
+1436 
-1443 GTLVASNVEAL
+1443 
-1454 GTGNVTDNAT
+1454 
-1464 LELNTGGDFDN
+1464 
-1475 AISGSGQVVKS
+1475 
-1486 GDGALTLSGA
+1486 LTLSGA

-1507 GTLIAANVNAL
+1507 GTLIATHVNAL

-1568 STLTINLNSNTVD
+1568 STLTINLDSNTAD

-1807 TLVASNVDALGSG
+1807 TLVASNV
-1820 DVTNNATLEM
+1820 
-1830 NTGGDFINNIG
+1830 
-1841 GTGRVEKSGDDT
+1841 
-1853 LTLSGSNTYTGG
+1853 
-1865 TLISDGTLVAS
+1865 
-1876 NVEALGTG
+1876 EALGTG
-1884 DVTNNATLELNTG
+1884 DVTDDAVLELNTG
-1897 GTFDN
+1897 GDFDN

-1928 GTLISGGT
+1928 GTLISDGT
-1936 LVANNVEALGTGDV
+1936 LVASNVEALGTGDV
-1950 TDNATLEMNTGGD
+1950 TDDAT
-1963 FINNIGG
+1963 
-1970 TGRVEKSGD
+1970 
-1979 DALTL
+1979 
-1984 SGSNTYT
+1984 
-1991 GGTTINDGTLIAT
+1991 
-2004 SVDAL
+2004 
-2009 GSGDVTN
+2009 
-2016 NAVLELNTGGDFIN
+2016 
-2030 NIGGTGRVEKSGD
+2030 
-2043 ETLTLSGSNTYTGG
+2043 
-2057 TLISGG
+2057 
-2063 TLVATNVEALGTGDV
+2063 
-2078 TDNAVLELNTGGD
+2078 LELNTGGD

-2099 GRVEKSGDDTLTL
+2099 GRVEKSGDD
-2112 SGSNSYT
+2112 
-2119 GGTLISSGT
+2119 
-2128 LVATNVDAL
+2128 
-2137 GSGDVTDNATLE
+2137 
-2149 LNTGGDFTNNI
+2149 
-2160 SGSGQVVKSGD
+2160 K
-2171 ETLTLSGSNTYTGG
+2171 LTLSGSNTYTGG
-2185 TTINDGTLVA
+2185 
-2195 TSVEALGSG
+2195 
-2204 DVTNDAVLALNTG
+2204 
-2217 GDFANNIGGTGSVVK
+2217 
-2232 SGDETL
+2232 
-2238 TLSGTN
+2238 
-2244 SYTGGTTIS
+2244 
-2253 GGTLVATNVEALGTG
+2253 
-2268 DVTNNATL
+2268 
-2276 ELNTGGDFTNNI
+2276 
-2288 SGNGQVVKS
+2288 
-2297 GDDTLTFSG
+2297 
-2306 SNTYTGGTTINDGT
+2306 
-2320 LVATSVEAL
+2320 
-2329 GSGDV
+2329 
-2334 TNDAVLALNTG
+2334 
-2345 GDFAN
+2345 
-2350 NIGGTGS
+2350 
-2357 VVKSGDETLTLSGS
+2357 
-2371 NTYTGSTLISSGTL
+2371 TLISSGTL

-2407 TGGDFIN
+2407 TGGDFTN

-2425 GDDTLTLSGSN
+2425 GDDALTLSGSNTYTGGTLISGGTLVANDVNALGTGDITDNATLALNAVGDFDNAISGSGKVEKSGDDALTLSGSNTYTGGTLISSGTLVASNVEALGTGDVTDNATLELNTSGTFDNAISGSGQVVKSGDKMLTLSGANSYSGGTLISDGTLVASNVESLGTGDVTNNATLELNTGGDFTNNISGSGQVVKSGDDALALSGAN

-2487 KSGDET
+2487 KSGDKT
-2493 LTLSGANSYTG
+2493 LTLSGSNTYTG

-2509 SGTLV
+2509 
-2514 ANDVNALGTG
+2514 D
-2524 DVTDNAVL
+2524 
-2532 ELNTGGDFDN
+2532 
-2542 AISGSGQVVKS
+2542 
-2553 GDETLTLS
+2553 
-2561 GANSYTGGT
+2561 
-2570 TISGGTLVASNVEAL
+2570 GTLVASNVEAL

-2615 ITAIGAGSALR
+2615 TTAIGAGSALR

-2769 NPDSATYWDG
+2769 NPDSATDWDG

-2835 GHNSTVNGHVN
+2835 GHNATVNGHVN
-2846 NQGSLYFVDTFTVNG
+2846 NLGNLYFVDTFTVNG

-3000 PDDGGEVTPPDDGGE
+3000 PDDGGDVTPPDDGGDVTPPDDGGE

-3026 PPDDDGEVTPPDDG
+3026 PPDDGGDVTPPDDG
-3040 GDITP
+3040 GDVTP

-3331 PNDRVEVKVGIQA
+3331 PNDRLEVKVGIQA

>member
-72 PFVVETGNTV
+72 PFVVETGNTI
-82 ATDTATSAAIV
+82 ATDTAASAAIV

-117 QAMNLDSSTG
+117 QAMNLDSLTG

-135 TITGSNEDGTIMLQ
+135 TITGSNEDGTILLQ
-149 NGGSVINDARIE
+149 NGGSVINDGRIE
-161 NNATYE
+161 NSAIYVHNLDLGA
-167 HDPEDIPQEY
+167 PEIDAAI
-177 AGVYMLNGGSYVS
+177 YMLNGGSYVS
-190 SESGVLE
+190 SENGVLK
-197 GVSGVIVQSGEAH
+197 GVSGVIVQSGEVH
-210 ITNGGM
+210 ITNGGT

-225 YGVEFRDG
+225 YGVELRG
-233 TYGTI
+233 GAYGTI

-251 SGKIEDAAI
+251 SGEIEDAAI
-260 YVHTLNDMAVSGSV
+260 YAHTFDDIAAGDYV

-279 GLMQSDFITVALY
+279 GLLQSDFIAVALY
-292 YGSHFEVVNRVGGVI
+292 HGAHFEVINRAGGVI

-315 GIKSTAMELKVGVD
+315 GIQSAAMELKAGVD

-372 SGDASVYVHGNG
+372 AGDASVYVHGNG

-431 GNGNTISNQ
+431 GNGNTITNQ
-440 GKMTGVSDGLV
+440 GKMTGVSDGL
-451 LSGNNNIVTT
+451 LISGNNNIVTT

-489 ITATSTGISIAG
+489 ITATSTGISIAS

-510 GSTIVAK
+510 GSAIVAK

-543 SYGIQYNSGTSGTI
+543 SYGIQYNSGASGTI

-635 GDTNGVTINGSGNTL
+635 GDTNGVTISGSGNTL
-650 TSQGKITGGTN
+650 TNQGKITGGTN
-661 AILINSGSKN
+661 AVLINSGSKN

-686 TDDNNSAS
+686 TDGNNSAS

-741 VKSGTLILNGAM
+741 VKSGTLIVNGAM

-777 NGDIVDNGTLTFNRS
+777 NGNIVDNGTLTFNRS

-797 GSVISGSGNVIKQ
+797 GSVISGSGNVVKQ

-850 AYLKLDAA
+850 AYLKLEAA
-858 NASDPFIVA
+858 NAGDPFIVA

-993 DRYNAAID
+993 DRDNAAID

-1109 SGSNTYTGGTIISGG
+1109 SG
-1124 TLVATN
+1124 
-1130 VEALGT
+1130 
-1136 GDVTDNA
+1136 
-1143 TLELNT
+1143 
-1149 GGDFDNAI
+1149 
-1157 GGTGSVV
+1157 
-1164 KSGDK
+1164 
-1169 TLTLSGANS
+1169 ANS

-1187 GTLVASNV
+1187 GTLVATNV

-1210 LNTGGD
+1210 LNTGGTFD
-1216 FANNIGGT
+1216 NVIS
-1224 GSVVKSGDKTLTLSG
+1224 GSGQVVKSGDDALTLSGNNSYTGGTLISGGTLVASNVDALGSGDVTDNATLEMNTGGDFDNAISGSGQVVKSGDETLTLSG
-1239 TNSYTGG
+1239 ANSYTGG

-1293 SGDET
+1293 SGD
-1298 LTLSGANSYTG
+1298 
-1309 GTTISGGTLVATNVE
+1309 
-1324 ALGTGD
+1324 
-1330 ITDNAT
+1330 
-1336 LELNAG
+1336 
-1342 GDFTNNIGG
+1342 
-1351 TGSVEKSG
+1351 
-1359 DKTLTLSGTNTY
+1359 
-1371 RGGTLISGGTL
+1371 
-1382 VASNVEALGSGDVT
+1382 
-1396 DNATLEMNTGGD
+1396 
-1408 FANNIGGTGSVVKS
+1408 
-1422 GDKTLTLSGANSYT
+1422 KTLTLSGANSYT

-1443 GTLVASNVEAL
+1443 GTLI
-1454 GTGNVTDNAT
+1454 AT
-1464 LELNTGGDFDN
+1464 
-1475 AISGSGQVVKS
+1475 
-1486 GDGALTLSGA
+1486 
-1496 NSYSGA
+1496 
-1502 TTISG
+1502 
-1507 GTLIAANVNAL
+1507 NVNAL

-1705 DPASATGWDG
+1705 DPDSATGWDG

-1799 GGTLISDG
+1799 GGSL
-1807 TLVASNVDALGSG
+1807 
-1820 DVTNNATLEM
+1820 
-1830 NTGGDFINNIG
+1830 
-1841 GTGRVEKSGDDT
+1841 
-1853 LTLSGSNTYTGG
+1853 
-1865 TLISDGTLVAS
+1865 
-1876 NVEALGTG
+1876 
-1884 DVTNNATLELNTG
+1884 
-1897 GTFDN
+1897 
-1902 AISGSGQV
+1902 
-1910 VKSGDDV
+1910 
-1917 LTLSGANSYSG
+1917 
-1928 GTLISGGT
+1928 
-1936 LVANNVEALGTGDV
+1936 
-1950 TDNATLEMNTGGD
+1950 
-1963 FINNIGG
+1963 
-1970 TGRVEKSGD
+1970 
-1979 DALTL
+1979 
-1984 SGSNTYT
+1984 
-1991 GGTTINDGTLIAT
+1991 
-2004 SVDAL
+2004 
-2009 GSGDVTN
+2009 
-2016 NAVLELNTGGDFIN
+2016 
-2030 NIGGTGRVEKSGD
+2030 
-2043 ETLTLSGSNTYTGG
+2043 
-2057 TLISGG
+2057 
-2063 TLVATNVEALGTGDV
+2063 
-2078 TDNAVLELNTGGD
+2078 
-2091 FINNIGGT
+2091 
-2099 GRVEKSGDDTLTL
+2099 
-2112 SGSNSYT
+2112 
-2119 GGTLISSGT
+2119 
-2128 LVATNVDAL
+2128 
-2137 GSGDVTDNATLE
+2137 
-2149 LNTGGDFTNNI
+2149 
-2160 SGSGQVVKSGD
+2160 
-2171 ETLTLSGSNTYTGG
+2171 
-2185 TTINDGTLVA
+2185 
-2195 TSVEALGSG
+2195 
-2204 DVTNDAVLALNTG
+2204 
-2217 GDFANNIGGTGSVVK
+2217 
-2232 SGDETL
+2232 
-2238 TLSGTN
+2238 
-2244 SYTGGTTIS
+2244 IS

-2268 DVTNNATL
+2268 DVTNNA
-2276 ELNTGGDFTNNI
+2276 
-2288 SGNGQVVKS
+2288 V
-2297 GDDTLTFSG
+2297 
-2306 SNTYTGGTTINDGT
+2306 
-2320 LVATSVEAL
+2320 
-2329 GSGDV
+2329 
-2334 TNDAVLALNTG
+2334 
-2345 GDFAN
+2345 
-2350 NIGGTGS
+2350 
-2357 VVKSGDETLTLSGS
+2357 
-2371 NTYTGSTLISSGTL
+2371 
-2385 VANDVNALGTGD
+2385 
-2397 VTDNATLMLN
+2397 
-2407 TGGDFIN
+2407 
-2414 NIGGTGRVEKS
+2414 
-2425 GDDTLTLSGSN
+2425 
-2436 SYTGGTLISSGTLVA
+2436 
-2451 TNVDA
+2451 
-2456 LGSGDVTDNATL
+2456 L

-2509 SGTLV
+2509 GGTLV
-2514 ANDVNALGTG
+2514 ASNVEALGTG
-2524 DVTDNAVL
+2524 DVTDNATL

-2561 GANSYTGGT
+2561 GSNTYTGGT
-2570 TISGGTLVASNVEAL
+2570 LISGGTLVASNVEAL
-2585 GSGDIDNYASLQL
+2585 GTGDVTNDAVLELNTGGDFDNAISGSGKVEKSGDGTLTLSGSNTYRGGTTISGGTLLASNVEALGTGDVTNNATLELNTGGDFDNAISGSGQVVKSGGDTLTLSGNNSYTGGTLISDGTLVASNVEALGSGNIDNYASLQL

-2615 ITAIGAGSALR
+2615 TTAIGAGSALR

-2642 IDSNSGAIVTADHA
+2642 TDSNSDAIVTADHA

-2683 IDTDSAINSD
+2683 IDSDSAINSD

-2769 NPDSATYWDG
+2769 NPDSATGWDG

-2805 EGALWLAET
+2805 EGTLWLAET

-2835 GHNSTVNGHVN
+2835 GHNATVNGHVN

-2940 EVGGQSDGDFR
+2940 EVGGQSDGDFT

-2979 DDVPDDGGEV
+2979 DDVPDDGGDVIPPDDGGDV
-2989 TPPDDGGEVTP
+2989 TPPDDGG
-3000 PDDGGEVTPPDDGGE
+3000 DVTPPDDGGE

-3026 PPDDDGEVTPPDDG
+3026 PPDDDGDVTPPDDG
-3040 GDITP
+3040 GDVTP
-3045 PDDGGD
+3045 PDDDGD
-3051 ITPPDGGDVTPVAP
+3051 ITPPDGGDVTPVTP

>member
-117 QAMNLDSSTG
+117 QAMNLDSLTG

-135 TITGSNEDGTIMLQ
+135 TITGSNEDGTILLQ

-161 NNATYE
+161 NSATYE

-251 SGKIEDAAI
+251 SNKIEDAAI

-292 YGSHFEVVNRVGGVI
+292 HGSHFEVVNRVGGVI

-372 SGDASVYVHGNG
+372 AGDASVYVHGNG

-431 GNGNTISNQ
+431 GNGNTITNQ
-440 GKMTGVSDGLV
+440 GKITGVSDGLFI
-451 LSGNNNIVTT
+451 SGNNNIVTT

-479 NQITAKSGSK
+479 NQIT
-489 ITATSTGISIAG
+489 
-501 GNNQVTTES
+501 TES
-510 GSTIVAK
+510 GSAIVAK

-635 GDTNGVTINGSGNTL
+635 GDTNGVTISGSGNTL
-650 TSQGKITGGTN
+650 TNQGKITGGTN
-661 AILINSGSKN
+661 AVLINSGSKN

-686 TDDNNSAS
+686 TDGNNSAS

-741 VKSGTLILNGAM
+741 VKSGTLIVNGAM

-777 NGDIVDNGTLTFNRS
+777 NGNIVDNGTLTFNRS

-797 GSVISGSGNVIKQ
+797 GSVISGSGNVVKQ

-850 AYLKLDAA
+850 AYLKLEAA
-858 NASDPFIVA
+858 NAGDPFIVA

-949 ISGDFDG
+949 ISGDFDD

-993 DRYNAAID
+993 DRDNAAID

-1060 TLVATNVEALG
+1060 TLVANNVEALG
-1071 TGNVTDN
+1071 TGNVTD
-1078 ATLELNTGGD
+1078 
-1088 FDNAISGSGQVV
+1088 
-1100 KSGDETLTL
+1100 
-1109 SGSNTYTGGTIISGG
+1109 
-1124 TLVATN
+1124 
-1130 VEALGT
+1130 
-1136 GDVTDNA
+1136 
-1143 TLELNT
+1143 
-1149 GGDFDNAI
+1149 
-1157 GGTGSVV
+1157 
-1164 KSGDK
+1164 
-1169 TLTLSGANS
+1169 
-1178 YTGGTTISG
+1178 
-1187 GTLVASNV
+1187 
-1195 EALGSGDVTD
+1195 
-1205 NATLE
+1205 
-1210 LNTGGD
+1210 
-1216 FANNIGGT
+1216 
-1224 GSVVKSGDKTLTLSG
+1224 
-1239 TNSYTGG
+1239 
-1246 TTISGGTLVANNVEA
+1246 
-1261 LGTGDVTNNAT
+1261 NAT

-1324 ALGTGD
+1324 ALG
-1330 ITDNAT
+1330 
-1336 LELNAG
+1336 
-1342 GDFTNNIGG
+1342 
-1351 TGSVEKSG
+1351 
-1359 DKTLTLSGTNTY
+1359 
-1371 RGGTLISGGTL
+1371 
-1382 VASNVEALGSGDVT
+1382 SGDVT
-1396 DNATLEMNTGGD
+1396 DNATLELNTGGEFD
-1408 FANNIGGTGSVVKS
+1408 NNIGGTGSVVKS

-1454 GTGNVTDNAT
+1454 GSGDVTNDAV

-1475 AISGSGQVVKS
+1475 NIGGTGSVVKSGDKTLTLSGANSYTGGTTISGGTLVATNVEALGSGDVTDNAVLELNTGGTFDNVISGSGQVVKS
-1486 GDGALTLSGA
+1486 GDETLTLSGA

-1568 STLTINLNSNTVD
+1568 STLTINLNSNTTA

-1705 DPASATGWDG
+1705 DPDSATGWDG

-1774 AISGSGQV
+1774 VISGSGQV
-1782 VKSGDDVL
+1782 VKSGDETL
-1790 TLSGANSYS
+1790 TLSGANSYTGGTTIS
-1799 GGTLISDG
+1799 GGTL
-1807 TLVASNVDALGSG
+1807 VANNVEALGTG
-1820 DVTNNATLEM
+1820 DVTNDAVLAL
-1830 NTGGDFINNIG
+1830 NTGGDFANNIG
-1841 GTGRVEKSGDDT
+1841 GTGSVVKSGDET
-1853 LTLSGSNTYTGG
+1853 LTLSGANSYTGG
-1865 TLISDGTLVAS
+1865 TTISGGTLVAT

-1928 GTLISGGT
+1928 GTLISDGT
-1936 LVANNVEALGTGDV
+1936 LVASNVEALGTGDV
-1950 TDNATLEMNTGGD
+1950 TDDAT
-1963 FINNIGG
+1963 
-1970 TGRVEKSGD
+1970 
-1979 DALTL
+1979 
-1984 SGSNTYT
+1984 
-1991 GGTTINDGTLIAT
+1991 
-2004 SVDAL
+2004 
-2009 GSGDVTN
+2009 
-2016 NAVLELNTGGDFIN
+2016 LELNTGGTFDN
-2030 NIGGTGRVEKSGD
+2030 AIGGSGNVVKSGAD
-2043 ETLTLSGSNTYTGG
+2043 TLTLSGSNSYTGG
-2057 TLISGG
+2057 TTISGG
-2063 TLVATNVEALGTGDV
+2063 TLVASNVEALGTGDV
-2078 TDNAVLELNTGGD
+2078 TNNATLELNTGGD

-2112 SGSNSYT
+2112 SGSNTYT
-2119 GGTLISSGT
+2119 GGTLINGGT
-2128 LVATNVDAL
+2128 LVASNVEAL
-2137 GSGDVTDNATLE
+2137 GTGDVTDNATLA
-2149 LNTGGDFTNNI
+2149 LNTGGTFDNAI
-2160 SGSGQVVKSGD
+2160 SGSGQ
-2171 ETLTLSGSNTYTGG
+2171 
-2185 TTINDGTLVA
+2185 
-2195 TSVEALGSG
+2195 
-2204 DVTNDAVLALNTG
+2204 
-2217 GDFANNIGGTGSVVK
+2217 VVK

-2268 DVTNNATL
+2268 
-2276 ELNTGGDFTNNI
+2276 
-2288 SGNGQVVKS
+2288 
-2297 GDDTLTFSG
+2297 
-2306 SNTYTGGTTINDGT
+2306 
-2320 LVATSVEAL
+2320 
-2329 GSGDV
+2329 
-2334 TNDAVLALNTG
+2334 
-2345 GDFAN
+2345 
-2350 NIGGTGS
+2350 
-2357 VVKSGDETLTLSGS
+2357 
-2371 NTYTGSTLISSGTL
+2371 
-2385 VANDVNALGTGD
+2385 
-2397 VTDNATLMLN
+2397 
-2407 TGGDFIN
+2407 
-2414 NIGGTGRVEKS
+2414 R
-2425 GDDTLTLSGSN
+2425 
-2436 SYTGGTLISSGTLVA
+2436 
-2451 TNVDA
+2451 
-2456 LGSGDVTDNATL
+2456 VTDNATL
-2468 ELNTG
+2468 ELNTS

-2478 AISGSGQVV
+2478 VISGRGQVV
-2487 KSGDET
+2487 KSGD
-2493 LTLSGANSYTG
+2493 
-2504 GTLIS
+2504 
-2509 SGTLV
+2509 
-2514 ANDVNALGTG
+2514 
-2524 DVTDNAVL
+2524 
-2532 ELNTGGDFDN
+2532 
-2542 AISGSGQVVKS
+2542 K
-2553 GDETLTLS
+2553 TLTLS

-2642 IDSNSGAIVTADHA
+2642 TDSNSGAIVTADRA

-2769 NPDSATYWDG
+2769 NPDSATDWDG

-2835 GHNSTVNGHVN
+2835 GHNATVNGHVN
-2846 NQGSLYFVDTFTVNG
+2846 NLGNLYFVDTFTVNG

-2979 DDVPDDGGEV
+2979 DDVPDDGGDVTPPDDGGEV

>member
-8 IWNAARGMYIVTS
+8 IWNAARGIYIVTS

-149 NGGSVINDARIE
+149 NGGSVINDALIE

-251 SGKIEDAAI
+251 SNKIEDAAI

-292 YGSHFEVVNRVGGVI
+292 HGSHFEVVNRVGGVI

-372 SGDASVYVHGNG
+372 AGDASVYVHGNG

-417 AGGAI
+417 AGSAI

-431 GNGNTISNQ
+431 GNGNTITNQ
-440 GKMTGVSDGLV
+440 GKMTGVSDGL
-451 LSGNNNIVTT
+451 LISGNNNIVTT

-489 ITATSTGISIAG
+489 ITTTSTGISI
-501 GNNQVTTES
+501 
-510 GSTIVAK
+510 
-517 DNGILI
+517 
-523 NSGANN
+523 
-529 VTNGGSITATGSSI
+529 
-543 SYGIQYNSGTSGTI
+543 SYGIHYYSGTSGTI

-797 GSVISGSGNVIKQ
+797 GSVISGSGNVVKQ

-858 NASDPFIVA
+858 SASDPFIVA

-900 DLTAT
+900 DLTET
-905 SGPAIRAKNV
+905 SGPVIRAKNV

-949 ISGDFDG
+949 ISGDFDD

-993 DRYNAAID
+993 DRDNAAID

-1019 VLENVDANSGWNGQS
+1019 VLEDVDANSGWNGQS

-1047 ENTYTGGTTISDG
+1047 ENTYTGSTTISEG
-1060 TLVATNVEALG
+1060 TLIATNVEALG

-1078 ATLELNTGGD
+1078 ATLEMNTGGD

-1109 SGSNTYTGGTIISGG
+1109 SGANSYTGGTTISGG
-1124 TLVATN
+1124 TLVASN

-1136 GDVTDNA
+1136 GDITDNA
-1143 TLELNT
+1143 TLELNA
-1149 GGDFDNAI
+1149 GGDFANNI

-1169 TLTLSGANS
+1169 TLTLSGSNT

-1210 LNTGGD
+1210 LSTGGD

-1272 LELNTGGDFDNA
+1272 LELNTGGDFTNA
-1284 ISGSGQVVK
+1284 ISGSGQ
-1293 SGDET
+1293 
-1298 LTLSGANSYTG
+1298 
-1309 GTTISGGTLVATNVE
+1309 
-1324 ALGTGD
+1324 
-1330 ITDNAT
+1330 
-1336 LELNAG
+1336 
-1342 GDFTNNIGG
+1342 
-1351 TGSVEKSG
+1351 
-1359 DKTLTLSGTNTY
+1359 
-1371 RGGTLISGGTL
+1371 
-1382 VASNVEALGSGDVT
+1382 
-1396 DNATLEMNTGGD
+1396 
-1408 FANNIGGTGSVVKS
+1408 VVKS

-1443 GTLVASNVEAL
+1443 GTLVANDVNALGTGDVTDNATLALNAVGDFNNAIGGSGKVEKSGDDTLTLSGSNTYTGGTLINGGTLVASNVEAL
-1454 GTGNVTDNAT
+1454 GTGDVTDDAT

-1486 GDGALTLSGA
+1486 GD
-1496 NSYSGA
+1496 
-1502 TTISG
+1502 
-1507 GTLIAANVNAL
+1507 
-1518 GTGAIDNRASLL
+1518 
-1530 LDASGQFTVTD
+1530 
-1541 LTTESGGNTEIGA
+1541 
-1554 GSTLQATT
+1554 
-1562 LTQKSD
+1562 
-1568 STLTINLNSNTVD
+1568 
-1581 PVIHAA
+1581 
-1587 SQVSLAGTLDITGVG
+1587 
-1602 DVLDSDPASTD
+1602 
-1613 DLDTFTLIA
+1613 
-1622 SDKTIAGDFEKLT
+1622 
-1635 VAGMD
+1635 
-1640 ADLAD
+1640 
-1645 FITVDGRIDDT
+1645 
-1656 GKQYELTTAL
+1656 
-1666 TWYADRDDAVTDAHG
+1666 
-1681 TFNLTN
+1681 
-1687 ADGSF
+1687 
-1692 AVNTVLE
+1692 
-1699 NVDATL
+1699 
-1705 DPASATGWDG
+1705 
-1715 TSLIKQ
+1715 
-1721 GAGTL
+1721 
-1726 ILNAENTYTGGTT
+1726 
-1739 ISGGTL
+1739 
-1745 VATNVDALG
+1745 
-1754 SGDVTDDA
+1754 
-1762 TLELNTGGTFDN
+1762 
-1774 AISGSGQV
+1774 
-1782 VKSGDDVL
+1782 
-1790 TLSGANSYS
+1790 
-1799 GGTLISDG
+1799 
-1807 TLVASNVDALGSG
+1807 
-1820 DVTNNATLEM
+1820 
-1830 NTGGDFINNIG
+1830 
-1841 GTGRVEKSGDDT
+1841 
-1853 LTLSGSNTYTGG
+1853 
-1865 TLISDGTLVAS
+1865 
-1876 NVEALGTG
+1876 
-1884 DVTNNATLELNTG
+1884 
-1897 GTFDN
+1897 
-1902 AISGSGQV
+1902 
-1910 VKSGDDV
+1910 
-1917 LTLSGANSYSG
+1917 
-1928 GTLISGGT
+1928 
-1936 LVANNVEALGTGDV
+1936 
-1950 TDNATLEMNTGGD
+1950 
-1963 FINNIGG
+1963 
-1970 TGRVEKSGD
+1970 
-1979 DALTL
+1979 
-1984 SGSNTYT
+1984 
-1991 GGTTINDGTLIAT
+1991 
-2004 SVDAL
+2004 
-2009 GSGDVTN
+2009 
-2016 NAVLELNTGGDFIN
+2016 
-2030 NIGGTGRVEKSGD
+2030 
-2043 ETLTLSGSNTYTGG
+2043 ETLTLSGSNT
-2057 TLISGG
+2057 
-2063 TLVATNVEALGTGDV
+2063 
-2078 TDNAVLELNTGGD
+2078 
-2091 FINNIGGT
+2091 
-2099 GRVEKSGDDTLTL
+2099 
-2112 SGSNSYT
+2112 
-2119 GGTLISSGT
+2119 
-2128 LVATNVDAL
+2128 
-2137 GSGDVTDNATLE
+2137 
-2149 LNTGGDFTNNI
+2149 
-2160 SGSGQVVKSGD
+2160 
-2171 ETLTLSGSNTYTGG
+2171 
-2185 TTINDGTLVA
+2185 
-2195 TSVEALGSG
+2195 
-2204 DVTNDAVLALNTG
+2204 
-2217 GDFANNIGGTGSVVK
+2217 
-2232 SGDETL
+2232 
-2238 TLSGTN
+2238 
-2244 SYTGGTTIS
+2244 
-2253 GGTLVATNVEALGTG
+2253 
-2268 DVTNNATL
+2268 
-2276 ELNTGGDFTNNI
+2276 
-2288 SGNGQVVKS
+2288 
-2297 GDDTLTFSG
+2297 
-2306 SNTYTGGTTINDGT
+2306 
-2320 LVATSVEAL
+2320 
-2329 GSGDV
+2329 
-2334 TNDAVLALNTG
+2334 
-2345 GDFAN
+2345 
-2350 NIGGTGS
+2350 
-2357 VVKSGDETLTLSGS
+2357 
-2371 NTYTGSTLISSGTL
+2371 
-2385 VANDVNALGTGD
+2385 
-2397 VTDNATLMLN
+2397 
-2407 TGGDFIN
+2407 
-2414 NIGGTGRVEKS
+2414 
-2425 GDDTLTLSGSN
+2425 
-2436 SYTGGTLISSGTLVA
+2436 
-2451 TNVDA
+2451 
-2456 LGSGDVTDNATL
+2456 
-2468 ELNTG
+2468 
-2473 GTFDN
+2473 
-2478 AISGSGQVV
+2478 
-2487 KSGDET
+2487 
-2493 LTLSGANSYTG
+2493 YTG

-2532 ELNTGGDFDN
+2532 ELNTGGDFINSIGGTGRVEKSGDETLTLSGSNTYTGGTTINDGTLVATSVDALGSGDVTDN
-2542 AISGSGQVVKS
+2542 ATLELNTGGDFANNIGGTGSVVKSGDKTLTLSGTNSYTGGTTINDGTLVATSVDALGSGDVTDNATLELNTSGTFDNVISGSGQVVKS
-2553 GDETLTLS
+2553 GDDALTLS

-2615 ITAIGAGSALR
+2615 TTAIGAGSALR

-2642 IDSNSGAIVTADHA
+2642 TDSNSGAIVTADRA

-2667 GNVAKSWTRD
+2667 GNVTKSWTRD
-2677 AYAYTL
+2677 AYSYTL
-2683 IDTDSAINSD
+2683 IDTDSAIDSD

-2699 AGMDAKQVDFLT
+2699 AGIDAKQVDFLT

-2734 DSDNAATDAH
+2734 DSDNAATNAH

-2779 KSLIKRGAGTLI
+2779 KSLIKRGAGTLT

-2835 GHNSTVNGHVN
+2835 GHNATVNGHVN
-2846 NQGSLYFVDTFTVNG
+2846 NLGNLYFVDTFTVNG

-2931 QTVNGIEVI
+2931 KTVNGIEVI
-2940 EVGGQSDGDFR
+2940 EVGGQSDGDFT

-2989 TPPDDGGEVTP
+2989 TPPDDGGDITP

>member
-72 PFVVETGNTV
+72 PFVVEAGNTI
-82 ATDTATSAAIV
+82 ATDTAASAAIV

-102 LIESGAVVGSSLTDS
+102 LIESGAVVGSSLIDS
-117 QAMNLDSSTG
+117 QAMNLDSLTG

-135 TITGSNEDGTIMLQ
+135 TITGSSADGTILLQ
-149 NGGSVINDARIE
+149 NGGSVINDGRIE
-161 NNATYE
+161 NSAIYVHNLDLGA
-167 HDPEDIPQEY
+167 PEIDAAI
-177 AGVYMLNGGSYVS
+177 YMLNGGSYVS
-190 SESGVLE
+190 SENGVLK
-197 GVSGVIVQSGEAH
+197 GVSGVIVQSGEVH
-210 ITNGGM
+210 ITNGGT

-225 YGVEFRDG
+225 YGVELRG
-233 TYGTI
+233 GAYGTI

-251 SGKIEDAAI
+251 SGEIEDAAI
-260 YVHTLNDMAVSGSV
+260 YAHTFDDIAAGDYV

-279 GLMQSDFITVALY
+279 GLLQSDFIAVALY
-292 YGSHFEVVNRVGGVI
+292 HGAHFEVINRAGGVI

-315 GIKSTAMELKVGVD
+315 GIQSAAMELKAGAN

-372 SGDASVYVHGNG
+372 AGDASVYVHGNG

-431 GNGNTISNQ
+431 GNGNTITNQ
-440 GKMTGVSDGLV
+440 GKMTGVSDGL
-451 LSGNNNIVTT
+451 LISGNNNIVTT

-489 ITATSTGISIAG
+489 ITTTSTGISIAG
-501 GNNQVTTES
+501 GNNQITTES
-510 GSTIVAK
+510 GSAIVAK

-543 SYGIQYNSGTSGTI
+543 SYGIHYYSGTSGTI

-616 TAVQLNGNNNTL
+616 TAVQFHGNNNTL

-635 GDTNGVTINGSGNTL
+635 GDTNGVTISGSGNTL
-650 TSQGKITGGTN
+650 TNQGKITGGTN

-768 GNGGTLGAF
+768 GNSGTLGTF

-797 GSVISGSGNVIKQ
+797 GSVISGSGNVVKQ

-858 NASDPFIVA
+858 SASDPFIVA

-1047 ENTYTGGTTISDG
+1047 ENTYTGGTTISEG
-1060 TLVATNVEALG
+1060 TLVANNVEALG

-1100 KSGDETLTL
+1100 KSGDKTLTL
-1109 SGSNTYTGGTIISGG
+1109 SGANSYTGGTTISGG

-1130 VEALGT
+1130 VEALGS

-1149 GGDFDNAI
+1149 GGTFDNVI
-1157 GGTGSVV
+1157 SGSGQVV
-1164 KSGDK
+1164 KSGDEM
-1169 TLTLSGANS
+1169 LTLSGANS

-1216 FANNIGGT
+1216 FDNAIS
-1224 GSVVKSGDKTLTLSG
+1224 GSGQVVKSGDDALTLSG
-1239 TNSYTGG
+1239 NNSYTGG
-1246 TTISGGTLVANNVEA
+1246 TLISDGTLVASNVEA
-1261 LGTGDVTNNAT
+1261 LGSGDVTNDAV

-1284 ISGSGQVVK
+1284 ISGSGQ
-1293 SGDET
+1293 
-1298 LTLSGANSYTG
+1298 
-1309 GTTISGGTLVATNVE
+1309 
-1324 ALGTGD
+1324 
-1330 ITDNAT
+1330 
-1336 LELNAG
+1336 
-1342 GDFTNNIGG
+1342 
-1351 TGSVEKSG
+1351 
-1359 DKTLTLSGTNTY
+1359 
-1371 RGGTLISGGTL
+1371 
-1382 VASNVEALGSGDVT
+1382 
-1396 DNATLEMNTGGD
+1396 
-1408 FANNIGGTGSVVKS
+1408 VVKS

-1454 GTGNVTDNAT
+1454 GSGDITDNAT

-1486 GDGALTLSGA
+1486 GDETLTLSGT
-1496 NSYSGA
+1496 NTYTGG

-1507 GTLIAANVNAL
+1507 GTLIATHVNAL

-1530 LDASGQFTVTD
+1530 LDASGQFAVTD

-1568 STLTINLNSNTVD
+1568 STLTINLNSNTAD

-1705 DPASATGWDG
+1705 DPDSATGWDG

-1726 ILNAENTYTGGTT
+1726 ILNAENTYTVGTT

-1782 VKSGDDVL
+1782 VKSGDKML
-1790 TLSGANSYS
+1790 TLSG
-1799 GGTLISDG
+1799 T
-1807 TLVASNVDALGSG
+1807 
-1820 DVTNNATLEM
+1820 
-1830 NTGGDFINNIG
+1830 
-1841 GTGRVEKSGDDT
+1841 
-1853 LTLSGSNTYTGG
+1853 
-1865 TLISDGTLVAS
+1865 
-1876 NVEALGTG
+1876 
-1884 DVTNNATLELNTG
+1884 
-1897 GTFDN
+1897 
-1902 AISGSGQV
+1902 
-1910 VKSGDDV
+1910 
-1917 LTLSGANSYSG
+1917 NSYSG
-1928 GTLISGGT
+1928 GTLISG
-1936 LVANNVEALGTGDV
+1936 
-1950 TDNATLEMNTGGD
+1950 
-1963 FINNIGG
+1963 
-1970 TGRVEKSGD
+1970 
-1979 DALTL
+1979 
-1984 SGSNTYT
+1984 
-1991 GGTTINDGTLIAT
+1991 
-2004 SVDAL
+2004 
-2009 GSGDVTN
+2009 
-2016 NAVLELNTGGDFIN
+2016 
-2030 NIGGTGRVEKSGD
+2030 
-2043 ETLTLSGSNTYTGG
+2043 
-2057 TLISGG
+2057 
-2063 TLVATNVEALGTGDV
+2063 
-2078 TDNAVLELNTGGD
+2078 
-2091 FINNIGGT
+2091 
-2099 GRVEKSGDDTLTL
+2099 
-2112 SGSNSYT
+2112 
-2119 GGTLISSGT
+2119 GT

-2137 GSGDVTDNATLE
+2137 GSGDVTDDATLE
-2149 LNTGGDFTNNI
+2149 LNTGGTFDNAI

-2185 TTINDGTLVA
+2185 TTINDGTLIA
-2195 TSVEALGSG
+2195 TS
-2204 DVTNDAVLALNTG
+2204 
-2217 GDFANNIGGTGSVVK
+2217 
-2232 SGDETL
+2232 
-2238 TLSGTN
+2238 
-2244 SYTGGTTIS
+2244 
-2253 GGTLVATNVEALGTG
+2253 
-2268 DVTNNATL
+2268 
-2276 ELNTGGDFTNNI
+2276 
-2288 SGNGQVVKS
+2288 
-2297 GDDTLTFSG
+2297 
-2306 SNTYTGGTTINDGT
+2306 
-2320 LVATSVEAL
+2320 
-2329 GSGDV
+2329 
-2334 TNDAVLALNTG
+2334 
-2345 GDFAN
+2345 
-2350 NIGGTGS
+2350 
-2357 VVKSGDETLTLSGS
+2357 
-2371 NTYTGSTLISSGTL
+2371 
-2385 VANDVNALGTGD
+2385 
-2397 VTDNATLMLN
+2397 
-2407 TGGDFIN
+2407 
-2414 NIGGTGRVEKS
+2414 
-2425 GDDTLTLSGSN
+2425 
-2436 SYTGGTLISSGTLVA
+2436 
-2451 TNVDA
+2451 VDA
-2456 LGSGDVTDNATL
+2456 LGS
-2468 ELNTG
+2468 
-2473 GTFDN
+2473 
-2478 AISGSGQVV
+2478 
-2487 KSGDET
+2487 
-2493 LTLSGANSYTG
+2493 
-2504 GTLIS
+2504 
-2509 SGTLV
+2509 
-2514 ANDVNALGTG
+2514 G

-2561 GANSYTGGT
+2561 GTNSYTDGTLISGGTLVATNLEALGTGDVTNNATLELNTGGTFDNAISGSGQVVKSGDDALTLSGSNTYTGGT
-2570 TISGGTLVASNVEAL
+2570 TISGGTLIATSVDALGSGDVTDNAVLELNTGGTFDNAISGSGQVVKSGDKTLTLSGSNTYTGGTTISGGTLIASNVEAL
-2585 GSGDIDNYASLQL
+2585 GSGNIDNYASLQL

-2615 ITAIGAGSALR
+2615 TTAIGAGSTLR

-2642 IDSNSGAIVTADHA
+2642 TDSNSGAIVTADHA

-2711 VDGRVNADDDTRYDV
+2711 VDGRVNAADDTRYDV

-2769 NPDSATYWDG
+2769 NPDSATDWDG

-2835 GHNSTVNGHVN
+2835 GHNATVNGHVN
-2846 NQGSLYFVDTFTVNG
+2846 NLGSLYFVDTFTVNG

-2940 EVGGQSDGDFR
+2940 EVGGQSDGDFT

-2979 DDVPDDGGEV
+2979 DDVPDDGG
-2989 TPPDDGGEVTP
+2989 D
-3000 PDDGGEVTPPDDGGE
+3000 
-3015 VTPPD
+3015 
-3020 DGGEVT
+3020 
-3026 PPDDDGEVTPPDDG
+3026 VTPPDDG
-3040 GDITP
+3040 GDVTP
-3045 PDDGGD
+3045 PDDGGDVTPPDDGGDVTPPDDGGDVTPPDDDGD

-3101 GSIWMRFKAGKA
+3101 GSVWMRFKAGKA

-3283 WTTRLGVRVDGKL
+3283 WTTRLGMRVDGKL

>member
-72 PFVVETGNTV
+72 PFVVEAGNTI
-82 ATDTATSAAIV
+82 ATDTAASAAIV

-102 LIESGAVVGSSLTDS
+102 LIESGAVVGSSLIDS
-117 QAMNLDSSTG
+117 QAMNLDSLTG

-135 TITGSNEDGTIMLQ
+135 TITGSSADGTILLQ
-149 NGGSVINDARIE
+149 NGGSVINDGRIE
-161 NNATYE
+161 NSAIYVHNLDLGA
-167 HDPEDIPQEY
+167 PEIDAAI
-177 AGVYMLNGGSYVS
+177 YMLNGGSYVS
-190 SESGVLE
+190 SENGVLK
-197 GVSGVIVQSGEAH
+197 GVSGVIVQSGEVH
-210 ITNGGM
+210 ITNGGT

-225 YGVEFRDG
+225 YGVELRG
-233 TYGTI
+233 GAYGTI

-251 SGKIEDAAI
+251 SGEIEDAAI
-260 YVHTLNDMAVSGSV
+260 YAHTFDDIAAGDYV

-279 GLMQSDFITVALY
+279 GLLQSDFIAVALY
-292 YGSHFEVVNRVGGVI
+292 HGAHFEVINRAGGVI

-315 GIKSTAMELKVGVD
+315 GIQSAAMELKAGAN

-372 SGDASVYVHGNG
+372 AGDASVYVHGNG

-431 GNGNTISNQ
+431 GNGNTITNQ
-440 GKMTGVSDGLV
+440 GKMTGVSDGL
-451 LSGNNNIVTT
+451 LISGNNNIVTT

-489 ITATSTGISIAG
+489 ITTTSTGISIAG
-501 GNNQVTTES
+501 GNNQITTES
-510 GSTIVAK
+510 GSAIVAK

-543 SYGIQYNSGTSGTI
+543 SYGIHYYSGTSGTI

-616 TAVQLNGNNNTL
+616 TAVQFHGNNNTL

-635 GDTNGVTINGSGNTL
+635 GDTNGVTISGSGNTL
-650 TSQGKITGGTN
+650 TNQGKITGGTN

-768 GNGGTLGAF
+768 GNSGTLGTF

-797 GSVISGSGNVIKQ
+797 GSVISGSGNVVKQ

-858 NASDPFIVA
+858 SASDPFIVA

-1047 ENTYTGGTTISDG
+1047 ENTYTGGTTISEG
-1060 TLVATNVEALG
+1060 TLVANNVEALG

-1100 KSGDETLTL
+1100 KSGDKTLTL
-1109 SGSNTYTGGTIISGG
+1109 SGANSYTGGTTISGG

-1130 VEALGT
+1130 VEALGS

-1149 GGDFDNAI
+1149 GGTFDNVI
-1157 GGTGSVV
+1157 SGSGQVV
-1164 KSGDK
+1164 KSGDEM
-1169 TLTLSGANS
+1169 LTLSGANS

-1216 FANNIGGT
+1216 FDNAIS
-1224 GSVVKSGDKTLTLSG
+1224 GSGQVVKSGDDALTLSG
-1239 TNSYTGG
+1239 NNSYTGG
-1246 TTISGGTLVANNVEA
+1246 TLISDGTLVASNVEA
-1261 LGTGDVTNNAT
+1261 LGSGDVTNDAV

-1284 ISGSGQVVK
+1284 ISGSGQ
-1293 SGDET
+1293 
-1298 LTLSGANSYTG
+1298 
-1309 GTTISGGTLVATNVE
+1309 
-1324 ALGTGD
+1324 
-1330 ITDNAT
+1330 
-1336 LELNAG
+1336 
-1342 GDFTNNIGG
+1342 
-1351 TGSVEKSG
+1351 
-1359 DKTLTLSGTNTY
+1359 
-1371 RGGTLISGGTL
+1371 
-1382 VASNVEALGSGDVT
+1382 
-1396 DNATLEMNTGGD
+1396 
-1408 FANNIGGTGSVVKS
+1408 VVKS

-1454 GTGNVTDNAT
+1454 GSGDITDNAT

-1486 GDGALTLSGA
+1486 GDETLTLSGT
-1496 NSYSGA
+1496 NTYTGG

-1507 GTLIAANVNAL
+1507 GTLIATHVNAL

-1530 LDASGQFTVTD
+1530 LDASGQFAVTD

-1568 STLTINLNSNTVD
+1568 STLTINLNSNTAD

-1705 DPASATGWDG
+1705 DPDSATGWDG

-1726 ILNAENTYTGGTT
+1726 ILNAENTYTVGTT

-1782 VKSGDDVL
+1782 VKSGDKML
-1790 TLSGANSYS
+1790 TLSGTNSYS
-1799 GGTLISDG
+1799 GGTLISGG
-1807 TLVASNVDALGSG
+1807 TLVATNVDALGSG
-1820 DVTNNATLEM
+1820 DVT
-1830 NTGGDFINNIG
+1830 
-1841 GTGRVEKSGDDT
+1841 DD
-1853 LTLSGSNTYTGG
+1853 
-1865 TLISDGTLVAS
+1865 
-1876 NVEALGTG
+1876 
-1884 DVTNNATLELNTG
+1884 ATLELNTG

-1910 VKSGDDV
+1910 VKSGDD
-1917 LTLSGANSYSG
+1917 
-1928 GTLISGGT
+1928 
-1936 LVANNVEALGTGDV
+1936 
-1950 TDNATLEMNTGGD
+1950 
-1963 FINNIGG
+1963 
-1970 TGRVEKSGD
+1970 
-1979 DALTL
+1979 
-1984 SGSNTYT
+1984 
-1991 GGTTINDGTLIAT
+1991 
-2004 SVDAL
+2004 
-2009 GSGDVTN
+2009 
-2016 NAVLELNTGGDFIN
+2016 
-2030 NIGGTGRVEKSGD
+2030 
-2043 ETLTLSGSNTYTGG
+2043 TLTLSGSNTYTGG
-2057 TLISGG
+2057 TIISGG
-2063 TLVATNVEALGTGDV
+2063 TLVA
-2078 TDNAVLELNTGGD
+2078 
-2091 FINNIGGT
+2091 
-2099 GRVEKSGDDTLTL
+2099 S
-2112 SGSNSYT
+2112 
-2119 GGTLISSGT
+2119 
-2128 LVATNVDAL
+2128 
-2137 GSGDVTDNATLE
+2137 
-2149 LNTGGDFTNNI
+2149 
-2160 SGSGQVVKSGD
+2160 
-2171 ETLTLSGSNTYTGG
+2171 
-2185 TTINDGTLVA
+2185 
-2195 TSVEALGSG
+2195 
-2204 DVTNDAVLALNTG
+2204 
-2217 GDFANNIGGTGSVVK
+2217 
-2232 SGDETL
+2232 
-2238 TLSGTN
+2238 
-2244 SYTGGTTIS
+2244 
-2253 GGTLVATNVEALGTG
+2253 NVEALGTG
-2268 DVTNNATL
+2268 DVTN
-2276 ELNTGGDFTNNI
+2276 D
-2288 SGNGQVVKS
+2288 
-2297 GDDTLTFSG
+2297 
-2306 SNTYTGGTTINDGT
+2306 
-2320 LVATSVEAL
+2320 
-2329 GSGDV
+2329 
-2334 TNDAVLALNTG
+2334 
-2345 GDFAN
+2345 
-2350 NIGGTGS
+2350 
-2357 VVKSGDETLTLSGS
+2357 
-2371 NTYTGSTLISSGTL
+2371 
-2385 VANDVNALGTGD
+2385 
-2397 VTDNATLMLN
+2397 
-2407 TGGDFIN
+2407 
-2414 NIGGTGRVEKS
+2414 
-2425 GDDTLTLSGSN
+2425 
-2436 SYTGGTLISSGTLVA
+2436 
-2451 TNVDA
+2451 
-2456 LGSGDVTDNATL
+2456 
-2468 ELNTG
+2468 
-2473 GTFDN
+2473 
-2478 AISGSGQVV
+2478 
-2487 KSGDET
+2487 
-2493 LTLSGANSYTG
+2493 
-2504 GTLIS
+2504 
-2509 SGTLV
+2509 
-2514 ANDVNALGTG
+2514 
-2524 DVTDNAVL
+2524 AVL

-2553 GDETLTLS
+2553 GDETLTL
-2561 GANSYTGGT
+2561 
-2570 TISGGTLVASNVEAL
+2570 
-2585 GSGDIDNYASLQL
+2585 
-2598 NASGQFV
+2598 
-2605 TANLTTHDNA
+2605 
-2615 ITAIGAGSALR
+2615 
-2626 ANTLTQEA
+2626 
-2634 NSTLAVHL
+2634 
-2642 IDSNSGAIVTADHA
+2642 
-2656 NLGGTLDITGI
+2656 
-2667 GNVAKSWTRD
+2667 
-2677 AYAYTL
+2677 
-2683 IDTDSAINSD
+2683 
-2693 FAQFTV
+2693 
-2699 AGMDAKQVDFLT
+2699 
-2711 VDGRVNADDDTRYDV
+2711 
-2726 TASLSWYA
+2726 
-2734 DSDNAATDAH
+2734 
-2744 GTFTLSEQG
+2744 
-2753 HSFTL
+2753 
-2758 NTALTDVDATL
+2758 
-2769 NPDSATYWDG
+2769 
-2779 KSLIKRGAGTLI
+2779 
-2791 LGAQNT
+2791 
-2797 YSGDTDVQ
+2797 
-2805 EGALWLAET
+2805 
-2814 ATIGSAGSAQA
+2814 
-2825 VNIAANAAFG
+2825 
-2835 GHNSTVNGHVN
+2835 
-2846 NQGSLYFVDTFTVNG
+2846 
-2861 DVVNSS
+2861 
-2867 AMISGSDQ
+2867 
-2875 PNNTL
+2875 
-2880 TIAGNYTGND
+2880 
-2890 GHLYLNTQL
+2890 
-2899 GDDSSPT
+2899 
-2906 DKLIVTGDTAG
+2906 
-2917 STTLHITNVNGLGA
+2917 
-2931 QTVNGIEVI
+2931 
-2940 EVGGQSDGDFR
+2940 
-2951 LYKGHVDINAWTY
+2951 
-2964 TLKQDGGDWY
+2964 
-2974 LRSES
+2974 
-2979 DDVPDDGGEV
+2979 
-2989 TPPDDGGEVTP
+2989 
-3000 PDDGGEVTPPDDGGE
+3000 
-3015 VTPPD
+3015 
-3020 DGGEVT
+3020 
-3026 PPDDDGEVTPPDDG
+3026 
-3040 GDITP
+3040 
-3045 PDDGGD
+3045 
-3051 ITPPDGGDVTPVAP
+3051 
-3065 QYRAD
+3065 
-3070 IGVYLGNQWM
+3070 
-3080 ARNLQMQT
+3080 
-3088 LYDREGSQYRSAD
+3088 
-3101 GSIWMRFKAGKA
+3101 
-3113 ESQAVNGNVD
+3113 
-3123 IDSDYSQFQLGGDI
+3123 
-3137 LTWSDGAQSVT
+3137 
-3148 VGLMGSYINASTDS
+3148 
-3162 TGNRGADGSQFSA
+3162 
-3175 NGSVD
+3175 
-3180 GYNLGLYATWFADAQ
+3180 
-3195 SHRGAYIDSWYQ
+3195 
-3207 YGAYNNSVDNDGL
+3207 
-3220 SASRY
+3220 
-3225 DSAAHA
+3225 
-3231 VSLETG
+3231 
-3237 YRYDI
+3237 
-3242 ALSNRNTVSLTP
+3242 
-3254 QAQVTW
+3254 
-3260 QRYSAD
+3260 
-3266 TVIDDG
+3266 
-3272 GTRISGQNDDS
+3272 
-3283 WTTRLGVRVDGKL
+3283 
-3296 YKESGR
+3296 
-3302 IQPFM
+3302 
-3307 EVNWLHASD
+3307 
-3316 NASATFGDTKVSQDL
+3316 
-3331 PNDRVEVKVGIQA
+3331 
-3344 NVSERLSV
+3344 
-3352 YAQAAGQKGKN
+3352 
-3363 DYGDA
+3363 
-3368 SFSLNMRYN
+3368 
-3377 W
+3377 

>member
-1 MNKTYNI
+1 
-8 IWNAARGMYIVTS
+8 
-21 ELARSGSRA
+21 
-30 IVSVSA
+30 
-36 SCAVTLLA
+36 
-44 MDAAPAVAEETRVS
+44 
-58 IPSQTTTYTLSGAT
+58 TLSGA
-72 PFVVETGNTV
+72 
-82 ATDTATSAAIV
+82 
-93 GDNSNDWDL
+93 NS
-102 LIESGAVVGSSLTDS
+102 
-117 QAMNLDSSTG
+117 
-127 ATSVHNQG
+127 
-135 TITGSNEDGTIMLQ
+135 
-149 NGGSVINDARIE
+149 
-161 NNATYE
+161 
-167 HDPEDIPQEY
+167 
-177 AGVYMLNGGSYVS
+177 
-190 SESGVLE
+190 
-197 GVSGVIVQSGEAH
+197 
-210 ITNGGM
+210 
-216 INSDGSWRS
+216 
-225 YGVEFRDG
+225 
-233 TYGTI
+233 
-238 VNTGT
+238 
-243 IITTASDG
+243 
-251 SGKIEDAAI
+251 
-260 YVHTLNDMAVSGSV
+260 
-274 SVDNS
+274 
-279 GLMQSDFITVALY
+279 
-292 YGSHFEVVNRVGGVI
+292 
-307 TAGNSSLV
+307 
-315 GIKSTAMELKVGVD
+315 
-329 NLVTNDGTISAYGT
+329 
-343 ANTYG
+343 
-348 IHYGESTSGGVI
+348 
-360 TNTGSITTTGGG
+360 
-372 SGDASVYVHGNG
+372 
-384 DGTVVNNSG
+384 
-393 TMSSTVYGVYLDS
+393 
-406 ARSKGHTLNNQ
+406 
-417 AGGAI
+417 
-422 SANTAVAIN
+422 
-431 GNGNTISNQ
+431 
-440 GKMTGVSDGLV
+440 
-451 LSGNNNIVTT
+451 
-461 SGGEISGKNGI
+461 
-472 RVSKGSG
+472 
-479 NQITAKSGSK
+479 
-489 ITATSTGISIAG
+489 
-501 GNNQVTTES
+501 
-510 GSTIVAK
+510 
-517 DNGILI
+517 
-523 NSGANN
+523 
-529 VTNGGSITATGSSI
+529 
-543 SYGIQYNSGTSGTI
+543 
-557 TNTGTITTTGKGAGD
+557 
-572 ASVYAHG
+572 
-579 GAVTINNS
+579 
-587 GTMDS
+587 
-592 SVFGVYVTT
+592 
-601 GHTLNNLAGGSITAN
+601 
-616 TAVQLNGNNNTL
+616 
-628 ANAGAIL
+628 
-635 GDTNGVTINGSGNTL
+635 
-650 TSQGKITGGTN
+650 
-661 AILINSGSKN
+661 
-671 NTLTLNTGTEISGSI
+671 
-686 TDDNNSAS
+686 
-694 ANNNLILDGEG
+694 
-705 TLGSSISGLNSVTSS
+705 
-720 GDWTLS
+720 
-726 GATMNLSGTTNSALW
+726 
-741 VKSGTLILNGAM
+741 
-753 TAKGAT
+753 
-759 VDSGTTLQI
+759 
-768 GNGGTLGAF
+768 
-777 NGDIVDNGTLTFNRS
+777 
-792 DAAAY
+792 
-797 GSVISGSGNVIKQ
+797 
-810 GGGELTL
+810 
-817 SNNNSYSGGTTIAE
+817 
-831 GTLTATAG
+831 
-839 GALGSGNIDNR
+839 
-850 AYLKLDAA
+850 
-858 NASDPFIVA
+858 
-867 DLTTHSGATVE
+867 
-878 IGAGSTLQAN
+878 
-888 TLTQQDGSTLTA
+888 
-900 DLTAT
+900 
-905 SGPAIRAKNV
+905 
-915 NLDGTL
+915 
-921 NVASPASQEPIRSTD
+921 
-936 DLISL
+936 
-941 ALIESDNA
+941 
-949 ISGDFDG
+949 
-956 ITINGNAM
+956 
-964 NPDAFITVVG
+964 
-974 QKNVNDTHYD
+974 
-984 LVETLTWYA
+984 
-993 DRYNAAID
+993 
-1001 AHGTFNLA
+1001 
-1009 DADDSFTVNT
+1009 
-1019 VLENVDANSGWNGQS
+1019 
-1034 LTKTGAGTLILNA
+1034 
-1047 ENTYTGGTTISDG
+1047 YTGGTT
-1060 TLVATNVEALG
+1060 
-1071 TGNVTDN
+1071 
-1078 ATLELNTGGD
+1078 
-1088 FDNAISGSGQVV
+1088 
-1100 KSGDETLTL
+1100 
-1109 SGSNTYTGGTIISGG
+1109 ISGG

-1130 VEALGT
+1130 VEALGSGDVT
-1136 GDVTDNA
+1136 DNATLELNTGGTFDNVISGSGQVVKSGDEMLTLSGANSYTGGTTISGGTLVVSNVEALGSGDVTDNA

-1149 GGDFDNAI
+1149 GGDFDNNI

-1169 TLTLSGANS
+1169 TLTLSGANSYTGGTTISGGTLVATNVEALGSGDVTDNATLELNTGGTFDNVISGSGQVVKSGDEMLTLSGANS

-1216 FANNIGGT
+1216 FDNAIS
-1224 GSVVKSGDKTLTLSG
+1224 GSGQVVKSGDDALTLSG
-1239 TNSYTGG
+1239 NNSYTGG
-1246 TTISGGTLVANNVEA
+1246 TLISDGTLVASNVEA
-1261 LGTGDVTNNAT
+1261 LGSGDVTNDAV

-1284 ISGSGQVVK
+1284 ISGSGQ
-1293 SGDET
+1293 
-1298 LTLSGANSYTG
+1298 
-1309 GTTISGGTLVATNVE
+1309 
-1324 ALGTGD
+1324 
-1330 ITDNAT
+1330 
-1336 LELNAG
+1336 
-1342 GDFTNNIGG
+1342 
-1351 TGSVEKSG
+1351 
-1359 DKTLTLSGTNTY
+1359 
-1371 RGGTLISGGTL
+1371 
-1382 VASNVEALGSGDVT
+1382 
-1396 DNATLEMNTGGD
+1396 
-1408 FANNIGGTGSVVKS
+1408 VVKS

-1454 GTGNVTDNAT
+1454 GSGDITDNAT

-1486 GDGALTLSGA
+1486 GDETLTLSGT
-1496 NSYSGA
+1496 NTYTGG

-1507 GTLIAANVNAL
+1507 GTLIATHVNAL

-1530 LDASGQFTVTD
+1530 LDASGQFAVTD

-1568 STLTINLNSNTVD
+1568 STLTINLNSNTAD

-1705 DPASATGWDG
+1705 DPDSATGWDG

-1726 ILNAENTYTGGTT
+1726 ILNAENTYTVGTT

-1782 VKSGDDVL
+1782 VKSGDKML
-1790 TLSGANSYS
+1790 TLSGTNSYS
-1799 GGTLISDG
+1799 GGTLISGG
-1807 TLVASNVDALGSG
+1807 TLVATNVDALGSG
-1820 DVTNNATLEM
+1820 DVT
-1830 NTGGDFINNIG
+1830 
-1841 GTGRVEKSGDDT
+1841 DD
-1853 LTLSGSNTYTGG
+1853 
-1865 TLISDGTLVAS
+1865 
-1876 NVEALGTG
+1876 
-1884 DVTNNATLELNTG
+1884 ATLELNTG

-1910 VKSGDDV
+1910 VKSGDD
-1917 LTLSGANSYSG
+1917 T
-1928 GTLISGGT
+1928 
-1936 LVANNVEALGTGDV
+1936 
-1950 TDNATLEMNTGGD
+1950 
-1963 FINNIGG
+1963 
-1970 TGRVEKSGD
+1970 
-1979 DALTL
+1979 LTL

-1991 GGTTINDGTLIAT
+1991 GGTIISGGTLVA
-2004 SVDAL
+2004 SNVEAL
-2009 GSGDVTN
+2009 GTGDVTN
-2016 NAVLELNTGGDFIN
+2016 DAVLELNTGGDFDNAIS
-2030 NIGGTGRVEKSGD
+2030 GSGQVVKSGD

-2063 TLVATNVEALGTGDV
+2063 TLVASNVEALGSGDVTNDAVLELNTGGDFTNAISGSGQVVKSGDETLTLSGANSYTGGTLISGGTLIASNVEALGTGDV

-2091 FINNIGGT
+2091 F
-2099 GRVEKSGDDTLTL
+2099 
-2112 SGSNSYT
+2112 
-2119 GGTLISSGT
+2119 
-2128 LVATNVDAL
+2128 
-2137 GSGDVTDNATLE
+2137 
-2149 LNTGGDFTNNI
+2149 
-2160 SGSGQVVKSGD
+2160 
-2171 ETLTLSGSNTYTGG
+2171 
-2185 TTINDGTLVA
+2185 
-2195 TSVEALGSG
+2195 
-2204 DVTNDAVLALNTG
+2204 
-2217 GDFANNIGGTGSVVK
+2217 
-2232 SGDETL
+2232 
-2238 TLSGTN
+2238 
-2244 SYTGGTTIS
+2244 
-2253 GGTLVATNVEALGTG
+2253 
-2268 DVTNNATL
+2268 
-2276 ELNTGGDFTNNI
+2276 
-2288 SGNGQVVKS
+2288 
-2297 GDDTLTFSG
+2297 
-2306 SNTYTGGTTINDGT
+2306 
-2320 LVATSVEAL
+2320 
-2329 GSGDV
+2329 
-2334 TNDAVLALNTG
+2334 
-2345 GDFAN
+2345 
-2350 NIGGTGS
+2350 
-2357 VVKSGDETLTLSGS
+2357 
-2371 NTYTGSTLISSGTL
+2371 
-2385 VANDVNALGTGD
+2385 
-2397 VTDNATLMLN
+2397 
-2407 TGGDFIN
+2407 
-2414 NIGGTGRVEKS
+2414 
-2425 GDDTLTLSGSN
+2425 
-2436 SYTGGTLISSGTLVA
+2436 
-2451 TNVDA
+2451 
-2456 LGSGDVTDNATL
+2456 
-2468 ELNTG
+2468 
-2473 GTFDN
+2473 DN
-2478 AISGSGQVV
+2478 AISGSGQVE

-2532 ELNTGGDFDN
+2532 ELNTGGTFDNAISGSGQVVKSGDETLTLSGSNTYTGGTTINDGTLIATSVDALGSGDVTDNAVLELNTGGDFDN

-2561 GANSYTGGT
+2561 GTNSYTDGTLISGGTLVATNLEALGTGDVTNNATLELNTGGTFDNAISGSGQVVKSGDDALTLSGSNTYTGGT
-2570 TISGGTLVASNVEAL
+2570 TISGGTLIATSVDALGSGDVTDNAVLELNTGGTFDNAISGSGQVVKSGDKTLTLSGSNTYTGGTTISGGTLIASNVEAL
-2585 GSGDIDNYASLQL
+2585 GSGNIDNYASLQL

-2615 ITAIGAGSALR
+2615 TTAIGAGSTLR

-2642 IDSNSGAIVTADHA
+2642 TDSNSGAIVTADHA

-2711 VDGRVNADDDTRYDV
+2711 VDGRVNAADDTRYDV

-2769 NPDSATYWDG
+2769 NPDSATDWDG

-2835 GHNSTVNGHVN
+2835 GHNATVNGHVN
-2846 NQGSLYFVDTFTVNG
+2846 NLGSLYFVDTFTVNG

-2940 EVGGQSDGDFR
+2940 EVGGQSDGDFT

-2979 DDVPDDGGEV
+2979 DDVPDDGG
-2989 TPPDDGGEVTP
+2989 D
-3000 PDDGGEVTPPDDGGE
+3000 
-3015 VTPPD
+3015 
-3020 DGGEVT
+3020 
-3026 PPDDDGEVTPPDDG
+3026 VTPPDDG
-3040 GDITP
+3040 GDVTP
-3045 PDDGGD
+3045 PDDGGDVTPPDDGGDVTPPDDGGDVTPPDDDGD

-3101 GSIWMRFKAGKA
+3101 GSVWMRFKAGKA

-3283 WTTRLGVRVDGKL
+3283 WTTRLGMRVDGKL

>member
-1 MNKTYNI
+1 
-8 IWNAARGMYIVTS
+8 
-21 ELARSGSRA
+21 
-30 IVSVSA
+30 
-36 SCAVTLLA
+36 
-44 MDAAPAVAEETRVS
+44 
-58 IPSQTTTYTLSGAT
+58 
-72 PFVVETGNTV
+72 
-82 ATDTATSAAIV
+82 
-93 GDNSNDWDL
+93 
-102 LIESGAVVGSSLTDS
+102 
-117 QAMNLDSSTG
+117 
-127 ATSVHNQG
+127 
-135 TITGSNEDGTIMLQ
+135 
-149 NGGSVINDARIE
+149 
-161 NNATYE
+161 
-167 HDPEDIPQEY
+167 
-177 AGVYMLNGGSYVS
+177 
-190 SESGVLE
+190 
-197 GVSGVIVQSGEAH
+197 
-210 ITNGGM
+210 
-216 INSDGSWRS
+216 
-225 YGVEFRDG
+225 
-233 TYGTI
+233 I

-292 YGSHFEVVNRVGGVI
+292 HGSHFEVVNRVGGVI

-372 SGDASVYVHGNG
+372 AGDASVYVHGNG

-417 AGGAI
+417 AGSAI

-431 GNGNTISNQ
+431 GNGNTITNQ
-440 GKMTGVSDGLV
+440 GKMTGVSDGL
-451 LSGNNNIVTT
+451 LISGNNNIVTT

-489 ITATSTGISIAG
+489 ITATSTGISIAS

-510 GSTIVAK
+510 GSAIVAK

-529 VTNGGSITATGSSI
+529 VTNGGSITATGSSN
-543 SYGIQYNSGTSGTI
+543 SYGIQYNSGASGTI
-557 TNTGTITTTGKGAGD
+557 TNTGTITTTGKGVGD

-601 GHTLNNLAGGSITAN
+601 GHTLNNLAGGSISAN
-616 TAVQLNGNNNTL
+616 TAVQFHGNNNKL
-628 ANAGAIL
+628 ANAGAIS
-635 GDTNGVTINGSGNTL
+635 GDTNGVTISGSGNTL
-650 TSQGKITGGTN
+650 TNQGKITGGTN

-797 GSVISGSGNVIKQ
+797 GSVISGSGNVVKQ

-858 NASDPFIVA
+858 SASDPFIVA

-1047 ENTYTGGTTISDG
+1047 ENTYTGGTLISDG
-1060 TLVATNVEALG
+1060 TLVASNVEALG
-1071 TGNVTDN
+1071 TGDITDN
-1078 ATLELNTGGD
+1078 AVLELNTGGD

-1293 SGDET
+1293 SGD
-1298 LTLSGANSYTG
+1298 
-1309 GTTISGGTLVATNVE
+1309 
-1324 ALGTGD
+1324 
-1330 ITDNAT
+1330 
-1336 LELNAG
+1336 
-1342 GDFTNNIGG
+1342 
-1351 TGSVEKSG
+1351 
-1359 DKTLTLSGTNTY
+1359 KT
-1371 RGGTLISGGTL
+1371 
-1382 VASNVEALGSGDVT
+1382 
-1396 DNATLEMNTGGD
+1396 
-1408 FANNIGGTGSVVKS
+1408 
-1422 GDKTLTLSGANSYT
+1422 
-1436 GGTTISG
+1436 
-1443 GTLVASNVEAL
+1443 
-1454 GTGNVTDNAT
+1454 
-1464 LELNTGGDFDN
+1464 
-1475 AISGSGQVVKS
+1475 
-1486 GDGALTLSGA
+1486 LTLSGA

-1507 GTLIAANVNAL
+1507 GTLIATHVNAL

-1568 STLTINLNSNTVD
+1568 STLTINLNGNTVD

-1774 AISGSGQV
+1774 AIGGSGNV
-1782 VKSGDDVL
+1782 VKSGADTL
-1790 TLSGANSYS
+1790 TLSGSNSYT
-1799 GGTLISDG
+1799 GGTTISGG
-1807 TLVASNVDALGSG
+1807 TLVASNVEALGTG
-1820 DVTNNATLEM
+1820 DVTNNATLEL

-1865 TLISDGTLVAS
+1865 TLINGGTLVAS

-1884 DVTNNATLELNTG
+1884 DVTDNATLALNTG

-1902 AISGSGQV
+1902 AISGSGQ
-1910 VKSGDDV
+1910 
-1917 LTLSGANSYSG
+1917 
-1928 GTLISGGT
+1928 
-1936 LVANNVEALGTGDV
+1936 
-1950 TDNATLEMNTGGD
+1950 
-1963 FINNIGG
+1963 
-1970 TGRVEKSGD
+1970 
-1979 DALTL
+1979 
-1984 SGSNTYT
+1984 
-1991 GGTTINDGTLIAT
+1991 
-2004 SVDAL
+2004 
-2009 GSGDVTN
+2009 
-2016 NAVLELNTGGDFIN
+2016 
-2030 NIGGTGRVEKSGD
+2030 
-2043 ETLTLSGSNTYTGG
+2043 
-2057 TLISGG
+2057 
-2063 TLVATNVEALGTGDV
+2063 
-2078 TDNAVLELNTGGD
+2078 
-2091 FINNIGGT
+2091 
-2099 GRVEKSGDDTLTL
+2099 
-2112 SGSNSYT
+2112 
-2119 GGTLISSGT
+2119 
-2128 LVATNVDAL
+2128 
-2137 GSGDVTDNATLE
+2137 
-2149 LNTGGDFTNNI
+2149 
-2160 SGSGQVVKSGD
+2160 
-2171 ETLTLSGSNTYTGG
+2171 
-2185 TTINDGTLVA
+2185 
-2195 TSVEALGSG
+2195 
-2204 DVTNDAVLALNTG
+2204 
-2217 GDFANNIGGTGSVVK
+2217 VVK

-2253 GGTLVATNVEALGTG
+2253 GGTLVATNVEALGSGDVTDDATLELNTGGTFDNAISGSGQVVKSGDKMLTLSGANSYSGGTLISDGTLVASNVEALGTG

-2276 ELNTGGDFTNNI
+2276 ALNTGGDFTNNI
-2288 SGNGQVVKS
+2288 SGSGQVVKS
-2297 GDDTLTFSG
+2297 GDDTLTLSG
-2306 SNTYTGGTTINDGT
+2306 ANSYTGGTTI
-2320 LVATSVEAL
+2320 
-2329 GSGDV
+2329 SG
-2334 TNDAVLALNTG
+2334 
-2345 GDFAN
+2345 
-2350 NIGGTGS
+2350 
-2357 VVKSGDETLTLSGS
+2357 
-2371 NTYTGSTLISSGTL
+2371 
-2385 VANDVNALGTGD
+2385 
-2397 VTDNATLMLN
+2397 
-2407 TGGDFIN
+2407 
-2414 NIGGTGRVEKS
+2414 
-2425 GDDTLTLSGSN
+2425 
-2436 SYTGGTLISSGTLVA
+2436 GTLVA

-2456 LGSGDVTDNATL
+2456 LGTGDVTNSSTL

-2493 LTLSGANSYTG
+2493 LTLSGSNTYTGGTLISGGTLVATNGDALGTGDVTDNATLELNTGGTFDNVISGSGQVVKSGDDTLTLSGANSYTG

-2509 SGTLV
+2509 GGTLV
-2514 ANDVNALGTG
+2514 ATSVEALGSG

-2532 ELNTGGDFDN
+2532 ELNTGGTFDN

-2553 GDETLTLS
+2553 GDKTLTLS

-2642 IDSNSGAIVTADHA
+2642 TDSNSGAIVTADRA

-2683 IDTDSAINSD
+2683 IDSDSAIDSD

-2835 GHNSTVNGHVN
+2835 GHNATVNGHVN
-2846 NQGSLYFVDTFTVNG
+2846 NLGNLYFVDTFTVNG

-3283 WTTRLGVRVDGKL
+3283 WTTRLGMRVDGKL